1 MADDY
6 LFKGIE
12 APSDSPADSFVD
24 TVAAAGGLVGAAFVF
39 SRTKRGARVLSK
51 LDPIIGQVERRLSK
65 ITDDGA
71 NAITLSELEGY
82 ANQALRGNF
91 PKPSST
97 VTADEQTDI
106 LRDTF
111 NRTLNLQA
119 DAEKHLQGLYHSQV
133 IDSIATDFKDAGV
146 NQATIDNM
154 VDAINN
160 IVPSQRYDGT
170 VGFSER
176 LKNTLRDVVMDGDSE
191 HAIFDDTD
199 VALQA
204 IQNLTRKQ
212 SFEDWQSVG
221 GRGEKITENFI
232 DNQIR
237 DIGELLEKHQ
247 AKKTGEIHD
256 FALADFVKQKQA
268 DAAIDNGALDVPIIS
283 RNGKRDIIDVDNA
296 LDKIRSD
303 SRTAFL
309 ADLFE
314 NAKYNDSTKYVD
326 GEVSNTPNL
335 DKIKSEARGIVG
347 DTLFGKLFGLDD
359 LSPRN
364 QLGVDVYSNV
374 QFKLGMANFQKEGTL
389 LVRNRDKL
397 YRQDLTTGKMEQ
409 MDISGYNWHS
419 ANDDIVH
426 HSRIMSQYG
435 VQQEKTNWAQLGRS
449 EGAKRLTDVD
459 GDNLYALRNTNIY
472 QLSESELSALGRRAY
487 SHARAVQSIDIDLE
501 KNTEK
506 IVLDL
511 AASKEGIKKDTLSK
525 IRDVYHAKSESAK
538 RRILRNI
545 YVDQVDNLDLLSVVK
560 AASDGKKINARL
572 RDDGIG
578 IGSEAL
584 YKIKSVEET
593 INEAV
598 VKNAV
603 DSLGKT
609 QAEAYAKIDSLN
621 ISPGEKQKL
630 KDMYTLEKYKKES
643 GINVIKDRHNF
654 NRYKQDIGSA
664 VFKKIQ
670 DTLDDSPEADRI
682 LGHYLGNSKDIH
694 YDYGKKGNAAA
705 PVLARKSLDVKKI
718 ITSWN
723 SGDLNGLM
731 QGISDS
737 AKGLFANSKL
747 SQTTWLGKITGGHL
761 DFSNNS
767 TANDLSV
774 AGSTLYKMVSRLSG
788 GLNMLDP
795 GAFTGVVNNWLTRGI
810 AQFINIGHGLG
821 LHENATRSSLEIIDK
836 LLFKRV
842 LPASFL
848 YTQLDW
854 ADDTFNLN
862 ENFQTGLAN
871 IDLGFR
877 KFTDATGLT
886 DAFKLAKM
894 ANPMAQYISGD
905 YRPYQSYE
913 ERLDYYQNGKDP
925 IRAGR
930 YWVWGSSN
938 EFRGSSIS
946 YWEDNSLK
954 LAKSDYKTEGIYGGY
969 FNKWMHSP
977 IPTLSNPLSPLIYAL
992 NPYWLEEMHS
1002 EDRPYLESGPLFESN
1017 TLQGLILN
1025 PTLGEIIKPKKKYHE
1040 DRMWFG
1046 RDVKAVMYHM
1056 NQQIQEQSQDTR
1068 YLIFQNGR
1076 LGVYD
1081 FTAFDH
1087 TTDNEYVQSSDQQY
1101 SQQAP
1106 MYASA
1111 ADYVKYIN
1119 PDGTVNPEVA
1129 SLQPVTSGTGSAIS
1143 AMNNA
1148 IYSGSSPYTNPNGMY
1163 IQQRVRRGRSKGSLE
1178 EILNNADLYNNLMNS
1193 NGGRDY
1199 LDELQTTSRL
1209 LTGIYGYIGSSVF
1222 GRDES
1227 KFIANAGDIDSF
1239 TRQFWDAGVGG
1250 LGGETAEIG
1259 RRFLPEFSRR
1269 RRVNPLMNTMADQHA
1284 WLPEKFYMGDAYC
1297 ISKNTMVEV
1306 GNLDYLAADEVIE
1319 NKSVITDHTG
1329 QNTIVNKIV
1338 CRKIELKEKVYSIKV
1353 NSLFA
1358 FNYEFSENH
1367 PLLITESTNN
1377 TTKELSD
1384 YSLSY
1389 YNKANI
1395 ILNALKRGINS
1406 KKILADIVNIS
1417 INDVCQLW
1425 KRMAQDDLIFDYK
1438 LDKYNI
1444 YLKNYKLYDI
1454 NLLKNRLSWKKA
1466 KDVKVGNYVA
1476 YPIPESKDEEIVIDL
1491 GLLIPEYIS
1500 TEKYIYTS
1508 KVRNKQFIEIYEYLE
1523 NNGVPTFKR
1532 GERKLLLEKMGWN
1545 DKVYEN
1551 VQAKFRNKKIL
1562 KRIPRK
1568 FVLTKQICYAFGLYL
1583 AEGWNNGCWVGMAHN
1598 VNERDYAYNAFLG
1611 FKQIDPYIS
1620 FSFKRTD
1627 KTNGAYS
1634 GFGSSVI
1641 AELLNKLFNKGAYN
1655 KKMPEFFWNAKEECV
1670 LGLLE
1675 GYICG
1680 DGCNLITK
1688 SGYGS
1693 EIEKISVS
1701 SCNKK
1706 LLYQVR
1712 KLLLRFNIVGS
1723 INIHNKEPKKNKINK
1738 YIVTS
1743 GIAYTLSIRGKK
1755 ASILSE
1761 LLFGKSLLPINNK
1774 AKESSHYYI
1783 NNGYLYLR
1791 IEDIKEIDTVKEV
1804 YGYQV
1809 NQNNSFCVVGFATHN
1824 TKVINGEAR
1833 LPGAGYEAINQLH
1846 PDQFA
1851 SDGYG
1856 AIDRY
1861 KILADIAPNSPEYKY
1876 WKQIVKMMNSDEA
1889 KKVLQD
1895 TEEMVKHQGKKHDF
1909 FNYKFLG
1916 KTTVSQD
1923 GHIEEVLSNGKFKI
1937 AGDDRLYQ
1945 IAGVKFKE
1953 NGFMSKQQLLQVIQ
1967 PGQRVTMRID
1977 DEERTDNPDA
1987 PQAPIRAALF
1997 LNGENISDTLR
2008 EVGLAEY
2015 DMDDSSAA
2023 GAYANYNTFGRI
2035 FGSAAE
2041 LVTHAQIPILH
2052 SQFMRIND
2060 PLEEYR
2066 SDQLYGSGFASWED
2080 IVDTMLVPT
2089 FEQSKTSFVKD
2100 LVADSAYR
2108 YYKGINSRA
2117 LDNVSKSRL
2126 AVAKFASTY
2135 LDGPALAGEITGR
2148 FTFVGAN
2155 AVERKEKLSRAFRFA
2170 GNAFAM
2176 TTSTDDPMYATYAWG
2191 RMGYDIGSHL
2201 NLFDKFISDESSIG
2215 RFAEHLFGSVD
2226 NKGIESLVDFA
2237 KRTRAS
2243 RMLQAAAFA
2252 GTGLAIA
2259 LAKNNPITEALG
2271 IDHVYTPDNVE
2282 KRWDTEE
2289 YFDRLRYI
2297 KYMGLY
2303 EAAKEK
2309 AKAEEGVDVDKL
2321 YQHQEALR
2329 AEMDGD
2335 VSITDMMASVLTSGT
2350 PSNDP
2355 LAQWINKKFGRLSE
2369 DMTTLVAGEW
2379 TEQAIMYHQVAESTV
2394 YALNKDSEYSDI
2406 IRALPSTE
2414 KEYFVEFAKVTN
2426 EKQRRA
2432 ILRNVSP
2439 SLAKALRLVW
2449 YQEETETESNESYFT
2464 THNLPGPL
2472 WQGWEASSNLEDIK
2486 AKVIYNEGMQFADFG
2501 IYSSTY
2507 EDPEVI
2513 NAPNIENI
2521 RNGDDPITVR
2531 AKINT
2536 VLSGIGLT
2544 EKQIQVNPTQ
2554 QDSIID
2560 IVTNVTSVLGYK
2572 IDKALSFL

>member
-24 TVAAAGGLVGAAFVF
+24 TVAAAGGLVGAAFAF

-91 PKPSST
+91 PKPSSV
-97 VTADEQTDI
+97 VTADKQTDI
-106 LRDTF
+106 IRDTA
-111 NRTLNLQA
+111 NRILNLQA
-119 DAEKHLQGLYHSQV
+119 DAEKYSQNLYHAQV
-133 IDSIATDFKDAGV
+133 IDTIAIDFKDAGV

-154 VDAINN
+154 VDAINS
-160 IVPSQRYDGT
+160 IAPSQRYDGSL
-170 VGFSER
+170 GFSER
-176 LKNTLRDVVMDGDSE
+176 LKNTLRDVVMDGESE
-191 HAIFDDTD
+191 HAAFDDTD
-199 VALQA
+199 VALRA
-204 IQNLTRKQ
+204 IQNLTRKE
-212 SFEDWQSVG
+212 SLADWQNVG
-221 GRGEKITENFI
+221 GRGEKIVENFI
-232 DNQIR
+232 ENQIK
-237 DIGELLEKHQ
+237 DAGELLSKHQ
-247 AKKTGEIHD
+247 AKKTGEVHD
-256 FALADFVKQKQA
+256 FALADYLKEKQVNA
-268 DAAIDNGALDVPIIS
+268 SIDEGALDVPIVS
-283 RNGKRDIIDVDNA
+283 HNGKRDIIDIDNA
-296 LDKIRSD
+296 LDRIRSND
-303 SRTAFL
+303 RTAFL
-309 ADLFE
+309 ADLLE

-326 GEVSNTPNL
+326 GEILNTPNL
-335 DKIKSEARGIVG
+335 DKIKSEAKGIVG
-347 DTLFGKLFGLDD
+347 DTLAGKLFGLDD

-364 QLGVDVYSNV
+364 QLGVDVYSNA

-409 MDISGYNWHS
+409 MDISGYNWQS
-419 ANDDIVH
+419 ANDDIIH
-426 HSRIMSQYG
+426 YGRLMNQYG

-459 GDNLYALRNTNIY
+459 GNNLYALRNINID
-472 QLSESELSALGRRAY
+472 QLNESELSALGRRAY

-538 RRILRNI
+538 RRILRDI
-545 YVDQVDNLDLLSVVK
+545 DVDQVDNLDLLSVTK
-560 AASDGKKINARL
+560 AARDGKKINARL

-593 INEAV
+593 VNEAV

-630 KDMYTLEKYKKES
+630 KDMYTIEKYKKES

-654 NRYKQDIGSA
+654 NRDKQDIGSA
-664 VFKKIQ
+664 VFDKIQ
-670 DTLDDSPEADRI
+670 RTLDDSPEVDKI
-682 LGHYLGNSKDIH
+682 LGHYLGNEKDVH
-694 YDYGKKGNAAA
+694 FDFGKKGNAAA

-723 SGDLNGLM
+723 SGDLDGIM

-747 SQTTWLGKITGGHL
+747 SQTTFLGKITGGHL
-761 DFSNNS
+761 DFSNN
-767 TANDLSV
+767 TTGNDLSI
-774 AGSTLYKMVSRLSG
+774 AGAYLYKMGHRLSG

-810 AQFINIGHGLG
+810 AQFVNIGHGLG
-821 LHENATRSSLEIIDK
+821 LHENATRSSLEIFDK

-886 DAFKLAKM
+886 DVFKLAKM

-1087 TTDNEYVQSSDQQY
+1087 PTDNEYVQSGDQQY

-1148 IYSGSSPYTNPNGMY
+1148 IYSGSSPYTNPSGMY
-1163 IQQRVRRGRSKGSLE
+1163 IQQRIKRGKYKGSIE
-1178 EILNNADLYNNLMNS
+1178 DVLNNADLYNNLMNS

-1250 LGGETAEIG
+1250 LGGETAEIS

-1284 WLPEKFYMGDAYC
+1284 WLPEKFYMGDAY
-1297 ISKNTMVEV
+1297 
-1306 GNLDYLAADEVIE
+1306 
-1319 NKSVITDHTG
+1319 
-1329 QNTIVNKIV
+1329 
-1338 CRKIELKEKVYSIKV
+1338 
-1353 NSLFA
+1353 
-1358 FNYEFSENH
+1358 
-1367 PLLITESTNN
+1367 
-1377 TTKELSD
+1377 
-1384 YSLSY
+1384 
-1389 YNKANI
+1389 
-1395 ILNALKRGINS
+1395 
-1406 KKILADIVNIS
+1406 
-1417 INDVCQLW
+1417 
-1425 KRMAQDDLIFDYK
+1425 
-1438 LDKYNI
+1438 
-1444 YLKNYKLYDI
+1444 
-1454 NLLKNRLSWKKA
+1454 
-1466 KDVKVGNYVA
+1466 
-1476 YPIPESKDEEIVIDL
+1476 
-1491 GLLIPEYIS
+1491 
-1500 TEKYIYTS
+1500 
-1508 KVRNKQFIEIYEYLE
+1508 
-1523 NNGVPTFKR
+1523 
-1532 GERKLLLEKMGWN
+1532 
-1545 DKVYEN
+1545 
-1551 VQAKFRNKKIL
+1551 
-1562 KRIPRK
+1562 
-1568 FVLTKQICYAFGLYL
+1568 
-1583 AEGWNNGCWVGMAHN
+1583 
-1598 VNERDYAYNAFLG
+1598 
-1611 FKQIDPYIS
+1611 
-1620 FSFKRTD
+1620 
-1627 KTNGAYS
+1627 
-1634 GFGSSVI
+1634 
-1641 AELLNKLFNKGAYN
+1641 
-1655 KKMPEFFWNAKEECV
+1655 
-1670 LGLLE
+1670 
-1675 GYICG
+1675 
-1680 DGCNLITK
+1680 
-1688 SGYGS
+1688 
-1693 EIEKISVS
+1693 
-1701 SCNKK
+1701 
-1706 LLYQVR
+1706 
-1712 KLLLRFNIVGS
+1712 
-1723 INIHNKEPKKNKINK
+1723 
-1738 YIVTS
+1738 
-1743 GIAYTLSIRGKK
+1743 
-1755 ASILSE
+1755 
-1761 LLFGKSLLPINNK
+1761 
-1774 AKESSHYYI
+1774 
-1783 NNGYLYLR
+1783 
-1791 IEDIKEIDTVKEV
+1791 
-1804 YGYQV
+1804 
-1809 NQNNSFCVVGFATHN
+1809 

-1967 PGQRVTMRID
+1967 PGQHVTMRID

-2108 YYKGINSRA
+2108 YYKGINSRT
-2117 LDNVSKSRL
+2117 LNNTSKSRL

-2176 TTSTDDPMYATYAWG
+2176 ATSTDDPMYATYAWG

-2271 IDHVYTPDNVE
+2271 LDHVYTPDNVE

-2369 DMTTLVAGEW
+2369 DMTTLAAGEW

-2554 QDSIID
+2554 QDGIID

>member
-6 LFKGIE
+6 LYKGVE

-24 TVAAAGGLVGAAFVF
+24 TVAAAGGLVGAAFAL
-39 SRTKRGARVLSK
+39 SRTKRGARLLSK
-51 LDPIIGQVERRLSK
+51 FDPLIGAVEKRFDMF
-65 ITDDGA
+65 TDDGA
-71 NAITLSELEGY
+71 NAITSSELGHY
-82 ANQALRGNF
+82 VNRALRGDF

-97 VTADEQTDI
+97 ITADKQTDI
-106 LRDTF
+106 LRDTA
-111 NRTLNLQA
+111 NNITNLQYR
-119 DAEKHLQGLYHSQV
+119 AEQFLQNSYHAQV
-133 IDSIATDFKDAGV
+133 VDTVAADFKAAGV

-154 VDAINN
+154 VDAINE
-160 IVPSQRYDGT
+160 IAPSQRYDGT
-170 VGFSER
+170 LGFSDR
-176 LKNTLRDVVMDGDSE
+176 LKNTLMDVITGGDSE
-191 HAIFDDTD
+191 HAIVNDTD
-199 VALQA
+199 VALRA
-204 IQNLTRKQ
+204 VQNLERKS
-212 SFEDWQSVG
+212 SFEDWQSAG
-221 GRGEKITENFI
+221 GRGEKIVENFI
-232 DNQIR
+232 ETQIK
-237 DIGELLEKHQ
+237 DTAELLEKHQ

-256 FALADFVKQKQA
+256 FSLADFIEKKQA
-268 DAAIDNGALDVPIIS
+268 DAAVDNGALDVPIIS
-283 RNGKRDIIDVDNA
+283 SKGKRDMDSIENV
-296 LDKIRSD
+296 LDRIRSND
-303 SRTAFL
+303 RTAFL

-326 GEVSNTPNL
+326 GEVLNTPNL
-335 DKIKSEARGIVG
+335 DRLKSNAKGLAG
-347 DTLFGKLFGLDD
+347 DTLVGKLFGVDD

-364 QLGVDVYSNV
+364 QLGIDVYSNS

-397 YRQDLTTGKMEQ
+397 YRQDLTTGKMEE
-409 MDISGYNWHS
+409 MDISGYNWHA

-426 HSRIMSQYG
+426 YGRQMNQYG
-435 VQQEKTNWAQLGRS
+435 IQQEKTNWAQLGRTA
-449 EGAKRLTDVD
+449 GAKHITDVD
-459 GDNLYALRNTNIY
+459 GNNLYALRYTKIDELN
-472 QLSESELSALGRRAY
+472 ESELSSLGRRAY
-487 SHARAVQSIDIDLE
+487 SHARAVQSIDISLE

-525 IRDVYHAKSESAK
+525 IRDVYHAKTESAK
-538 RRILRNI
+538 RRILKDI
-545 YVDQVDNLDLLSVVK
+545 DVDQVDNLDLLSVTK
-560 AASDGKKINARL
+560 AARDGKKINSKL

-593 INEAV
+593 VNEAV

-621 ISPGEKQKL
+621 ISPGQKQKL
-630 KDMYTLEKYKKES
+630 KDMYTIEKYKKES
-643 GINVIKDRHNF
+643 GINTIKDRHNF
-654 NRYKQDIGSA
+654 NRDKQDIGSA
-664 VFKKIQ
+664 VFDKIQ
-670 DTLDDSPEADRI
+670 RTLDDSPEADKI
-682 LGHYLGNSKDIH
+682 LGHYLGNEKDVH
-694 YDYGKKGNAAA
+694 FDFGKKGNAAA

-723 SGDLNGLM
+723 SGDLDGIM

-747 SQTTWLGKITGGHL
+747 SQTTWLGKLTGGHL
-761 DFSNNS
+761 DFSNN
-767 TANDLSV
+767 TTGNDLSV
-774 AGSTLYKMVSRLSG
+774 MGALLYKMGNRLIE
-788 GLNMLDP
+788 GLNLVDP
-795 GAFTGVVNNWLTRGI
+795 GAFAGVANNWLTRGI
-810 AQFINIGHGLG
+810 GRVFRIGHGLG
-821 LHENATRSSLEIIDK
+821 LHENATRSSLEIFDK

-886 DAFKLAKM
+886 DVFKLAKM

-930 YWVWGSSN
+930 YWVWGSAN

-1025 PTLGEIIKPKKKYHE
+1025 PTLGEIIKPKRKYHE

-1056 NQQIQEQSQDTR
+1056 NQQIQEQSQDNR

-1087 TTDNEYVQSSDQQY
+1087 PTDNEYVQSGDQQY

-1148 IYSGSSPYTNPNGMY
+1148 IYSGSSPYTNPAGMY
-1163 IQQRVRRGRSKGSLE
+1163 IQQRIKRGKYKGSIE
-1178 EILNNADLYNNLMNS
+1178 DVLNNADLYNNLMNS

-1209 LTGIYGYIGSSVF
+1209 LTGIYGYMASSAF

-1239 TRQFWDAGVGG
+1239 TRQFWDAGIGG
-1250 LGGETAEIG
+1250 LGGETAEIS

-1269 RRVNPLMNTMADQHA
+1269 RRVNPLMNTMAEQHA
-1284 WLPEKFYMGDAYC
+1284 WLPEKFFMGDPM
-1297 ISKNTMVEV
+1297 TR
-1306 GNLDYLAADEVIE
+1306 
-1319 NKSVITDHTG
+1319 
-1329 QNTIVNKIV
+1329 IV
-1338 CRKIELKEKVYSIKV
+1338 
-1353 NSLFA
+1353 
-1358 FNYEFSENH
+1358 
-1367 PLLITESTNN
+1367 
-1377 TTKELSD
+1377 
-1384 YSLSY
+1384 
-1389 YNKANI
+1389 
-1395 ILNALKRGINS
+1395 
-1406 KKILADIVNIS
+1406 
-1417 INDVCQLW
+1417 
-1425 KRMAQDDLIFDYK
+1425 
-1438 LDKYNI
+1438 
-1444 YLKNYKLYDI
+1444 
-1454 NLLKNRLSWKKA
+1454 
-1466 KDVKVGNYVA
+1466 
-1476 YPIPESKDEEIVIDL
+1476 
-1491 GLLIPEYIS
+1491 
-1500 TEKYIYTS
+1500 
-1508 KVRNKQFIEIYEYLE
+1508 
-1523 NNGVPTFKR
+1523 
-1532 GERKLLLEKMGWN
+1532 
-1545 DKVYEN
+1545 
-1551 VQAKFRNKKIL
+1551 
-1562 KRIPRK
+1562 
-1568 FVLTKQICYAFGLYL
+1568 
-1583 AEGWNNGCWVGMAHN
+1583 
-1598 VNERDYAYNAFLG
+1598 
-1611 FKQIDPYIS
+1611 
-1620 FSFKRTD
+1620 
-1627 KTNGAYS
+1627 
-1634 GFGSSVI
+1634 
-1641 AELLNKLFNKGAYN
+1641 
-1655 KKMPEFFWNAKEECV
+1655 
-1670 LGLLE
+1670 
-1675 GYICG
+1675 
-1680 DGCNLITK
+1680 
-1688 SGYGS
+1688 
-1693 EIEKISVS
+1693 
-1701 SCNKK
+1701 
-1706 LLYQVR
+1706 
-1712 KLLLRFNIVGS
+1712 
-1723 INIHNKEPKKNKINK
+1723 
-1738 YIVTS
+1738 
-1743 GIAYTLSIRGKK
+1743 
-1755 ASILSE
+1755 
-1761 LLFGKSLLPINNK
+1761 
-1774 AKESSHYYI
+1774 
-1783 NNGYLYLR
+1783 
-1791 IEDIKEIDTVKEV
+1791 
-1804 YGYQV
+1804 
-1809 NQNNSFCVVGFATHN
+1809 
-1824 TKVINGEAR
+1824 NGEAR
-1833 LPGAGYEAINQLH
+1833 LPGKGYEAINQLH

-1861 KILADIAPNSPEYKY
+1861 KILADVAPNSAEYKY

-1967 PGQRVTMRID
+1967 PGQRVTMRVD

-1987 PQAPIRAALF
+1987 PQAPIRAAVF

-2041 LVTHAQIPILH
+2041 LITHAQIPILH

-2066 SDQLYGSGFASWED
+2066 SDQLYGSGFSSWEN
-2080 IVDTMLVPT
+2080 IIDTMLVPT

-2100 LVADSAYR
+2100 VVADSAYR
-2108 YYKGINSRA
+2108 YYKA
-2117 LDNVSKSRL
+2117 LNNRTLEGASKSRL

-2170 GNAFAM
+2170 GNVFAM
-2176 TTSTDDPMYATYAWG
+2176 ATSTDDPMYATYAWG

-2201 NLFDKFISDESSIG
+2201 NLFDKFVSDESIIG
-2215 RFAEHLFGSVD
+2215 RFAENFLGNVD
-2226 NKGIESLVDFA
+2226 NKGIQNLIDFA

-2271 IDHVYTPDNVE
+2271 LDHVYTPDNVE
-2282 KRWDTEE
+2282 KRWDTED

-2309 AKAEEGVDVDKL
+2309 AKEVEGVDVDKL
-2321 YQHQEALR
+2321 YQHQAALR

-2369 DMTTLVAGEW
+2369 DMTTLAAGEW

-2426 EKQRRA
+2426 EKQRQA

-2464 THNLPGPL
+2464 SHNLPGPL
-2472 WQGWEASSNLEDIK
+2472 WQGWEASSNLENIK
-2486 AKVIYNEGMQFADFG
+2486 AKVIYNEGMQYADYG

-2544 EKQIQVNPTQ
+2544 DKQIQVNPTQ
-2554 QDSIID
+2554 QDGIID
-2560 IVTNVTSVLGYK
+2560 IVTNVTSVIGYK

>member
-24 TVAAAGGLVGAAFVF
+24 TVAAAGGLVGAAFAF

-71 NAITLSELEGY
+71 HAITLSELEGY

-97 VTADEQTDI
+97 VTADKQTDI

-268 DAAIDNGALDVPIIS
+268 DAAIDNGALDVPIVS

-326 GEVSNTPNL
+326 GEVLNTPNL
-335 DKIKSEARGIVG
+335 DKIKSEAKGIVG

-364 QLGVDVYSNV
+364 QLGVDVYSNA

-397 YRQDLTTGKMEQ
+397 YRQDLTTGKMEE

-459 GDNLYALRNTNIY
+459 GNNLYALRNTNID

-545 YVDQVDNLDLLSVVK
+545 DVDQVDNLDLLSVVK

-593 INEAV
+593 VNEAV

-654 NRYKQDIGSA
+654 NRDKQDIGSA

-795 GAFTGVVNNWLTRGI
+795 GALTGVVNNVATRTVARVLT
-810 AQFINIGHGLG
+810 FGHGLG
-821 LHENATRSSLEIIDK
+821 LHENASRSSLELIDK

-1087 TTDNEYVQSSDQQY
+1087 PTANEYVQSGDQQY
-1101 SQQAP
+1101 APQAP

-1163 IQQRVRRGRSKGSLE
+1163 IQQRVRRGRPKGSLE

-1284 WLPEKFYMGDAYC
+1284 WLPEKFYMGDAY
-1297 ISKNTMVEV
+1297 
-1306 GNLDYLAADEVIE
+1306 
-1319 NKSVITDHTG
+1319 
-1329 QNTIVNKIV
+1329 
-1338 CRKIELKEKVYSIKV
+1338 
-1353 NSLFA
+1353 
-1358 FNYEFSENH
+1358 
-1367 PLLITESTNN
+1367 
-1377 TTKELSD
+1377 
-1384 YSLSY
+1384 
-1389 YNKANI
+1389 
-1395 ILNALKRGINS
+1395 
-1406 KKILADIVNIS
+1406 
-1417 INDVCQLW
+1417 
-1425 KRMAQDDLIFDYK
+1425 
-1438 LDKYNI
+1438 
-1444 YLKNYKLYDI
+1444 
-1454 NLLKNRLSWKKA
+1454 
-1466 KDVKVGNYVA
+1466 
-1476 YPIPESKDEEIVIDL
+1476 
-1491 GLLIPEYIS
+1491 
-1500 TEKYIYTS
+1500 
-1508 KVRNKQFIEIYEYLE
+1508 
-1523 NNGVPTFKR
+1523 
-1532 GERKLLLEKMGWN
+1532 
-1545 DKVYEN
+1545 
-1551 VQAKFRNKKIL
+1551 
-1562 KRIPRK
+1562 
-1568 FVLTKQICYAFGLYL
+1568 
-1583 AEGWNNGCWVGMAHN
+1583 
-1598 VNERDYAYNAFLG
+1598 
-1611 FKQIDPYIS
+1611 
-1620 FSFKRTD
+1620 
-1627 KTNGAYS
+1627 
-1634 GFGSSVI
+1634 
-1641 AELLNKLFNKGAYN
+1641 
-1655 KKMPEFFWNAKEECV
+1655 
-1670 LGLLE
+1670 
-1675 GYICG
+1675 
-1680 DGCNLITK
+1680 
-1688 SGYGS
+1688 
-1693 EIEKISVS
+1693 
-1701 SCNKK
+1701 
-1706 LLYQVR
+1706 
-1712 KLLLRFNIVGS
+1712 
-1723 INIHNKEPKKNKINK
+1723 
-1738 YIVTS
+1738 
-1743 GIAYTLSIRGKK
+1743 
-1755 ASILSE
+1755 
-1761 LLFGKSLLPINNK
+1761 
-1774 AKESSHYYI
+1774 
-1783 NNGYLYLR
+1783 
-1791 IEDIKEIDTVKEV
+1791 
-1804 YGYQV
+1804 
-1809 NQNNSFCVVGFATHN
+1809 

-2066 SDQLYGSGFASWED
+2066 SDQLYGSGFSSWED
-2080 IVDTMLVPT
+2080 IIDTMLVPT

-2108 YYKGINSRA
+2108 YYKGINSRT

-2176 TTSTDDPMYATYAWG
+2176 ATSTDDPMYATYAWG

-2226 NKGIESLVDFA
+2226 NKGIESLVNFA

-2271 IDHVYTPDNVE
+2271 LDHVYTPDNVE

-2369 DMTTLVAGEW
+2369 DMTTLAAGEW

-2554 QDSIID
+2554 QDGIID

>member
-24 TVAAAGGLVGAAFVF
+24 TVAAAGGLVGAAFAF

-97 VTADEQTDI
+97 VTADKQTDI

-133 IDSIATDFKDAGV
+133 IDSIVTDFKDAGV

-268 DAAIDNGALDVPIIS
+268 DAAIDNGALDVPIVS
-283 RNGKRDIIDVDNA
+283 RNGKRDIIGFENA

-326 GEVSNTPNL
+326 GEVLNTPNL
-335 DKIKSEARGIVG
+335 DKIKSEAKGIVG
-347 DTLFGKLFGLDD
+347 DTLAGKLFGLDD

-364 QLGVDVYSNV
+364 QLGVDVYSNA

-397 YRQDLTTGKMEQ
+397 YRQDLTTGKMEE
-409 MDISGYNWHS
+409 MDISGYNWHA

-426 HSRIMSQYG
+426 YGRQMNQYG
-435 VQQEKTNWAQLGRS
+435 IQQEKTNWAQLGRTA
-449 EGAKRLTDVD
+449 GAKHITDID
-459 GDNLYALRNTNIY
+459 GNNLYALRHTRIEELN
-472 QLSESELSALGRRAY
+472 ESELSSLGRRAY
-487 SHARAVQSIDIDLE
+487 SHARAVQSIDISLE

-525 IRDVYHAKSESAK
+525 IRDVYHAKTESAK
-538 RRILRNI
+538 RRILKDIN
-545 YVDQVDNLDLLSVVK
+545 VDQVDNLDLLSVTK
-560 AASDGKKINARL
+560 AARDGKKINSKL

-593 INEAV
+593 VNEAV

-621 ISPGEKQKL
+621 ISPGQKQKL
-630 KDMYTLEKYKKES
+630 KDMYSIEKYKKES
-643 GINVIKDRHNF
+643 GINTIKDRHNF
-654 NRYKQDIGSA
+654 NRDKQDIGSA
-664 VFKKIQ
+664 VFDKIQ
-670 DTLDDSPEADRI
+670 KTLDNSPEVDKI
-682 LGHYLGNSKDIH
+682 LGHYLGNEKDVH
-694 YDYGKKGNAAA
+694 FDFGKKGNAAA

-723 SGDLNGLM
+723 SGDLDGLM

-747 SQTTWLGKITGGHL
+747 SQTTWLGKLTGGHL
-761 DFSNNS
+761 DFSNN
-767 TANDLSV
+767 TTGNDLSV
-774 AGSTLYKMVSRLSG
+774 MGAFLYKMGNRLIE
-788 GLNMLDP
+788 GLNLVDP
-795 GAFTGVVNNWLTRGI
+795 GAFAGVANNWLTRGI
-810 AQFINIGHGLG
+810 GRVFRIGHGLG
-821 LHENATRSSLEIIDK
+821 LHENATRSSLEIFDK

-886 DAFKLAKM
+886 DVFKLAKM

-930 YWVWGSSN
+930 YWVWGSAN

-1025 PTLGEIIKPKKKYHE
+1025 PTLGEIIKPKRKYHE

-1087 TTDNEYVQSSDQQY
+1087 PTANEYIQSGDQQY
-1101 SQQAP
+1101 APQAP

-1129 SLQPVTSGTGSAIS
+1129 SLQPVTNGTGSAIS

-1163 IQQRVRRGRSKGSLE
+1163 IQQRVRRGRPKGSLE

-1239 TRQFWDAGVGG
+1239 TRQFWDAGIGG
-1250 LGGETAEIG
+1250 LGGETAEIS

-1284 WLPEKFYMGDAYC
+1284 WLPEKFYMGDAY
-1297 ISKNTMVEV
+1297 
-1306 GNLDYLAADEVIE
+1306 
-1319 NKSVITDHTG
+1319 
-1329 QNTIVNKIV
+1329 
-1338 CRKIELKEKVYSIKV
+1338 
-1353 NSLFA
+1353 
-1358 FNYEFSENH
+1358 
-1367 PLLITESTNN
+1367 
-1377 TTKELSD
+1377 
-1384 YSLSY
+1384 
-1389 YNKANI
+1389 
-1395 ILNALKRGINS
+1395 
-1406 KKILADIVNIS
+1406 
-1417 INDVCQLW
+1417 
-1425 KRMAQDDLIFDYK
+1425 
-1438 LDKYNI
+1438 
-1444 YLKNYKLYDI
+1444 
-1454 NLLKNRLSWKKA
+1454 
-1466 KDVKVGNYVA
+1466 
-1476 YPIPESKDEEIVIDL
+1476 
-1491 GLLIPEYIS
+1491 
-1500 TEKYIYTS
+1500 
-1508 KVRNKQFIEIYEYLE
+1508 
-1523 NNGVPTFKR
+1523 
-1532 GERKLLLEKMGWN
+1532 
-1545 DKVYEN
+1545 
-1551 VQAKFRNKKIL
+1551 
-1562 KRIPRK
+1562 
-1568 FVLTKQICYAFGLYL
+1568 
-1583 AEGWNNGCWVGMAHN
+1583 
-1598 VNERDYAYNAFLG
+1598 
-1611 FKQIDPYIS
+1611 
-1620 FSFKRTD
+1620 
-1627 KTNGAYS
+1627 
-1634 GFGSSVI
+1634 
-1641 AELLNKLFNKGAYN
+1641 
-1655 KKMPEFFWNAKEECV
+1655 
-1670 LGLLE
+1670 
-1675 GYICG
+1675 
-1680 DGCNLITK
+1680 
-1688 SGYGS
+1688 
-1693 EIEKISVS
+1693 
-1701 SCNKK
+1701 
-1706 LLYQVR
+1706 
-1712 KLLLRFNIVGS
+1712 
-1723 INIHNKEPKKNKINK
+1723 
-1738 YIVTS
+1738 
-1743 GIAYTLSIRGKK
+1743 
-1755 ASILSE
+1755 
-1761 LLFGKSLLPINNK
+1761 
-1774 AKESSHYYI
+1774 
-1783 NNGYLYLR
+1783 
-1791 IEDIKEIDTVKEV
+1791 
-1804 YGYQV
+1804 
-1809 NQNNSFCVVGFATHN
+1809 

-2176 TTSTDDPMYATYAWG
+2176 ATSTDDPMYATYAWG

-2271 IDHVYTPDNVE
+2271 LDHVYTPDNVE

-2369 DMTTLVAGEW
+2369 DMTTLAAGEW

-2554 QDSIID
+2554 QDGIID

>member
-24 TVAAAGGLVGAAFVF
+24 TVAAAGGLVGAAFAF

-97 VTADEQTDI
+97 VTADKQTDI

-199 VALQA
+199 VVLQA

-268 DAAIDNGALDVPIIS
+268 DAAIDNSALDVSIVS
-283 RNGKRDIIDVDNA
+283 RSGKRDIIDVDNA

-326 GEVSNTPNL
+326 GEVLNTPNL
-335 DKIKSEARGIVG
+335 DKIKSEAKGIVG
-347 DTLFGKLFGLDD
+347 DTLAGKLFGLDD

-364 QLGVDVYSNV
+364 QLGVDVYSNA

-449 EGAKRLTDVD
+449 EGAKQLTDVD
-459 GDNLYALRNTNIY
+459 GNNLYALRNTNID

-525 IRDVYHAKSESAK
+525 IRDVYHAKSKSAK

-545 YVDQVDNLDLLSVVK
+545 DVDQVDNLDLLSVVK
-560 AASDGKKINARL
+560 AASDDKKINARL

-593 INEAV
+593 VNEAV

-654 NRYKQDIGSA
+654 NRDKQDIGSA

-795 GAFTGVVNNWLTRGI
+795 GALTGVVNNVATRTVARVLT
-810 AQFINIGHGLG
+810 FGHGLG
-821 LHENATRSSLEIIDK
+821 LHENASRSSLELIDK

-886 DAFKLAKM
+886 DVFKLAKM

-1087 TTDNEYVQSSDQQY
+1087 PTDNEYVQSGDQQY

-1163 IQQRVRRGRSKGSLE
+1163 IQQRVRRGRPKGSLE

-1269 RRVNPLMNTMADQHA
+1269 RRVNPLMNTMAEQYP
-1284 WLPEKFYMGDAYC
+1284 WLPEKYILGDAYTKL
-1297 ISKNTMVEV
+1297 IS
-1306 GNLDYLAADEVIE
+1306 
-1319 NKSVITDHTG
+1319 
-1329 QNTIVNKIV
+1329 
-1338 CRKIELKEKVYSIKV
+1338 
-1353 NSLFA
+1353 
-1358 FNYEFSENH
+1358 
-1367 PLLITESTNN
+1367 
-1377 TTKELSD
+1377 
-1384 YSLSY
+1384 
-1389 YNKANI
+1389 
-1395 ILNALKRGINS
+1395 
-1406 KKILADIVNIS
+1406 
-1417 INDVCQLW
+1417 
-1425 KRMAQDDLIFDYK
+1425 
-1438 LDKYNI
+1438 
-1444 YLKNYKLYDI
+1444 
-1454 NLLKNRLSWKKA
+1454 
-1466 KDVKVGNYVA
+1466 
-1476 YPIPESKDEEIVIDL
+1476 
-1491 GLLIPEYIS
+1491 
-1500 TEKYIYTS
+1500 
-1508 KVRNKQFIEIYEYLE
+1508 
-1523 NNGVPTFKR
+1523 
-1532 GERKLLLEKMGWN
+1532 
-1545 DKVYEN
+1545 
-1551 VQAKFRNKKIL
+1551 
-1562 KRIPRK
+1562 
-1568 FVLTKQICYAFGLYL
+1568 
-1583 AEGWNNGCWVGMAHN
+1583 
-1598 VNERDYAYNAFLG
+1598 
-1611 FKQIDPYIS
+1611 
-1620 FSFKRTD
+1620 
-1627 KTNGAYS
+1627 
-1634 GFGSSVI
+1634 
-1641 AELLNKLFNKGAYN
+1641 
-1655 KKMPEFFWNAKEECV
+1655 
-1670 LGLLE
+1670 
-1675 GYICG
+1675 
-1680 DGCNLITK
+1680 
-1688 SGYGS
+1688 
-1693 EIEKISVS
+1693 
-1701 SCNKK
+1701 
-1706 LLYQVR
+1706 
-1712 KLLLRFNIVGS
+1712 
-1723 INIHNKEPKKNKINK
+1723 
-1738 YIVTS
+1738 
-1743 GIAYTLSIRGKK
+1743 
-1755 ASILSE
+1755 
-1761 LLFGKSLLPINNK
+1761 
-1774 AKESSHYYI
+1774 
-1783 NNGYLYLR
+1783 
-1791 IEDIKEIDTVKEV
+1791 
-1804 YGYQV
+1804 
-1809 NQNNSFCVVGFATHN
+1809 
-1824 TKVINGEAR
+1824 GEAR

-1846 PDQFA
+1846 PDQFGA
-1851 SDGYG
+1851 YG

-2066 SDQLYGSGFASWED
+2066 SDQLYGSGFSSWED
-2080 IVDTMLVPT
+2080 IIDTMLVPT

-2176 TTSTDDPMYATYAWG
+2176 ATSTDDPMYATYAWG

-2201 NLFDKFISDESSIG
+2201 NLFDRFISDESSIG

-2271 IDHVYTPDNVE
+2271 LDHVYTPDNVE

-2369 DMTTLVAGEW
+2369 DMTTLAAGEW

-2554 QDSIID
+2554 QDGIID
-2560 IVTNVTSVLGYK
+2560 IVTNVTSILGYK

>member
-24 TVAAAGGLVGAAFVF
+24 TVAAAGGLVGAAFAF

-97 VTADEQTDI
+97 VTADKQTDI

-268 DAAIDNGALDVPIIS
+268 DAAIDNGALDVPIVS

-326 GEVSNTPNL
+326 GEVLNTPNL
-335 DKIKSEARGIVG
+335 DKIKSEAKGIVG
-347 DTLFGKLFGLDD
+347 DTLAGKLFGLDD

-364 QLGVDVYSNV
+364 QLGVDVYSNA

-449 EGAKRLTDVD
+449 EGAKRLIDVD
-459 GDNLYALRNTNIY
+459 GNNLYALRNTNID

-545 YVDQVDNLDLLSVVK
+545 DVDQVDNLDLLSVVK

-593 INEAV
+593 VNEAV

-621 ISPGEKQKL
+621 ISSGEKQKL

-654 NRYKQDIGSA
+654 NRDKQDIGSA

-795 GAFTGVVNNWLTRGI
+795 GALTGVVNNVATRTVARVLT
-810 AQFINIGHGLG
+810 FGHGLG
-821 LHENATRSSLEIIDK
+821 LHENASRSSLELIDK

-1046 RDVKAVMYHM
+1046 RDVKTVMYHM

-1087 TTDNEYVQSSDQQY
+1087 PTANEYVQSGDQQY
-1101 SQQAP
+1101 TPQAP
-1106 MYASA
+1106 IYASA

-1129 SLQPVTSGTGSAIS
+1129 NLQPVTSGVGSAIS

-1163 IQQRVRRGRSKGSLE
+1163 IQQRVRRGRPKGSLE

-1284 WLPEKFYMGDAYC
+1284 WLPEKFYMGDAY
-1297 ISKNTMVEV
+1297 T
-1306 GNLDYLAADEVIE
+1306 
-1319 NKSVITDHTG
+1319 
-1329 QNTIVNKIV
+1329 KI
-1338 CRKIELKEKVYSIKV
+1338 
-1353 NSLFA
+1353 
-1358 FNYEFSENH
+1358 
-1367 PLLITESTNN
+1367 
-1377 TTKELSD
+1377 
-1384 YSLSY
+1384 
-1389 YNKANI
+1389 
-1395 ILNALKRGINS
+1395 
-1406 KKILADIVNIS
+1406 
-1417 INDVCQLW
+1417 
-1425 KRMAQDDLIFDYK
+1425 
-1438 LDKYNI
+1438 
-1444 YLKNYKLYDI
+1444 
-1454 NLLKNRLSWKKA
+1454 
-1466 KDVKVGNYVA
+1466 
-1476 YPIPESKDEEIVIDL
+1476 
-1491 GLLIPEYIS
+1491 
-1500 TEKYIYTS
+1500 
-1508 KVRNKQFIEIYEYLE
+1508 
-1523 NNGVPTFKR
+1523 
-1532 GERKLLLEKMGWN
+1532 
-1545 DKVYEN
+1545 
-1551 VQAKFRNKKIL
+1551 
-1562 KRIPRK
+1562 
-1568 FVLTKQICYAFGLYL
+1568 
-1583 AEGWNNGCWVGMAHN
+1583 
-1598 VNERDYAYNAFLG
+1598 
-1611 FKQIDPYIS
+1611 
-1620 FSFKRTD
+1620 
-1627 KTNGAYS
+1627 
-1634 GFGSSVI
+1634 
-1641 AELLNKLFNKGAYN
+1641 
-1655 KKMPEFFWNAKEECV
+1655 
-1670 LGLLE
+1670 
-1675 GYICG
+1675 
-1680 DGCNLITK
+1680 
-1688 SGYGS
+1688 
-1693 EIEKISVS
+1693 
-1701 SCNKK
+1701 
-1706 LLYQVR
+1706 
-1712 KLLLRFNIVGS
+1712 
-1723 INIHNKEPKKNKINK
+1723 
-1738 YIVTS
+1738 
-1743 GIAYTLSIRGKK
+1743 
-1755 ASILSE
+1755 
-1761 LLFGKSLLPINNK
+1761 
-1774 AKESSHYYI
+1774 
-1783 NNGYLYLR
+1783 
-1791 IEDIKEIDTVKEV
+1791 
-1804 YGYQV
+1804 
-1809 NQNNSFCVVGFATHN
+1809 
-1824 TKVINGEAR
+1824 INGEAR

-2066 SDQLYGSGFASWED
+2066 SDQLYGSGFSSWED
-2080 IVDTMLVPT
+2080 IIDTMLVPT

-2176 TTSTDDPMYATYAWG
+2176 ATSTDDPMYATYAWG

-2201 NLFDKFISDESSIG
+2201 NLFDKFVSDESSIG

-2271 IDHVYTPDNVE
+2271 LDHVYTPDNVE

-2369 DMTTLVAGEW
+2369 DMTTLAAGEW

-2464 THNLPGPL
+2464 TNNLPGPL
-2472 WQGWEASSNLEDIK
+2472 WQGWEVSSNLEDIK

-2554 QDSIID
+2554 QDGIID

>member
-24 TVAAAGGLVGAAFVF
+24 TVAAAGGLVGAAFAF

-91 PKPSST
+91 PKPSSV
-97 VTADEQTDI
+97 VTADKQTDI
-106 LRDTF
+106 IRDTA
-111 NRTLNLQA
+111 NRILNLQA
-119 DAEKHLQGLYHSQV
+119 DAEKYSQNLYHAQV
-133 IDSIATDFKDAGV
+133 IDTIATDFKDAGV

-154 VDAINN
+154 VDAINS
-160 IVPSQRYDGT
+160 IVPSQRYDGSL
-170 VGFSER
+170 GFSER
-176 LKNTLRDVVMDGDSE
+176 LKNTLRDVVMDGESE
-191 HAIFDDTD
+191 HAAFNDTD
-199 VALQA
+199 VALRA
-204 IQNLTRKQ
+204 IQNLTRKE
-212 SFEDWQSVG
+212 SLADWQSIG
-221 GRGEKITENFI
+221 GRGEKIVDNFI
-232 DNQIR
+232 ENQIR
-237 DIGELLEKHQ
+237 DAGELLSKHQ
-247 AKKTGEIHD
+247 AKKTGEVHD
-256 FALADFVKQKQA
+256 FALADYLKEKQVNA
-268 DAAIDNGALDVPIIS
+268 SIDEGALDVPIVS
-283 RNGKRDIIDVDNA
+283 RNGKRDIIDIDNA
-296 LDKIRSD
+296 LDKIRSND
-303 SRTAFL
+303 RTAFL
-309 ADLFE
+309 ADLLE

-326 GEVSNTPNL
+326 GEILNTPNL

-347 DTLFGKLFGLDD
+347 DTLVGKLFGLDD

-364 QLGVDVYSNV
+364 QLGIDVYSNA

-397 YRQDLTTGKMEQ
+397 YRQDLTTGKMEE
-409 MDISGYNWHS
+409 MDISGYNWQS

-426 HSRIMSQYG
+426 YGRLMNQYG

-459 GDNLYALRNTNIY
+459 GNNLYALRNINID
-472 QLSESELSALGRRAY
+472 QLNESELSALGRRAY

-525 IRDVYHAKSESAK
+525 IRDVYNAKSESAK
-538 RRILRNI
+538 RRILRDI
-545 YVDQVDNLDLLSVVK
+545 DVDQVDNLDLLSVVK

-593 INEAV
+593 VNEAV

-609 QAEAYAKIDSLN
+609 QTEAYAKIDSLN

-630 KDMYTLEKYKKES
+630 KDMYTIEKYKKES

-654 NRYKQDIGSA
+654 NRDKQDIGSA
-664 VFKKIQ
+664 VFDKIQ
-670 DTLDDSPEADRI
+670 RTLDDSPEADRI
-682 LGHYLGNSKDIH
+682 LGHYLGNGKDIH
-694 YDYGKKGNAAA
+694 FDFGKKGNAAA

-723 SGDLNGLM
+723 SGDLNGIM

-747 SQTTWLGKITGGHL
+747 SQTTFLGKITGGHL
-761 DFSNNS
+761 DFSNN
-767 TANDLSV
+767 TTGNDLSV
-774 AGSTLYKMVSRLSG
+774 AGAYLYKMGHRLSG

-810 AQFINIGHGLG
+810 AQFVNIGHGLG

-1087 TTDNEYVQSSDQQY
+1087 PTANEYVQSGDQQY
-1101 SQQAP
+1101 APQAP

-1143 AMNNA
+1143 AMNNT

-1163 IQQRVRRGRSKGSLE
+1163 IQQRVRRGRPKGSLE

-1284 WLPEKFYMGDAYC
+1284 WLPEKFYMGDAY
-1297 ISKNTMVEV
+1297 
-1306 GNLDYLAADEVIE
+1306 
-1319 NKSVITDHTG
+1319 
-1329 QNTIVNKIV
+1329 
-1338 CRKIELKEKVYSIKV
+1338 
-1353 NSLFA
+1353 
-1358 FNYEFSENH
+1358 
-1367 PLLITESTNN
+1367 
-1377 TTKELSD
+1377 
-1384 YSLSY
+1384 
-1389 YNKANI
+1389 
-1395 ILNALKRGINS
+1395 
-1406 KKILADIVNIS
+1406 
-1417 INDVCQLW
+1417 
-1425 KRMAQDDLIFDYK
+1425 
-1438 LDKYNI
+1438 
-1444 YLKNYKLYDI
+1444 
-1454 NLLKNRLSWKKA
+1454 
-1466 KDVKVGNYVA
+1466 
-1476 YPIPESKDEEIVIDL
+1476 
-1491 GLLIPEYIS
+1491 
-1500 TEKYIYTS
+1500 
-1508 KVRNKQFIEIYEYLE
+1508 
-1523 NNGVPTFKR
+1523 
-1532 GERKLLLEKMGWN
+1532 
-1545 DKVYEN
+1545 
-1551 VQAKFRNKKIL
+1551 
-1562 KRIPRK
+1562 
-1568 FVLTKQICYAFGLYL
+1568 
-1583 AEGWNNGCWVGMAHN
+1583 
-1598 VNERDYAYNAFLG
+1598 
-1611 FKQIDPYIS
+1611 
-1620 FSFKRTD
+1620 
-1627 KTNGAYS
+1627 
-1634 GFGSSVI
+1634 
-1641 AELLNKLFNKGAYN
+1641 
-1655 KKMPEFFWNAKEECV
+1655 
-1670 LGLLE
+1670 
-1675 GYICG
+1675 
-1680 DGCNLITK
+1680 
-1688 SGYGS
+1688 
-1693 EIEKISVS
+1693 
-1701 SCNKK
+1701 
-1706 LLYQVR
+1706 
-1712 KLLLRFNIVGS
+1712 
-1723 INIHNKEPKKNKINK
+1723 
-1738 YIVTS
+1738 
-1743 GIAYTLSIRGKK
+1743 
-1755 ASILSE
+1755 
-1761 LLFGKSLLPINNK
+1761 
-1774 AKESSHYYI
+1774 
-1783 NNGYLYLR
+1783 
-1791 IEDIKEIDTVKEV
+1791 
-1804 YGYQV
+1804 
-1809 NQNNSFCVVGFATHN
+1809 

-2066 SDQLYGSGFASWED
+2066 SDQLYGSGFSSWED
-2080 IVDTMLVPT
+2080 IIDTMLVPT

-2108 YYKGINSRA
+2108 YYKGINSRT

-2176 TTSTDDPMYATYAWG
+2176 ATSTDDPMYATYAWG

-2271 IDHVYTPDNVE
+2271 LDHVYTPDNVE

-2369 DMTTLVAGEW
+2369 DMTTLAAGEW

-2554 QDSIID
+2554 QDGIID

>member
-91 PKPSST
+91 PRPSSV
-97 VTADEQTDI
+97 VTADKQTDI
-106 LRDTF
+106 IRDTA
-111 NRTLNLQA
+111 NRILNLQA
-119 DAEKHLQGLYHSQV
+119 DAEKYSQNLYHAQV
-133 IDSIATDFKDAGV
+133 IDTIATDFKDAGV

-154 VDAINN
+154 VDAINS
-160 IVPSQRYDGT
+160 IAPSQRYDGSL
-170 VGFSER
+170 GFSER
-176 LKNTLRDVVMDGDSE
+176 LKNTLRDVVMDGESE
-191 HAIFDDTD
+191 HAAFDDTD
-199 VALQA
+199 VALRA
-204 IQNLTRKQ
+204 IQNLTRKE
-212 SFEDWQSVG
+212 SLADWQSVG
-221 GRGEKITENFI
+221 SRGEKIVDNFI
-232 DNQIR
+232 ENQIR
-237 DIGELLEKHQ
+237 DAGELLSKHQ
-247 AKKTGEIHD
+247 AKKIGEVHD
-256 FALADFVKQKQA
+256 FALADYLKEKQVNA
-268 DAAIDNGALDVPIIS
+268 SIDEGALDVPIVS
-283 RNGKRDIIDVDNA
+283 RNGKRDIIDIDNA
-296 LDKIRSD
+296 LDKIRSND
-303 SRTAFL
+303 RTAFL
-309 ADLFE
+309 ADLLE

-326 GEVSNTPNL
+326 GEILNTPNL

-347 DTLFGKLFGLDD
+347 DTLVGKLFGLDD

-364 QLGVDVYSNV
+364 QLGVDVYSNA

-397 YRQDLTTGKMEQ
+397 YRQDLTTGKMEE
-409 MDISGYNWHS
+409 MDISGYNWQS

-426 HSRIMSQYG
+426 YGRLMNQYG

-459 GDNLYALRNTNIY
+459 GNNLYALRNIDIN

-538 RRILRNI
+538 RRILRDI
-545 YVDQVDNLDLLSVVK
+545 DVDQVDNLDLLSVTK
-560 AASDGKKINARL
+560 AAHDGKKINARL

-593 INEAV
+593 VNEAV

-630 KDMYTLEKYKKES
+630 KDMYTIEKYKKES

-654 NRYKQDIGSA
+654 NRDKQDIGSA
-664 VFKKIQ
+664 VFDKIQ
-670 DTLDDSPEADRI
+670 KTLDDSPEADRI
-682 LGHYLGNSKDIH
+682 LGHYLGNGKDIH
-694 YDYGKKGNAAA
+694 FDFGKKGNAAA

-723 SGDLNGLM
+723 SGDLNGIM

-747 SQTTWLGKITGGHL
+747 SQTTFLGKITGGHL
-761 DFSNNS
+761 DFSNN
-767 TANDLSV
+767 TTGNDLSV
-774 AGSTLYKMVSRLSG
+774 AGAYLYKMVSRLSG

-795 GAFTGVVNNWLTRGI
+795 GALTGVVNNVATRTVARVLT
-810 AQFINIGHGLG
+810 FGHGLG
-821 LHENATRSSLEIIDK
+821 LHENASRSSLELIDK

-886 DAFKLAKM
+886 DVFKLAKM

-1025 PTLGEIIKPKKKYHE
+1025 PTLGEIIKPKRKYHE

-1087 TTDNEYVQSSDQQY
+1087 PTANEYVQSGDQQY
-1101 SQQAP
+1101 APQAP

-1119 PDGTVNPEVA
+1119 SDGTVNPEVA

-1163 IQQRVRRGRSKGSLE
+1163 IQQRVRRGRPKGSLE

-1269 RRVNPLMNTMADQHA
+1269 RRVNPLMNDAA
-1284 WLPEKFYMGDAYC
+1284 EKYPWLPEKYF
-1297 ISKNTMVEV
+1297 
-1306 GNLDYLAADEVIE
+1306 
-1319 NKSVITDHTG
+1319 TG
-1329 QNTIVNKIV
+1329 
-1338 CRKIELKEKVYSIKV
+1338 
-1353 NSLFA
+1353 
-1358 FNYEFSENH
+1358 
-1367 PLLITESTNN
+1367 
-1377 TTKELSD
+1377 
-1384 YSLSY
+1384 
-1389 YNKANI
+1389 
-1395 ILNALKRGINS
+1395 
-1406 KKILADIVNIS
+1406 
-1417 INDVCQLW
+1417 
-1425 KRMAQDDLIFDYK
+1425 
-1438 LDKYNI
+1438 DKYT
-1444 YLKNYKLYDI
+1444 KL
-1454 NLLKNRLSWKKA
+1454 
-1466 KDVKVGNYVA
+1466 
-1476 YPIPESKDEEIVIDL
+1476 
-1491 GLLIPEYIS
+1491 
-1500 TEKYIYTS
+1500 
-1508 KVRNKQFIEIYEYLE
+1508 
-1523 NNGVPTFKR
+1523 
-1532 GERKLLLEKMGWN
+1532 
-1545 DKVYEN
+1545 
-1551 VQAKFRNKKIL
+1551 
-1562 KRIPRK
+1562 
-1568 FVLTKQICYAFGLYL
+1568 
-1583 AEGWNNGCWVGMAHN
+1583 
-1598 VNERDYAYNAFLG
+1598 
-1611 FKQIDPYIS
+1611 
-1620 FSFKRTD
+1620 
-1627 KTNGAYS
+1627 
-1634 GFGSSVI
+1634 
-1641 AELLNKLFNKGAYN
+1641 
-1655 KKMPEFFWNAKEECV
+1655 
-1670 LGLLE
+1670 
-1675 GYICG
+1675 
-1680 DGCNLITK
+1680 
-1688 SGYGS
+1688 
-1693 EIEKISVS
+1693 
-1701 SCNKK
+1701 
-1706 LLYQVR
+1706 
-1712 KLLLRFNIVGS
+1712 
-1723 INIHNKEPKKNKINK
+1723 
-1738 YIVTS
+1738 
-1743 GIAYTLSIRGKK
+1743 
-1755 ASILSE
+1755 
-1761 LLFGKSLLPINNK
+1761 
-1774 AKESSHYYI
+1774 
-1783 NNGYLYLR
+1783 
-1791 IEDIKEIDTVKEV
+1791 
-1804 YGYQV
+1804 
-1809 NQNNSFCVVGFATHN
+1809 
-1824 TKVINGEAR
+1824 INGEAR

-1846 PDQFA
+1846 PDQFGA
-1851 SDGYG
+1851 YG

-2176 TTSTDDPMYATYAWG
+2176 ATSTDDPMYATYAWG

-2237 KRTRAS
+2237 KQTRAS

-2271 IDHVYTPDNVE
+2271 LDHVYTPDNVE

-2369 DMTTLVAGEW
+2369 DMTTLAAGEW

-2554 QDSIID
+2554 QDGIID

>member
-24 TVAAAGGLVGAAFVF
+24 TVAAAGGLVGAAFAF

-71 NAITLSELEGY
+71 NAITLSELEEY

-97 VTADEQTDI
+97 VTADKQTDI

-154 VDAINN
+154 VDAINS
-160 IVPSQRYDGT
+160 IAPSQRYDGSL
-170 VGFSER
+170 GFSER
-176 LKNTLRDVVMDGDSE
+176 LKNTLRDVVMDGESE
-191 HAIFDDTD
+191 HAAFNDTD
-199 VALQA
+199 VALRA
-204 IQNLTRKQ
+204 IQNLTRKE
-212 SFEDWQSVG
+212 SLADWQSVG
-221 GRGEKITENFI
+221 GRGEKIVDNFI
-232 DNQIR
+232 ENQIR
-237 DIGELLEKHQ
+237 DAGELLSKHQ
-247 AKKTGEIHD
+247 AKKTGEVHD
-256 FALADFVKQKQA
+256 FALADYLKEKQVNA
-268 DAAIDNGALDVPIIS
+268 SIDEGALDVPIVS
-283 RNGKRDIIDVDNA
+283 RNGKRDIIDIDNA
-296 LDKIRSD
+296 LDKIRSND
-303 SRTAFL
+303 RTAFL
-309 ADLFE
+309 ADLLE
-314 NAKYNDSTKYVD
+314 NAKYNDSTKYID
-326 GEVSNTPNL
+326 GEILNTPNL

-347 DTLFGKLFGLDD
+347 DTLVGKLFGLDD

-364 QLGVDVYSNV
+364 QLGIDVYSNA

-397 YRQDLTTGKMEQ
+397 YRQDLTTGKMEE
-409 MDISGYNWHS
+409 MDISGYNWQS

-426 HSRIMSQYG
+426 YGRLMNQYG

-459 GDNLYALRNTNIY
+459 GNNLYALRNINID
-472 QLSESELSALGRRAY
+472 QLNESELSALGRRAY

-525 IRDVYHAKSESAK
+525 IRDVYNAKSESAK
-538 RRILRNI
+538 RRILRDI
-545 YVDQVDNLDLLSVVK
+545 DVDQVDNLDLLSVVK

-593 INEAV
+593 VNEAV

-630 KDMYTLEKYKKES
+630 KDMYTIEKYKKES

-654 NRYKQDIGSA
+654 NRDKQDIGSA
-664 VFKKIQ
+664 VFDKIQ
-670 DTLDDSPEADRI
+670 RTLDDSPEADRI
-682 LGHYLGNSKDIH
+682 LGHYLGNGKDIH
-694 YDYGKKGNAAA
+694 FDFGKKGNAAA

-723 SGDLNGLM
+723 SGDLNGIM

-747 SQTTWLGKITGGHL
+747 SQTTFLGKITGGHL
-761 DFSNNS
+761 DFSNN
-767 TANDLSV
+767 TTGNDLSV
-774 AGSTLYKMVSRLSG
+774 AGAYLYKMGHRLSG

-810 AQFINIGHGLG
+810 AQFVNIGHGLG
-821 LHENATRSSLEIIDK
+821 LHENASRSSLEIIDK

-886 DAFKLAKM
+886 DVFKLAKM

-1087 TTDNEYVQSSDQQY
+1087 PTDNEYVQSGDQQY
-1101 SQQAP
+1101 APQAP

-1129 SLQPVTSGTGSAIS
+1129 SLQPVMSGSGSAIS

-1163 IQQRVRRGRSKGSLE
+1163 IQQRVRRGRPKGSLE

-1269 RRVNPLMNTMADQHA
+1269 RRVNPLMNTIADQHA
-1284 WLPEKFYMGDAYC
+1284 WLPEKFYMGDAY
-1297 ISKNTMVEV
+1297 
-1306 GNLDYLAADEVIE
+1306 
-1319 NKSVITDHTG
+1319 
-1329 QNTIVNKIV
+1329 
-1338 CRKIELKEKVYSIKV
+1338 
-1353 NSLFA
+1353 
-1358 FNYEFSENH
+1358 
-1367 PLLITESTNN
+1367 
-1377 TTKELSD
+1377 
-1384 YSLSY
+1384 
-1389 YNKANI
+1389 
-1395 ILNALKRGINS
+1395 
-1406 KKILADIVNIS
+1406 
-1417 INDVCQLW
+1417 
-1425 KRMAQDDLIFDYK
+1425 
-1438 LDKYNI
+1438 
-1444 YLKNYKLYDI
+1444 
-1454 NLLKNRLSWKKA
+1454 
-1466 KDVKVGNYVA
+1466 
-1476 YPIPESKDEEIVIDL
+1476 
-1491 GLLIPEYIS
+1491 
-1500 TEKYIYTS
+1500 
-1508 KVRNKQFIEIYEYLE
+1508 
-1523 NNGVPTFKR
+1523 
-1532 GERKLLLEKMGWN
+1532 
-1545 DKVYEN
+1545 
-1551 VQAKFRNKKIL
+1551 
-1562 KRIPRK
+1562 
-1568 FVLTKQICYAFGLYL
+1568 
-1583 AEGWNNGCWVGMAHN
+1583 
-1598 VNERDYAYNAFLG
+1598 
-1611 FKQIDPYIS
+1611 
-1620 FSFKRTD
+1620 
-1627 KTNGAYS
+1627 
-1634 GFGSSVI
+1634 
-1641 AELLNKLFNKGAYN
+1641 
-1655 KKMPEFFWNAKEECV
+1655 
-1670 LGLLE
+1670 
-1675 GYICG
+1675 
-1680 DGCNLITK
+1680 
-1688 SGYGS
+1688 
-1693 EIEKISVS
+1693 
-1701 SCNKK
+1701 
-1706 LLYQVR
+1706 
-1712 KLLLRFNIVGS
+1712 
-1723 INIHNKEPKKNKINK
+1723 
-1738 YIVTS
+1738 
-1743 GIAYTLSIRGKK
+1743 
-1755 ASILSE
+1755 
-1761 LLFGKSLLPINNK
+1761 
-1774 AKESSHYYI
+1774 
-1783 NNGYLYLR
+1783 
-1791 IEDIKEIDTVKEV
+1791 
-1804 YGYQV
+1804 
-1809 NQNNSFCVVGFATHN
+1809 

-1861 KILADIAPNSPEYKY
+1861 KILADIAPNSAEYKY

-2066 SDQLYGSGFASWED
+2066 SDQLYGSGFSSWED
-2080 IVDTMLVPT
+2080 IIDTMLVPT

-2108 YYKGINSRA
+2108 YYKGINSRT

-2176 TTSTDDPMYATYAWG
+2176 ATSTDDPMYATYAWG

-2201 NLFDKFISDESSIG
+2201 NLFDRFISDESSIG

-2271 IDHVYTPDNVE
+2271 LDHVYTPDNVE

-2369 DMTTLVAGEW
+2369 DMTTLAAGEW

-2554 QDSIID
+2554 QDGIID

>member
-24 TVAAAGGLVGAAFVF
+24 TVAAAGGLVGAAFAF

-91 PKPSST
+91 PKPSSV
-97 VTADEQTDI
+97 VTADKQTDI
-106 LRDTF
+106 IRDTA
-111 NRTLNLQA
+111 NRILNLQA
-119 DAEKHLQGLYHSQV
+119 DAEKYSQNLYHAQV
-133 IDSIATDFKDAGV
+133 IDTIATDFKDAGV

-154 VDAINN
+154 VDAINS
-160 IVPSQRYDGT
+160 IAPSQRYDGSL
-170 VGFSER
+170 GFSER
-176 LKNTLRDVVMDGDSE
+176 LKNTLRDVVMDGESE
-191 HAIFDDTD
+191 HAAFDDTD
-199 VALQA
+199 VALRA
-204 IQNLTRKQ
+204 IQNLTRKE
-212 SFEDWQSVG
+212 SLADWQSIG
-221 GRGEKITENFI
+221 GRGEKIVDNFI
-232 DNQIR
+232 ENQIR
-237 DIGELLEKHQ
+237 DAGELLSKHQ
-247 AKKTGEIHD
+247 AKKTGEVHD
-256 FALADFVKQKQA
+256 FALADYLKEKQVNA
-268 DAAIDNGALDVPIIS
+268 SIDEGALDVPIVS
-283 RNGKRDIIDVDNA
+283 RNGKRDIIDIDNA
-296 LDKIRSD
+296 LDKIRSND
-303 SRTAFL
+303 RTAFL
-309 ADLFE
+309 ADLLE

-326 GEVSNTPNL
+326 GEILNTPNL

-347 DTLFGKLFGLDD
+347 DTLVGKLFGLDD

-364 QLGVDVYSNV
+364 QLGIDVYSNA

-397 YRQDLTTGKMEQ
+397 YRQDLTTGKMEE
-409 MDISGYNWHS
+409 MDISGYNWQS
-419 ANDDIVH
+419 TNDDIVH
-426 HSRIMSQYG
+426 YGRLMNQYG

-459 GDNLYALRNTNIY
+459 GNNLYALRNIDIN

-545 YVDQVDNLDLLSVVK
+545 DVDQVDNLDLLSVTK
-560 AASDGKKINARL
+560 AAHDGKKINARL

-593 INEAV
+593 VNEAV

-630 KDMYTLEKYKKES
+630 KDMYTIEKYKKES

-654 NRYKQDIGSA
+654 NRDKQDIGSA
-664 VFKKIQ
+664 VFDKIQ
-670 DTLDDSPEADRI
+670 KTLDDSPEADRI
-682 LGHYLGNSKDIH
+682 LGHYLGNGKDIH
-694 YDYGKKGNAAA
+694 FDFGKKGNAAA

-723 SGDLNGLM
+723 SGDLDGIM

-747 SQTTWLGKITGGHL
+747 SQTTFLGKITGGHL
-761 DFSNNS
+761 DFSNN
-767 TANDLSV
+767 TTGNDLSI
-774 AGSTLYKMVSRLSG
+774 AGAYLYKMGHRLSG

-1087 TTDNEYVQSSDQQY
+1087 PTDNEYVQSGDQQY
-1101 SQQAP
+1101 APQAP

-1129 SLQPVTSGTGSAIS
+1129 SLQPVTSGSGSAIS

-1163 IQQRVRRGRSKGSLE
+1163 IQQRVRRGRPKGSLE

-1269 RRVNPLMNTMADQHA
+1269 RRVNPLMNDAA
-1284 WLPEKFYMGDAYC
+1284 EKYPWLPEKFYTGDLM
-1297 ISKNTMVEV
+1297 T
-1306 GNLDYLAADEVIE
+1306 
-1319 NKSVITDHTG
+1319 
-1329 QNTIVNKIV
+1329 KI
-1338 CRKIELKEKVYSIKV
+1338 
-1353 NSLFA
+1353 
-1358 FNYEFSENH
+1358 
-1367 PLLITESTNN
+1367 
-1377 TTKELSD
+1377 
-1384 YSLSY
+1384 
-1389 YNKANI
+1389 
-1395 ILNALKRGINS
+1395 
-1406 KKILADIVNIS
+1406 
-1417 INDVCQLW
+1417 
-1425 KRMAQDDLIFDYK
+1425 
-1438 LDKYNI
+1438 
-1444 YLKNYKLYDI
+1444 
-1454 NLLKNRLSWKKA
+1454 
-1466 KDVKVGNYVA
+1466 
-1476 YPIPESKDEEIVIDL
+1476 
-1491 GLLIPEYIS
+1491 
-1500 TEKYIYTS
+1500 
-1508 KVRNKQFIEIYEYLE
+1508 
-1523 NNGVPTFKR
+1523 
-1532 GERKLLLEKMGWN
+1532 
-1545 DKVYEN
+1545 
-1551 VQAKFRNKKIL
+1551 
-1562 KRIPRK
+1562 
-1568 FVLTKQICYAFGLYL
+1568 
-1583 AEGWNNGCWVGMAHN
+1583 
-1598 VNERDYAYNAFLG
+1598 
-1611 FKQIDPYIS
+1611 
-1620 FSFKRTD
+1620 
-1627 KTNGAYS
+1627 
-1634 GFGSSVI
+1634 
-1641 AELLNKLFNKGAYN
+1641 
-1655 KKMPEFFWNAKEECV
+1655 
-1670 LGLLE
+1670 
-1675 GYICG
+1675 
-1680 DGCNLITK
+1680 
-1688 SGYGS
+1688 
-1693 EIEKISVS
+1693 
-1701 SCNKK
+1701 
-1706 LLYQVR
+1706 
-1712 KLLLRFNIVGS
+1712 
-1723 INIHNKEPKKNKINK
+1723 
-1738 YIVTS
+1738 
-1743 GIAYTLSIRGKK
+1743 
-1755 ASILSE
+1755 
-1761 LLFGKSLLPINNK
+1761 
-1774 AKESSHYYI
+1774 
-1783 NNGYLYLR
+1783 
-1791 IEDIKEIDTVKEV
+1791 
-1804 YGYQV
+1804 
-1809 NQNNSFCVVGFATHN
+1809 
-1824 TKVINGEAR
+1824 INGEAR

-1846 PDQFA
+1846 PDQFGA
-1851 SDGYG
+1851 YG

-2089 FEQSKTSFVKD
+2089 FEQSKTSFIRD

-2108 YYKGINSRA
+2108 YYKGINSRTLENA
-2117 LDNVSKSRL
+2117 SKSRL

-2170 GNAFAM
+2170 GNTLAM
-2176 TTSTDDPMYATYAWG
+2176 ATSTDDPMYATYAWG
-2191 RMGYDIGSHL
+2191 RMGYDLGSHL
-2201 NLFDKFISDESSIG
+2201 NLFDKFISDEYSIG
-2215 RFAEHLFGSVD
+2215 RFAENIFGSVD
-2226 NKGIESLVDFA
+2226 NKGIEKLVDFA

-2271 IDHVYTPDNVE
+2271 LDHVYTPDNVE

-2321 YQHQEALR
+2321 YQHQAALR

-2369 DMTTLVAGEW
+2369 DMTTLAAGEW

-2554 QDSIID
+2554 QDGIID

>member
-24 TVAAAGGLVGAAFVF
+24 TVAAAGGLVGAAFAF

-91 PKPSST
+91 LKPSSV
-97 VTADEQTDI
+97 VTADKQTDI
-106 LRDTF
+106 IRDTA
-111 NRTLNLQA
+111 NRILNLQA
-119 DAEKHLQGLYHSQV
+119 DAEKYSQNLYHAQV
-133 IDSIATDFKDAGV
+133 VDSIATDFKDAGV

-154 VDAINN
+154 VDAINS
-160 IVPSQRYDGT
+160 IAPSQRYDGSL
-170 VGFSER
+170 GFSER
-176 LKNTLRDVVMDGDSE
+176 LKNTLRDVVMDGESE
-191 HAIFDDTD
+191 HAAFDDTD
-199 VALQA
+199 VALRA
-204 IQNLTRKQ
+204 IQNLTRKE
-212 SFEDWQSVG
+212 SLADWQSVG
-221 GRGEKITENFI
+221 SRGEKIVDNFI
-232 DNQIR
+232 ENQIR
-237 DIGELLEKHQ
+237 DAGELLSKHQ
-247 AKKTGEIHD
+247 AKKTGEVHD
-256 FALADFVKQKQA
+256 FALADYLKEKQVNA
-268 DAAIDNGALDVPIIS
+268 SIDEGALDVPIVS
-283 RNGKRDIIDVDNA
+283 RNGKRDIIDIDNA
-296 LDKIRSD
+296 LDKIRSND
-303 SRTAFL
+303 RTAFL
-309 ADLFE
+309 ADLLE

-326 GEVSNTPNL
+326 GEILNTPNL
-335 DKIKSEARGIVG
+335 DKIKSEAKGIVG
-347 DTLFGKLFGLDD
+347 DTLAGKLFGLDD

-364 QLGVDVYSNV
+364 QLGVDVYSNA

-397 YRQDLTTGKMEQ
+397 YRQDLTTGKTEE
-409 MDISGYNWHS
+409 MDISGYNWQS

-426 HSRIMSQYG
+426 YGRLMNQYG

-459 GDNLYALRNTNIY
+459 GNNLYALRNINID

-538 RRILRNI
+538 RRILRDI
-545 YVDQVDNLDLLSVVK
+545 DVDQVDNLDLLSVTK
-560 AASDGKKINARL
+560 AARDGKKINARL

-593 INEAV
+593 VNEAV

-630 KDMYTLEKYKKES
+630 KDMYTIEKYKKES

-654 NRYKQDIGSA
+654 NRDKQDIGSA
-664 VFKKIQ
+664 VFDKIQ
-670 DTLDDSPEADRI
+670 KTLDDSPEADRI
-682 LGHYLGNSKDIH
+682 LGHYLGNGKDIH
-694 YDYGKKGNAAA
+694 FDFGKKGNAAA

-723 SGDLNGLM
+723 SGDLNGIM

-747 SQTTWLGKITGGHL
+747 SQTTFLGKITGGHL
-761 DFSNNS
+761 DFSNN
-767 TANDLSV
+767 TTGNDLSV
-774 AGSTLYKMVSRLSG
+774 AGAYLYKMGHRLSG

-886 DAFKLAKM
+886 DVFKLAKM

-1087 TTDNEYVQSSDQQY
+1087 PTDNEYVQSGDQQY
-1101 SQQAP
+1101 APQAP

-1163 IQQRVRRGRSKGSLE
+1163 IQQRVRRGRPKGSLE

-1239 TRQFWDAGVGG
+1239 TRQFWDAGIGG
-1250 LGGETAEIG
+1250 LGGETAEIS

-1284 WLPEKFYMGDAYC
+1284 WLPEKFYMGDAY
-1297 ISKNTMVEV
+1297 
-1306 GNLDYLAADEVIE
+1306 
-1319 NKSVITDHTG
+1319 
-1329 QNTIVNKIV
+1329 
-1338 CRKIELKEKVYSIKV
+1338 
-1353 NSLFA
+1353 
-1358 FNYEFSENH
+1358 
-1367 PLLITESTNN
+1367 
-1377 TTKELSD
+1377 
-1384 YSLSY
+1384 
-1389 YNKANI
+1389 
-1395 ILNALKRGINS
+1395 
-1406 KKILADIVNIS
+1406 
-1417 INDVCQLW
+1417 
-1425 KRMAQDDLIFDYK
+1425 
-1438 LDKYNI
+1438 
-1444 YLKNYKLYDI
+1444 
-1454 NLLKNRLSWKKA
+1454 
-1466 KDVKVGNYVA
+1466 
-1476 YPIPESKDEEIVIDL
+1476 
-1491 GLLIPEYIS
+1491 
-1500 TEKYIYTS
+1500 
-1508 KVRNKQFIEIYEYLE
+1508 
-1523 NNGVPTFKR
+1523 
-1532 GERKLLLEKMGWN
+1532 
-1545 DKVYEN
+1545 
-1551 VQAKFRNKKIL
+1551 
-1562 KRIPRK
+1562 
-1568 FVLTKQICYAFGLYL
+1568 
-1583 AEGWNNGCWVGMAHN
+1583 
-1598 VNERDYAYNAFLG
+1598 
-1611 FKQIDPYIS
+1611 
-1620 FSFKRTD
+1620 
-1627 KTNGAYS
+1627 
-1634 GFGSSVI
+1634 
-1641 AELLNKLFNKGAYN
+1641 
-1655 KKMPEFFWNAKEECV
+1655 
-1670 LGLLE
+1670 
-1675 GYICG
+1675 
-1680 DGCNLITK
+1680 
-1688 SGYGS
+1688 
-1693 EIEKISVS
+1693 
-1701 SCNKK
+1701 
-1706 LLYQVR
+1706 
-1712 KLLLRFNIVGS
+1712 
-1723 INIHNKEPKKNKINK
+1723 
-1738 YIVTS
+1738 
-1743 GIAYTLSIRGKK
+1743 
-1755 ASILSE
+1755 
-1761 LLFGKSLLPINNK
+1761 
-1774 AKESSHYYI
+1774 
-1783 NNGYLYLR
+1783 
-1791 IEDIKEIDTVKEV
+1791 
-1804 YGYQV
+1804 
-1809 NQNNSFCVVGFATHN
+1809 

-2108 YYKGINSRA
+2108 YYKGINSRT

-2176 TTSTDDPMYATYAWG
+2176 ATSTDDPMYATYAWG

-2201 NLFDKFISDESSIG
+2201 NLFDKFVSDESSIG

-2271 IDHVYTPDNVE
+2271 LDHVYTPDNVE

-2369 DMTTLVAGEW
+2369 DMTTLAAGEW

-2554 QDSIID
+2554 QDGIID

>member
-24 TVAAAGGLVGAAFVF
+24 TVAAAGGLVGAAFAF

-51 LDPIIGQVERRLSK
+51 LDPIIGQVERRLLK

-97 VTADEQTDI
+97 VTADKQTDI

-268 DAAIDNGALDVPIIS
+268 DAAIDNGALDVPIVS

-326 GEVSNTPNL
+326 GEVLNTPNL

-364 QLGVDVYSNV
+364 QLGVDVYSNA

-397 YRQDLTTGKMEQ
+397 YRQDLTTGKMEE
-409 MDISGYNWHS
+409 MDISGYNWQS

-426 HSRIMSQYG
+426 YGRLMNQYG

-459 GDNLYALRNTNIY
+459 GNNLYALRNIDIN

-538 RRILRNI
+538 RRILRDI
-545 YVDQVDNLDLLSVVK
+545 DVDQVDNLDLLSVTK
-560 AASDGKKINARL
+560 AAHDGKKINARL

-593 INEAV
+593 VNEAV

-630 KDMYTLEKYKKES
+630 KDMYTIEKYKKES

-654 NRYKQDIGSA
+654 NRDKQDIGSA
-664 VFKKIQ
+664 VFDKIQ
-670 DTLDDSPEADRI
+670 KTLDDSPEADRI
-682 LGHYLGNSKDIH
+682 LGHYLGNGKDIH
-694 YDYGKKGNAAA
+694 FDFGKKGNAAA

-723 SGDLNGLM
+723 SGDLNGIM

-747 SQTTWLGKITGGHL
+747 SQTTFLGKITGGHL
-761 DFSNNS
+761 DFSNN
-767 TANDLSV
+767 TTGNDLSV
-774 AGSTLYKMVSRLSG
+774 AGAYLYKMGHRLSG

-886 DAFKLAKM
+886 DVFKLAKM
-894 ANPMAQYISGD
+894 ANPMAQYISDD

-1087 TTDNEYVQSSDQQY
+1087 PTDNEYVQSGDQQY
-1101 SQQAP
+1101 APQAP

-1163 IQQRVRRGRSKGSLE
+1163 IQQRVRRGRPKGSLE

-1222 GRDES
+1222 GRNES

-1284 WLPEKFYMGDAYC
+1284 WLPEKFYMGDAY
-1297 ISKNTMVEV
+1297 
-1306 GNLDYLAADEVIE
+1306 
-1319 NKSVITDHTG
+1319 
-1329 QNTIVNKIV
+1329 
-1338 CRKIELKEKVYSIKV
+1338 
-1353 NSLFA
+1353 
-1358 FNYEFSENH
+1358 
-1367 PLLITESTNN
+1367 
-1377 TTKELSD
+1377 
-1384 YSLSY
+1384 
-1389 YNKANI
+1389 
-1395 ILNALKRGINS
+1395 
-1406 KKILADIVNIS
+1406 
-1417 INDVCQLW
+1417 
-1425 KRMAQDDLIFDYK
+1425 
-1438 LDKYNI
+1438 
-1444 YLKNYKLYDI
+1444 
-1454 NLLKNRLSWKKA
+1454 
-1466 KDVKVGNYVA
+1466 
-1476 YPIPESKDEEIVIDL
+1476 
-1491 GLLIPEYIS
+1491 
-1500 TEKYIYTS
+1500 
-1508 KVRNKQFIEIYEYLE
+1508 
-1523 NNGVPTFKR
+1523 
-1532 GERKLLLEKMGWN
+1532 
-1545 DKVYEN
+1545 
-1551 VQAKFRNKKIL
+1551 
-1562 KRIPRK
+1562 
-1568 FVLTKQICYAFGLYL
+1568 
-1583 AEGWNNGCWVGMAHN
+1583 
-1598 VNERDYAYNAFLG
+1598 
-1611 FKQIDPYIS
+1611 
-1620 FSFKRTD
+1620 
-1627 KTNGAYS
+1627 
-1634 GFGSSVI
+1634 
-1641 AELLNKLFNKGAYN
+1641 
-1655 KKMPEFFWNAKEECV
+1655 
-1670 LGLLE
+1670 
-1675 GYICG
+1675 
-1680 DGCNLITK
+1680 
-1688 SGYGS
+1688 
-1693 EIEKISVS
+1693 
-1701 SCNKK
+1701 
-1706 LLYQVR
+1706 
-1712 KLLLRFNIVGS
+1712 
-1723 INIHNKEPKKNKINK
+1723 
-1738 YIVTS
+1738 
-1743 GIAYTLSIRGKK
+1743 
-1755 ASILSE
+1755 
-1761 LLFGKSLLPINNK
+1761 
-1774 AKESSHYYI
+1774 
-1783 NNGYLYLR
+1783 
-1791 IEDIKEIDTVKEV
+1791 
-1804 YGYQV
+1804 
-1809 NQNNSFCVVGFATHN
+1809 

-2066 SDQLYGSGFASWED
+2066 SDQLYGSGFSSWED
-2080 IVDTMLVPT
+2080 IIDTMLVPT

-2108 YYKGINSRA
+2108 YYKGINSRT

-2176 TTSTDDPMYATYAWG
+2176 ATSTDDPMYATYAWG

-2226 NKGIESLVDFA
+2226 NKGIESLVNFA

-2271 IDHVYTPDNVE
+2271 LDHVYTPDNVE

-2369 DMTTLVAGEW
+2369 DMTTLAAGEW

-2449 YQEETETESNESYFT
+2449 YQKETETESNESYFT

-2554 QDSIID
+2554 QDGIID

>member
-24 TVAAAGGLVGAAFVF
+24 TVAAAGGLVGAAFAF

-97 VTADEQTDI
+97 VTADKQTDI

-268 DAAIDNGALDVPIIS
+268 DAAIDNGALDVPIVS

-326 GEVSNTPNL
+326 GEVLNTLNL
-335 DKIKSEARGIVG
+335 DKIKSEAKGIVG
-347 DTLFGKLFGLDD
+347 DTLVGKLFGLDD

-364 QLGVDVYSNV
+364 QLGVDVYSNA

-459 GDNLYALRNTNIY
+459 GNNLYALRNTNID

-525 IRDVYHAKSESAK
+525 IYDVYHAKSESAK

-545 YVDQVDNLDLLSVVK
+545 DVDQVDNLDLLSVVK

-593 INEAV
+593 VNEAV

-654 NRYKQDIGSA
+654 NRDKQDIGSA
-664 VFKKIQ
+664 VFKKIK

-795 GAFTGVVNNWLTRGI
+795 GALTGVVNNVATRTVARVLT
-810 AQFINIGHGLG
+810 FGHGLG
-821 LHENATRSSLEIIDK
+821 LHENALRSSLELIDK

-886 DAFKLAKM
+886 DVFKLAKM

-1056 NQQIQEQSQDTR
+1056 NQQIQEQSQDNR

-1087 TTDNEYVQSSDQQY
+1087 PTANEYVQSGDQQY
-1101 SQQAP
+1101 ASQAP

-1163 IQQRVRRGRSKGSLE
+1163 IQQRVRRGRPKGSLE

-1269 RRVNPLMNTMADQHA
+1269 RRVNPLMNTMAEQYP
-1284 WLPEKFYMGDAYC
+1284 WLPEKYILGDAYTKL
-1297 ISKNTMVEV
+1297 IS
-1306 GNLDYLAADEVIE
+1306 
-1319 NKSVITDHTG
+1319 
-1329 QNTIVNKIV
+1329 
-1338 CRKIELKEKVYSIKV
+1338 
-1353 NSLFA
+1353 
-1358 FNYEFSENH
+1358 
-1367 PLLITESTNN
+1367 
-1377 TTKELSD
+1377 
-1384 YSLSY
+1384 
-1389 YNKANI
+1389 
-1395 ILNALKRGINS
+1395 
-1406 KKILADIVNIS
+1406 
-1417 INDVCQLW
+1417 
-1425 KRMAQDDLIFDYK
+1425 
-1438 LDKYNI
+1438 
-1444 YLKNYKLYDI
+1444 
-1454 NLLKNRLSWKKA
+1454 
-1466 KDVKVGNYVA
+1466 
-1476 YPIPESKDEEIVIDL
+1476 
-1491 GLLIPEYIS
+1491 
-1500 TEKYIYTS
+1500 
-1508 KVRNKQFIEIYEYLE
+1508 
-1523 NNGVPTFKR
+1523 
-1532 GERKLLLEKMGWN
+1532 
-1545 DKVYEN
+1545 
-1551 VQAKFRNKKIL
+1551 
-1562 KRIPRK
+1562 
-1568 FVLTKQICYAFGLYL
+1568 
-1583 AEGWNNGCWVGMAHN
+1583 
-1598 VNERDYAYNAFLG
+1598 
-1611 FKQIDPYIS
+1611 
-1620 FSFKRTD
+1620 
-1627 KTNGAYS
+1627 
-1634 GFGSSVI
+1634 
-1641 AELLNKLFNKGAYN
+1641 
-1655 KKMPEFFWNAKEECV
+1655 
-1670 LGLLE
+1670 
-1675 GYICG
+1675 
-1680 DGCNLITK
+1680 
-1688 SGYGS
+1688 
-1693 EIEKISVS
+1693 
-1701 SCNKK
+1701 
-1706 LLYQVR
+1706 
-1712 KLLLRFNIVGS
+1712 
-1723 INIHNKEPKKNKINK
+1723 
-1738 YIVTS
+1738 
-1743 GIAYTLSIRGKK
+1743 
-1755 ASILSE
+1755 
-1761 LLFGKSLLPINNK
+1761 
-1774 AKESSHYYI
+1774 
-1783 NNGYLYLR
+1783 
-1791 IEDIKEIDTVKEV
+1791 
-1804 YGYQV
+1804 
-1809 NQNNSFCVVGFATHN
+1809 
-1824 TKVINGEAR
+1824 GEAR

-1846 PDQFA
+1846 PDQFGA
-1851 SDGYG
+1851 YG

-1861 KILADIAPNSPEYKY
+1861 KILADIAPNSAEYKY

-2066 SDQLYGSGFASWED
+2066 SDQLYGSGFSSWED
-2080 IVDTMLVPT
+2080 IIDTMLVPT

-2108 YYKGINSRA
+2108 YYKGINSRT

-2176 TTSTDDPMYATYAWG
+2176 ATSTDDPMYATYAWG

-2201 NLFDKFISDESSIG
+2201 NLFDKFVSDESSIG

-2271 IDHVYTPDNVE
+2271 LDHVYTPDNVE

-2369 DMTTLVAGEW
+2369 DMTTLAAGEW

-2536 VLSGIGLT
+2536 VLSGVGLT

-2554 QDSIID
+2554 QDGIID

>member
-91 PKPSST
+91 PRPSSV
-97 VTADEQTDI
+97 VTADKQTDI
-106 LRDTF
+106 IRDTA
-111 NRTLNLQA
+111 NRILNLQA
-119 DAEKHLQGLYHSQV
+119 DAEKYSQNLYHAQV
-133 IDSIATDFKDAGV
+133 VDSIATDFKDAGV

-154 VDAINN
+154 VDAINS
-160 IVPSQRYDGT
+160 IAPSQRYDGSL
-170 VGFSER
+170 GFSER
-176 LKNTLRDVVMDGDSE
+176 IKNTLRDVVMDGESE
-191 HAIFDDTD
+191 HAAFDDTD
-199 VALQA
+199 VALRA
-204 IQNLTRKQ
+204 IQNLTRKE
-212 SFEDWQSVG
+212 SLADWQSVG
-221 GRGEKITENFI
+221 SRGEKIVDNFI
-232 DNQIR
+232 ENQIR
-237 DIGELLEKHQ
+237 DAGELLSKHQ
-247 AKKTGEIHD
+247 AKKTGEVHD
-256 FALADFVKQKQA
+256 FALADYLKEKQVNA
-268 DAAIDNGALDVPIIS
+268 SIDEGALDVPIVS
-283 RNGKRDIIDVDNA
+283 RNGKRDIIDIDNA
-296 LDKIRSD
+296 LDKIRSND
-303 SRTAFL
+303 RTAFL
-309 ADLFE
+309 ADLLE

-326 GEVSNTPNL
+326 GELLNTPNL

-347 DTLFGKLFGLDD
+347 DTLVGKLFGLDD

-364 QLGVDVYSNV
+364 QLGVDVYSNA

-397 YRQDLTTGKMEQ
+397 YRQDLTTGKMEE
-409 MDISGYNWHS
+409 MDISGYNWQS

-426 HSRIMSQYG
+426 YGRLMNQYG

-459 GDNLYALRNTNIY
+459 GNNLYALRNIDIN

-538 RRILRNI
+538 RRILRDI
-545 YVDQVDNLDLLSVVK
+545 DVDQVDNLDLLSVTK
-560 AASDGKKINARL
+560 AAHDGKKINARL

-593 INEAV
+593 VNEAV

-630 KDMYTLEKYKKES
+630 KDMYTIEKYKKES

-654 NRYKQDIGSA
+654 NRDKQDIGSA
-664 VFKKIQ
+664 VFDKIQ
-670 DTLDDSPEADRI
+670 KTLDNSPEADRI
-682 LGHYLGNSKDIH
+682 LGHYLGNGKDIH
-694 YDYGKKGNAAA
+694 FDFGKKGNAAA

-723 SGDLNGLM
+723 SGDLNGIM

-747 SQTTWLGKITGGHL
+747 SQTTFLGKITGGHL
-761 DFSNNS
+761 DFSNN
-767 TANDLSV
+767 TTGNDLSV
-774 AGSTLYKMVSRLSG
+774 AGAYLYKMGHRLSG

-1087 TTDNEYVQSSDQQY
+1087 PTDNEYVQSDDQQY
-1101 SQQAP
+1101 APQAP

-1163 IQQRVRRGRSKGSLE
+1163 IQQRVRRGRPKGSLE

-1269 RRVNPLMNTMADQHA
+1269 RRVNPLMNTMAEQHA
-1284 WLPEKFYMGDAYC
+1284 WLPEKFYMGDAY
-1297 ISKNTMVEV
+1297 
-1306 GNLDYLAADEVIE
+1306 
-1319 NKSVITDHTG
+1319 
-1329 QNTIVNKIV
+1329 
-1338 CRKIELKEKVYSIKV
+1338 
-1353 NSLFA
+1353 
-1358 FNYEFSENH
+1358 
-1367 PLLITESTNN
+1367 
-1377 TTKELSD
+1377 
-1384 YSLSY
+1384 
-1389 YNKANI
+1389 
-1395 ILNALKRGINS
+1395 
-1406 KKILADIVNIS
+1406 
-1417 INDVCQLW
+1417 
-1425 KRMAQDDLIFDYK
+1425 
-1438 LDKYNI
+1438 
-1444 YLKNYKLYDI
+1444 
-1454 NLLKNRLSWKKA
+1454 
-1466 KDVKVGNYVA
+1466 
-1476 YPIPESKDEEIVIDL
+1476 
-1491 GLLIPEYIS
+1491 
-1500 TEKYIYTS
+1500 
-1508 KVRNKQFIEIYEYLE
+1508 
-1523 NNGVPTFKR
+1523 
-1532 GERKLLLEKMGWN
+1532 
-1545 DKVYEN
+1545 
-1551 VQAKFRNKKIL
+1551 
-1562 KRIPRK
+1562 
-1568 FVLTKQICYAFGLYL
+1568 
-1583 AEGWNNGCWVGMAHN
+1583 
-1598 VNERDYAYNAFLG
+1598 
-1611 FKQIDPYIS
+1611 
-1620 FSFKRTD
+1620 
-1627 KTNGAYS
+1627 
-1634 GFGSSVI
+1634 
-1641 AELLNKLFNKGAYN
+1641 
-1655 KKMPEFFWNAKEECV
+1655 
-1670 LGLLE
+1670 
-1675 GYICG
+1675 
-1680 DGCNLITK
+1680 
-1688 SGYGS
+1688 
-1693 EIEKISVS
+1693 
-1701 SCNKK
+1701 
-1706 LLYQVR
+1706 
-1712 KLLLRFNIVGS
+1712 
-1723 INIHNKEPKKNKINK
+1723 
-1738 YIVTS
+1738 
-1743 GIAYTLSIRGKK
+1743 
-1755 ASILSE
+1755 
-1761 LLFGKSLLPINNK
+1761 
-1774 AKESSHYYI
+1774 
-1783 NNGYLYLR
+1783 
-1791 IEDIKEIDTVKEV
+1791 
-1804 YGYQV
+1804 
-1809 NQNNSFCVVGFATHN
+1809 

-2041 LVTHAQIPILH
+2041 LITHAQIPILH
-2052 SQFMRIND
+2052 SQFMRINN

-2066 SDQLYGSGFASWED
+2066 SDQLYGSGFSSWED
-2080 IVDTMLVPT
+2080 IIDTMLVPT

-2108 YYKGINSRA
+2108 YYKGINSRV

-2176 TTSTDDPMYATYAWG
+2176 ATSTDDPMYATYAWG

-2271 IDHVYTPDNVE
+2271 LDHVYTPDNVE

-2369 DMTTLVAGEW
+2369 DMTTLAAGEW

-2554 QDSIID
+2554 QDGIID

>member
-24 TVAAAGGLVGAAFVF
+24 TVAAAGGLVGAAFAF

-91 PKPSST
+91 PRPSSV
-97 VTADEQTDI
+97 VTADKQTDI
-106 LRDTF
+106 IRDTA
-111 NRTLNLQA
+111 NRILNLQA
-119 DAEKHLQGLYHSQV
+119 DAEKYSQNLYHAQV
-133 IDSIATDFKDAGV
+133 IDTIATDFKDAGV

-154 VDAINN
+154 VDAINS
-160 IVPSQRYDGT
+160 IAPSQRYDGSL
-170 VGFSER
+170 GFSER
-176 LKNTLRDVVMDGDSE
+176 LKNTLRDVVMDGESE
-191 HAIFDDTD
+191 HAAFDDTD
-199 VALQA
+199 VALRA
-204 IQNLTRKQ
+204 IQNLTRKE
-212 SFEDWQSVG
+212 SLADWQSVG
-221 GRGEKITENFI
+221 SRGEKIVDNFI
-232 DNQIR
+232 ENQIR
-237 DIGELLEKHQ
+237 DAGELLSKHQ
-247 AKKTGEIHD
+247 AKKTGEVHD
-256 FALADFVKQKQA
+256 FALADYLKEKQVNA
-268 DAAIDNGALDVPIIS
+268 SIDEGALDVPIVS
-283 RNGKRDIIDVDNA
+283 RNGKRDIIDIDNA
-296 LDKIRSD
+296 IDKIRSND
-303 SRTAFL
+303 RTAFL
-309 ADLFE
+309 ADLLE

-326 GEVSNTPNL
+326 GEILNTPNL

-347 DTLFGKLFGLDD
+347 DTLVGKLFGLDD

-364 QLGVDVYSNV
+364 QLGVDVYSNA

-397 YRQDLTTGKMEQ
+397 YRQDLTTGKMEE
-409 MDISGYNWHS
+409 MDISGYNWQS

-426 HSRIMSQYG
+426 YGRLMNQYG

-459 GDNLYALRNTNIY
+459 GNNLYALRNIDIN

-545 YVDQVDNLDLLSVVK
+545 DVDQVDNLDLLSVTK
-560 AASDGKKINARL
+560 AAHDGKKINARL

-593 INEAV
+593 VNEAV

-630 KDMYTLEKYKKES
+630 KDMYTIEKYKKES

-654 NRYKQDIGSA
+654 NRDKQDIGSA
-664 VFKKIQ
+664 VFDKIQ
-670 DTLDDSPEADRI
+670 KTLDDSPEADRI
-682 LGHYLGNSKDIH
+682 LGHYLGNGKDIH
-694 YDYGKKGNAAA
+694 FDFGKKGNAAA

-723 SGDLNGLM
+723 SGDLNGIM

-747 SQTTWLGKITGGHL
+747 SQTTFLGKITGGHL
-761 DFSNNS
+761 DFSNN
-767 TANDLSV
+767 TTGNDLSV
-774 AGSTLYKMVSRLSG
+774 AGAYLYKMGHRLSG

-1087 TTDNEYVQSSDQQY
+1087 PTDNEYVQSGDQQY

-1209 LTGIYGYIGSSVF
+1209 LTGIYGYIGSSIF

-1284 WLPEKFYMGDAYC
+1284 WLPEKFYMGDAY
-1297 ISKNTMVEV
+1297 
-1306 GNLDYLAADEVIE
+1306 
-1319 NKSVITDHTG
+1319 
-1329 QNTIVNKIV
+1329 
-1338 CRKIELKEKVYSIKV
+1338 
-1353 NSLFA
+1353 
-1358 FNYEFSENH
+1358 
-1367 PLLITESTNN
+1367 
-1377 TTKELSD
+1377 
-1384 YSLSY
+1384 
-1389 YNKANI
+1389 
-1395 ILNALKRGINS
+1395 
-1406 KKILADIVNIS
+1406 
-1417 INDVCQLW
+1417 
-1425 KRMAQDDLIFDYK
+1425 
-1438 LDKYNI
+1438 
-1444 YLKNYKLYDI
+1444 
-1454 NLLKNRLSWKKA
+1454 
-1466 KDVKVGNYVA
+1466 
-1476 YPIPESKDEEIVIDL
+1476 
-1491 GLLIPEYIS
+1491 
-1500 TEKYIYTS
+1500 
-1508 KVRNKQFIEIYEYLE
+1508 
-1523 NNGVPTFKR
+1523 
-1532 GERKLLLEKMGWN
+1532 
-1545 DKVYEN
+1545 
-1551 VQAKFRNKKIL
+1551 
-1562 KRIPRK
+1562 
-1568 FVLTKQICYAFGLYL
+1568 
-1583 AEGWNNGCWVGMAHN
+1583 
-1598 VNERDYAYNAFLG
+1598 
-1611 FKQIDPYIS
+1611 
-1620 FSFKRTD
+1620 
-1627 KTNGAYS
+1627 
-1634 GFGSSVI
+1634 
-1641 AELLNKLFNKGAYN
+1641 
-1655 KKMPEFFWNAKEECV
+1655 
-1670 LGLLE
+1670 
-1675 GYICG
+1675 
-1680 DGCNLITK
+1680 
-1688 SGYGS
+1688 
-1693 EIEKISVS
+1693 
-1701 SCNKK
+1701 
-1706 LLYQVR
+1706 
-1712 KLLLRFNIVGS
+1712 
-1723 INIHNKEPKKNKINK
+1723 
-1738 YIVTS
+1738 
-1743 GIAYTLSIRGKK
+1743 
-1755 ASILSE
+1755 
-1761 LLFGKSLLPINNK
+1761 
-1774 AKESSHYYI
+1774 
-1783 NNGYLYLR
+1783 
-1791 IEDIKEIDTVKEV
+1791 
-1804 YGYQV
+1804 
-1809 NQNNSFCVVGFATHN
+1809 

-2066 SDQLYGSGFASWED
+2066 SDQLYGSGFSSWED
-2080 IVDTMLVPT
+2080 IIDTMLVPT

-2108 YYKGINSRA
+2108 YYKGINSRT

-2176 TTSTDDPMYATYAWG
+2176 ATSTDDPMYATYAWG

-2201 NLFDKFISDESSIG
+2201 NLFDKFVSDESSIG
-2215 RFAEHLFGSVD
+2215 RFAEHLFGSID

-2271 IDHVYTPDNVE
+2271 LDHVYTPDNVE

-2369 DMTTLVAGEW
+2369 DMTTLAAGEW

-2554 QDSIID
+2554 QDGIID

>member
-24 TVAAAGGLVGAAFVF
+24 TVAAAGGLVGAAFAF

-71 NAITLSELEGY
+71 NAITLSELEVY

-97 VTADEQTDI
+97 VTADKQTDI

-191 HAIFDDTD
+191 HAIFDDKD
-199 VALQA
+199 VVLQA

-268 DAAIDNGALDVPIIS
+268 DAAIDNGALDVPIVS

-326 GEVSNTPNL
+326 GEVLNTPNL

-364 QLGVDVYSNV
+364 QLGIDVYSNA

-435 VQQEKTNWAQLGRS
+435 VQQEKTNWAQFGRS

-459 GDNLYALRNTNIY
+459 GNNLYALRNTNID

-545 YVDQVDNLDLLSVVK
+545 DVDQVDNLDLLSVVK

-593 INEAV
+593 VNEAV

-654 NRYKQDIGSA
+654 NRDKQDIGSA

-795 GAFTGVVNNWLTRGI
+795 GAITGVVNNVATRTVARVLT
-810 AQFINIGHGLG
+810 FGHGLG
-821 LHENATRSSLEIIDK
+821 LHENASRSSLELIDK

-1046 RDVKAVMYHM
+1046 RDVKAIMYHM

-1087 TTDNEYVQSSDQQY
+1087 PTDNEYVQSGDQQY

-1163 IQQRVRRGRSKGSLE
+1163 IQQRVRRGKPKGSLE

-1269 RRVNPLMNTMADQHA
+1269 RRVNPLMNTMAEQYP
-1284 WLPEKFYMGDAYC
+1284 WLPEKYILGDAYTKL
-1297 ISKNTMVEV
+1297 IS
-1306 GNLDYLAADEVIE
+1306 
-1319 NKSVITDHTG
+1319 
-1329 QNTIVNKIV
+1329 
-1338 CRKIELKEKVYSIKV
+1338 
-1353 NSLFA
+1353 
-1358 FNYEFSENH
+1358 
-1367 PLLITESTNN
+1367 
-1377 TTKELSD
+1377 
-1384 YSLSY
+1384 
-1389 YNKANI
+1389 
-1395 ILNALKRGINS
+1395 
-1406 KKILADIVNIS
+1406 
-1417 INDVCQLW
+1417 
-1425 KRMAQDDLIFDYK
+1425 
-1438 LDKYNI
+1438 
-1444 YLKNYKLYDI
+1444 
-1454 NLLKNRLSWKKA
+1454 
-1466 KDVKVGNYVA
+1466 
-1476 YPIPESKDEEIVIDL
+1476 
-1491 GLLIPEYIS
+1491 
-1500 TEKYIYTS
+1500 
-1508 KVRNKQFIEIYEYLE
+1508 
-1523 NNGVPTFKR
+1523 
-1532 GERKLLLEKMGWN
+1532 
-1545 DKVYEN
+1545 
-1551 VQAKFRNKKIL
+1551 
-1562 KRIPRK
+1562 
-1568 FVLTKQICYAFGLYL
+1568 
-1583 AEGWNNGCWVGMAHN
+1583 
-1598 VNERDYAYNAFLG
+1598 
-1611 FKQIDPYIS
+1611 
-1620 FSFKRTD
+1620 
-1627 KTNGAYS
+1627 
-1634 GFGSSVI
+1634 
-1641 AELLNKLFNKGAYN
+1641 
-1655 KKMPEFFWNAKEECV
+1655 
-1670 LGLLE
+1670 
-1675 GYICG
+1675 
-1680 DGCNLITK
+1680 
-1688 SGYGS
+1688 
-1693 EIEKISVS
+1693 
-1701 SCNKK
+1701 
-1706 LLYQVR
+1706 
-1712 KLLLRFNIVGS
+1712 
-1723 INIHNKEPKKNKINK
+1723 
-1738 YIVTS
+1738 
-1743 GIAYTLSIRGKK
+1743 
-1755 ASILSE
+1755 
-1761 LLFGKSLLPINNK
+1761 
-1774 AKESSHYYI
+1774 
-1783 NNGYLYLR
+1783 
-1791 IEDIKEIDTVKEV
+1791 
-1804 YGYQV
+1804 
-1809 NQNNSFCVVGFATHN
+1809 
-1824 TKVINGEAR
+1824 GEAR

-1846 PDQFA
+1846 PDQFGA
-1851 SDGYG
+1851 YG

-1861 KILADIAPNSPEYKY
+1861 KILADIAPNSAEYKY

-2052 SQFMRIND
+2052 SQFMKIND

-2066 SDQLYGSGFASWED
+2066 SDQLYGSGFSSWED
-2080 IVDTMLVPT
+2080 IIDTMLVPT

-2108 YYKGINSRA
+2108 YYKGINSRT

-2176 TTSTDDPMYATYAWG
+2176 ATSTDDPMYATYAWG

-2201 NLFDKFISDESSIG
+2201 NLFDKFVSDESSIG

-2226 NKGIESLVDFA
+2226 NKDIESLVDFA

-2271 IDHVYTPDNVE
+2271 LDHVYTPDNVE

-2369 DMTTLVAGEW
+2369 DMTTLAAGEW

-2554 QDSIID
+2554 QDGIID

>member
-24 TVAAAGGLVGAAFVF
+24 TVAAAGGLVGAAFAF

-91 PKPSST
+91 PKPSSI
-97 VTADEQTDI
+97 VTADKQTDI
-106 LRDTF
+106 IRDTA
-111 NRTLNLQA
+111 NRILNLQA
-119 DAEKHLQGLYHSQV
+119 DAEKYSQNLYHAQV
-133 IDSIATDFKDAGV
+133 VDSIATDFKDAGV

-154 VDAINN
+154 VDAINS
-160 IVPSQRYDGT
+160 IAPSQRYDGSL
-170 VGFSER
+170 GFSER
-176 LKNTLRDVVMDGDSE
+176 LKNALRDVVMDGESE
-191 HAIFDDTD
+191 HAAFDDTD
-199 VALQA
+199 VALRA
-204 IQNLTRKQ
+204 IQNLTRKE
-212 SFEDWQSVG
+212 SLADWQSVG
-221 GRGEKITENFI
+221 SRGEKIVDNFI
-232 DNQIR
+232 ENQIR
-237 DIGELLEKHQ
+237 DAGELLSKHQ
-247 AKKTGEIHD
+247 AKKTGEVHD
-256 FALADFVKQKQA
+256 FALADYLKEKQVNA
-268 DAAIDNGALDVPIIS
+268 SIDEGALDVPIIS
-283 RNGKRDIIDVDNA
+283 RNGKRDIIDIDNA
-296 LDKIRSD
+296 LDKIRSND
-303 SRTAFL
+303 RTAFL
-309 ADLFE
+309 ADLLE

-326 GEVSNTPNL
+326 GELLNTPNL

-347 DTLFGKLFGLDD
+347 DTLVGKLFGLDD

-364 QLGVDVYSNV
+364 QLGVDVYSNA

-397 YRQDLTTGKMEQ
+397 YRQDLTTGKMEE
-409 MDISGYNWHS
+409 MDISGYNWQS

-426 HSRIMSQYG
+426 YGRLMNQYG

-459 GDNLYALRNTNIY
+459 GNNLYALRNINID

-538 RRILRNI
+538 RRILRDI
-545 YVDQVDNLDLLSVVK
+545 DVDQVDNLDLLSVTK
-560 AASDGKKINARL
+560 AARDGKKINARL

-593 INEAV
+593 VNEAV

-630 KDMYTLEKYKKES
+630 KDMYTIEKYKKES

-654 NRYKQDIGSA
+654 NRDKQDIGSA
-664 VFKKIQ
+664 VFDKIQ
-670 DTLDDSPEADRI
+670 RTLDDSPEADKI
-682 LGHYLGNSKDIH
+682 LGHYLGNGKDIH
-694 YDYGKKGNAAA
+694 FDFGKKGNAAA

-723 SGDLNGLM
+723 SGDLNGIM

-747 SQTTWLGKITGGHL
+747 SQTTFLGKITGGHL
-761 DFSNNS
+761 DFSNN
-767 TANDLSV
+767 TTGNDLSI
-774 AGSTLYKMVSRLSG
+774 AGAYLYKMGHRLSG

-1087 TTDNEYVQSSDQQY
+1087 PTDNEYVQSGDQQY

-1163 IQQRVRRGRSKGSLE
+1163 IQQRVRRGRPKGSLE

-1239 TRQFWDAGVGG
+1239 TRQFWDAGIGG
-1250 LGGETAEIG
+1250 LGGETAEIS

-1269 RRVNPLMNTMADQHA
+1269 RRVNPLMNDAA
-1284 WLPEKFYMGDAYC
+1284 EKYPWLPEKFYTGDLM
-1297 ISKNTMVEV
+1297 I
-1306 GNLDYLAADEVIE
+1306 
-1319 NKSVITDHTG
+1319 
-1329 QNTIVNKIV
+1329 KI
-1338 CRKIELKEKVYSIKV
+1338 
-1353 NSLFA
+1353 
-1358 FNYEFSENH
+1358 
-1367 PLLITESTNN
+1367 
-1377 TTKELSD
+1377 
-1384 YSLSY
+1384 
-1389 YNKANI
+1389 
-1395 ILNALKRGINS
+1395 
-1406 KKILADIVNIS
+1406 
-1417 INDVCQLW
+1417 
-1425 KRMAQDDLIFDYK
+1425 
-1438 LDKYNI
+1438 
-1444 YLKNYKLYDI
+1444 
-1454 NLLKNRLSWKKA
+1454 
-1466 KDVKVGNYVA
+1466 
-1476 YPIPESKDEEIVIDL
+1476 
-1491 GLLIPEYIS
+1491 
-1500 TEKYIYTS
+1500 
-1508 KVRNKQFIEIYEYLE
+1508 
-1523 NNGVPTFKR
+1523 
-1532 GERKLLLEKMGWN
+1532 
-1545 DKVYEN
+1545 
-1551 VQAKFRNKKIL
+1551 
-1562 KRIPRK
+1562 
-1568 FVLTKQICYAFGLYL
+1568 
-1583 AEGWNNGCWVGMAHN
+1583 
-1598 VNERDYAYNAFLG
+1598 
-1611 FKQIDPYIS
+1611 
-1620 FSFKRTD
+1620 
-1627 KTNGAYS
+1627 
-1634 GFGSSVI
+1634 
-1641 AELLNKLFNKGAYN
+1641 
-1655 KKMPEFFWNAKEECV
+1655 
-1670 LGLLE
+1670 
-1675 GYICG
+1675 
-1680 DGCNLITK
+1680 
-1688 SGYGS
+1688 
-1693 EIEKISVS
+1693 
-1701 SCNKK
+1701 
-1706 LLYQVR
+1706 
-1712 KLLLRFNIVGS
+1712 
-1723 INIHNKEPKKNKINK
+1723 
-1738 YIVTS
+1738 
-1743 GIAYTLSIRGKK
+1743 
-1755 ASILSE
+1755 
-1761 LLFGKSLLPINNK
+1761 
-1774 AKESSHYYI
+1774 
-1783 NNGYLYLR
+1783 
-1791 IEDIKEIDTVKEV
+1791 
-1804 YGYQV
+1804 
-1809 NQNNSFCVVGFATHN
+1809 
-1824 TKVINGEAR
+1824 INGEAR

-1846 PDQFA
+1846 PDQFGA
-1851 SDGYG
+1851 YG

-2066 SDQLYGSGFASWED
+2066 SDQLYGSGFSSWED
-2080 IVDTMLVPT
+2080 IIDTMLVPT

-2108 YYKGINSRA
+2108 YYKGINSRT

-2176 TTSTDDPMYATYAWG
+2176 ATSTDDPMYATYAWG

-2271 IDHVYTPDNVE
+2271 LDHVYTPDNVE

-2369 DMTTLVAGEW
+2369 DMTTLAAGEW

-2554 QDSIID
+2554 QDGIID

>member
-24 TVAAAGGLVGAAFVF
+24 TVAAAGGLVGAAFAF

-97 VTADEQTDI
+97 VTADKQTDI

-268 DAAIDNGALDVPIIS
+268 DAAIDNGALDVPIVS

-296 LDKIRSD
+296 LDKIRND

-326 GEVSNTPNL
+326 GEVLNTPNL
-335 DKIKSEARGIVG
+335 DKIKSEAKGIVG
-347 DTLFGKLFGLDD
+347 DTLAGKLFGLDD

-364 QLGVDVYSNV
+364 QLGVDVYSNA

-459 GDNLYALRNTNIY
+459 GNNLYALRNTNID

-525 IRDVYHAKSESAK
+525 IRDVHHAKSESAK

-545 YVDQVDNLDLLSVVK
+545 DVDQVDNLDLLSVVK

-593 INEAV
+593 VNEAV

-654 NRYKQDIGSA
+654 NRDKQDIGSA

-795 GAFTGVVNNWLTRGI
+795 GALTGVVNNVATRTVARVLT
-810 AQFINIGHGLG
+810 FGHGLG
-821 LHENATRSSLEIIDK
+821 LHENASRSSLEIIDK

-1087 TTDNEYVQSSDQQY
+1087 PTDNEYVQSSDQQY
-1101 SQQAP
+1101 APQAP

-1163 IQQRVRRGRSKGSLE
+1163 IQQRVRRGRPKGSLE

-1284 WLPEKFYMGDAYC
+1284 WLPEKFYMGDAY
-1297 ISKNTMVEV
+1297 
-1306 GNLDYLAADEVIE
+1306 
-1319 NKSVITDHTG
+1319 
-1329 QNTIVNKIV
+1329 
-1338 CRKIELKEKVYSIKV
+1338 
-1353 NSLFA
+1353 
-1358 FNYEFSENH
+1358 
-1367 PLLITESTNN
+1367 
-1377 TTKELSD
+1377 
-1384 YSLSY
+1384 
-1389 YNKANI
+1389 
-1395 ILNALKRGINS
+1395 
-1406 KKILADIVNIS
+1406 
-1417 INDVCQLW
+1417 
-1425 KRMAQDDLIFDYK
+1425 
-1438 LDKYNI
+1438 
-1444 YLKNYKLYDI
+1444 
-1454 NLLKNRLSWKKA
+1454 
-1466 KDVKVGNYVA
+1466 
-1476 YPIPESKDEEIVIDL
+1476 
-1491 GLLIPEYIS
+1491 
-1500 TEKYIYTS
+1500 
-1508 KVRNKQFIEIYEYLE
+1508 
-1523 NNGVPTFKR
+1523 
-1532 GERKLLLEKMGWN
+1532 
-1545 DKVYEN
+1545 
-1551 VQAKFRNKKIL
+1551 
-1562 KRIPRK
+1562 
-1568 FVLTKQICYAFGLYL
+1568 
-1583 AEGWNNGCWVGMAHN
+1583 
-1598 VNERDYAYNAFLG
+1598 
-1611 FKQIDPYIS
+1611 
-1620 FSFKRTD
+1620 
-1627 KTNGAYS
+1627 
-1634 GFGSSVI
+1634 
-1641 AELLNKLFNKGAYN
+1641 
-1655 KKMPEFFWNAKEECV
+1655 
-1670 LGLLE
+1670 
-1675 GYICG
+1675 
-1680 DGCNLITK
+1680 
-1688 SGYGS
+1688 
-1693 EIEKISVS
+1693 
-1701 SCNKK
+1701 
-1706 LLYQVR
+1706 
-1712 KLLLRFNIVGS
+1712 
-1723 INIHNKEPKKNKINK
+1723 
-1738 YIVTS
+1738 
-1743 GIAYTLSIRGKK
+1743 
-1755 ASILSE
+1755 
-1761 LLFGKSLLPINNK
+1761 
-1774 AKESSHYYI
+1774 
-1783 NNGYLYLR
+1783 
-1791 IEDIKEIDTVKEV
+1791 
-1804 YGYQV
+1804 
-1809 NQNNSFCVVGFATHN
+1809 

-2066 SDQLYGSGFASWED
+2066 SDQLYGSGFSSWED
-2080 IVDTMLVPT
+2080 IIDTMLVPT

-2176 TTSTDDPMYATYAWG
+2176 ATSTDDPMYAIYAWG

-2271 IDHVYTPDNVE
+2271 LDHVYTPDNVE

-2369 DMTTLVAGEW
+2369 DMTTLAAGEW

-2554 QDSIID
+2554 QDGIID

>member
-24 TVAAAGGLVGAAFVF
+24 TVAAAGGLVGAAFAF

-91 PKPSST
+91 PKPSSV
-97 VTADEQTDI
+97 VTADKQTDI
-106 LRDTF
+106 IRDTA
-111 NRTLNLQA
+111 NRILNLQA
-119 DAEKHLQGLYHSQV
+119 DAEKYSQNLYHAQV
-133 IDSIATDFKDAGV
+133 VDSIATDFKDAGV

-154 VDAINN
+154 VDAINS
-160 IVPSQRYDGT
+160 IAPSQRYDGSL
-170 VGFSER
+170 GFSER
-176 LKNTLRDVVMDGDSE
+176 LKNTLRDVVMDGESE
-191 HAIFDDTD
+191 HAAFNDTD
-199 VALQA
+199 VALRA
-204 IQNLTRKQ
+204 IQNLTRKE
-212 SFEDWQSVG
+212 SLADWQSIG
-221 GRGEKITENFI
+221 GRGEKIVDNFI
-232 DNQIR
+232 ENQIR
-237 DIGELLEKHQ
+237 DAGELLSKHQ
-247 AKKTGEIHD
+247 AKKTGEVHD
-256 FALADFVKQKQA
+256 FALADYLKEKQVNA
-268 DAAIDNGALDVPIIS
+268 SIDEGALDVPIVS
-283 RNGKRDIIDVDNA
+283 RNGKRDIIDIDNA
-296 LDKIRSD
+296 LDKIRSND
-303 SRTAFL
+303 RTAFL
-309 ADLFE
+309 ADLLE
-314 NAKYNDSTKYVD
+314 NAKYNDSTKYID
-326 GEVSNTPNL
+326 GEILNTPNL

-347 DTLFGKLFGLDD
+347 DTLVGKLFGLDD

-364 QLGVDVYSNV
+364 QLGIDVYSNA

-397 YRQDLTTGKMEQ
+397 YRQDLTTGKMEE
-409 MDISGYNWHS
+409 MDISGYNWQS

-426 HSRIMSQYG
+426 YGRLMNQYG

-449 EGAKRLTDVD
+449 EGAKRLTNVD
-459 GDNLYALRNTNIY
+459 GNNLYALRNIDIN
-472 QLSESELSALGRRAY
+472 QLNESELSALGRRAY

-538 RRILRNI
+538 RRILRDI
-545 YVDQVDNLDLLSVVK
+545 DVDQVDNLDLLSVVK

-593 INEAV
+593 VNEAV

-621 ISPGEKQKL
+621 ISSGEKQKL
-630 KDMYTLEKYKKES
+630 KDMYTIEKYKKES

-654 NRYKQDIGSA
+654 NRDKQDIGSA
-664 VFKKIQ
+664 VFDKIQ
-670 DTLDDSPEADRI
+670 KTLDDSPEADRI
-682 LGHYLGNSKDIH
+682 LGHYLGNGKDIH
-694 YDYGKKGNAAA
+694 FDFGKKGNAAA

-723 SGDLNGLM
+723 SGDLNGIM

-747 SQTTWLGKITGGHL
+747 SQTTFLGKITGGHL
-761 DFSNNS
+761 DFSNN
-767 TANDLSV
+767 TTGNDLSV
-774 AGSTLYKMVSRLSG
+774 AGAYLYKMGHRLSG

-810 AQFINIGHGLG
+810 AQFVNIGHGLG

-1087 TTDNEYVQSSDQQY
+1087 PTANEYVQSGDQQY
-1101 SQQAP
+1101 APQAP

-1119 PDGTVNPEVA
+1119 PDGTVNPEAA

-1163 IQQRVRRGRSKGSLE
+1163 IQQRVRRGRPKGSLE

-1284 WLPEKFYMGDAYC
+1284 WLPEKFYMGDAY
-1297 ISKNTMVEV
+1297 
-1306 GNLDYLAADEVIE
+1306 
-1319 NKSVITDHTG
+1319 
-1329 QNTIVNKIV
+1329 
-1338 CRKIELKEKVYSIKV
+1338 
-1353 NSLFA
+1353 
-1358 FNYEFSENH
+1358 
-1367 PLLITESTNN
+1367 
-1377 TTKELSD
+1377 
-1384 YSLSY
+1384 
-1389 YNKANI
+1389 
-1395 ILNALKRGINS
+1395 
-1406 KKILADIVNIS
+1406 
-1417 INDVCQLW
+1417 
-1425 KRMAQDDLIFDYK
+1425 
-1438 LDKYNI
+1438 
-1444 YLKNYKLYDI
+1444 
-1454 NLLKNRLSWKKA
+1454 
-1466 KDVKVGNYVA
+1466 
-1476 YPIPESKDEEIVIDL
+1476 
-1491 GLLIPEYIS
+1491 
-1500 TEKYIYTS
+1500 
-1508 KVRNKQFIEIYEYLE
+1508 
-1523 NNGVPTFKR
+1523 
-1532 GERKLLLEKMGWN
+1532 
-1545 DKVYEN
+1545 
-1551 VQAKFRNKKIL
+1551 
-1562 KRIPRK
+1562 
-1568 FVLTKQICYAFGLYL
+1568 
-1583 AEGWNNGCWVGMAHN
+1583 
-1598 VNERDYAYNAFLG
+1598 
-1611 FKQIDPYIS
+1611 
-1620 FSFKRTD
+1620 
-1627 KTNGAYS
+1627 
-1634 GFGSSVI
+1634 
-1641 AELLNKLFNKGAYN
+1641 
-1655 KKMPEFFWNAKEECV
+1655 
-1670 LGLLE
+1670 
-1675 GYICG
+1675 
-1680 DGCNLITK
+1680 
-1688 SGYGS
+1688 
-1693 EIEKISVS
+1693 
-1701 SCNKK
+1701 
-1706 LLYQVR
+1706 
-1712 KLLLRFNIVGS
+1712 
-1723 INIHNKEPKKNKINK
+1723 
-1738 YIVTS
+1738 
-1743 GIAYTLSIRGKK
+1743 
-1755 ASILSE
+1755 
-1761 LLFGKSLLPINNK
+1761 
-1774 AKESSHYYI
+1774 
-1783 NNGYLYLR
+1783 
-1791 IEDIKEIDTVKEV
+1791 
-1804 YGYQV
+1804 
-1809 NQNNSFCVVGFATHN
+1809 

-2066 SDQLYGSGFASWED
+2066 SDQLYGSGFSSWED
-2080 IVDTMLVPT
+2080 IIDTMLVPT

-2176 TTSTDDPMYATYAWG
+2176 ATSTDDPMYATYAWG

-2259 LAKNNPITEALG
+2259 LAKNNSITEALG
-2271 IDHVYTPDNVE
+2271 LDHVYTPDNVE

-2369 DMTTLVAGEW
+2369 DMTTLAAGEW

-2554 QDSIID
+2554 QDGIID

>member
-24 TVAAAGGLVGAAFVF
+24 TVAAAGGLVGAAFAF

-91 PKPSST
+91 PKPSSI
-97 VTADEQTDI
+97 VTADKQTDI
-106 LRDTF
+106 IRDTA
-111 NRTLNLQA
+111 NRILNLQA
-119 DAEKHLQGLYHSQV
+119 DAEKYSQNLYHAQV
-133 IDSIATDFKDAGV
+133 IDTIATDFKDAGV

-154 VDAINN
+154 VDAINS
-160 IVPSQRYDGT
+160 IAPSQRYDGSL
-170 VGFSER
+170 GFSER
-176 LKNTLRDVVMDGDSE
+176 LKNTLRDVVMDGESE
-191 HAIFDDTD
+191 HAVFDDTD
-199 VALQA
+199 VALRA
-204 IQNLTRKQ
+204 IQNLERK
-212 SFEDWQSVG
+212 SSLEDWQSVG
-221 GRGEKITENFI
+221 GRGEKIVDNFI
-232 DNQIR
+232 ENQIR
-237 DIGELLEKHQ
+237 DAGELLSKHQ
-247 AKKTGEIHD
+247 AKKTGEVHD
-256 FALADFVKQKQA
+256 FALADYLKEKQVNA
-268 DAAIDNGALDVPIIS
+268 SIDEGALDVPIVS
-283 RNGKRDIIDVDNA
+283 RNGKRDIIDIDNA
-296 LDKIRSD
+296 LDKIRSND
-303 SRTAFL
+303 RTAFL
-309 ADLFE
+309 ADLLE

-326 GEVSNTPNL
+326 GEILNTPNL

-347 DTLFGKLFGLDD
+347 DTLVGKLFGLDD

-364 QLGVDVYSNV
+364 QLGVDVYSNA

-409 MDISGYNWHS
+409 MDISGYNWQS

-426 HSRIMSQYG
+426 YGRLMNQYG

-459 GDNLYALRNTNIY
+459 GNNLYALRNIDIN
-472 QLSESELSALGRRAY
+472 QLNESELSALGRRAY

-538 RRILRNI
+538 RKILRDI
-545 YVDQVDNLDLLSVVK
+545 DVDQVDNLDLLSVTK
-560 AASDGKKINARL
+560 AARDGKKINARL

-593 INEAV
+593 VNEAV

-630 KDMYTLEKYKKES
+630 KDMYTIEKYKKES

-654 NRYKQDIGSA
+654 NRDKQDIGSA
-664 VFKKIQ
+664 VFDKIQ
-670 DTLDDSPEADRI
+670 KTLDDSPEADRI
-682 LGHYLGNSKDIH
+682 LGHYLGNGKDIH
-694 YDYGKKGNAAA
+694 FDFGKKGNAAA

-723 SGDLNGLM
+723 SGDFNGIM

-737 AKGLFANSKL
+737 ARGLFANSKL
-747 SQTTWLGKITGGHL
+747 SQTTFLGKLTGGHL
-761 DFSNNS
+761 DFSNN
-767 TANDLSV
+767 TTGNDLSI
-774 AGSTLYKMVSRLSG
+774 AGAYLYKIGHRLSG

-1087 TTDNEYVQSSDQQY
+1087 PTANEYVQSSDQQY
-1101 SQQAP
+1101 APQAP

-1129 SLQPVTSGTGSAIS
+1129 SLQPVTSGSGSAIS

-1163 IQQRVRRGRSKGSLE
+1163 IQQRVRRGRPKGSLE

-1284 WLPEKFYMGDAYC
+1284 WLPEKFFVGGDPF
-1297 ISKNTMVEV
+1297 T
-1306 GNLDYLAADEVIE
+1306 
-1319 NKSVITDHTG
+1319 
-1329 QNTIVNKIV
+1329 KI
-1338 CRKIELKEKVYSIKV
+1338 
-1353 NSLFA
+1353 
-1358 FNYEFSENH
+1358 
-1367 PLLITESTNN
+1367 
-1377 TTKELSD
+1377 
-1384 YSLSY
+1384 
-1389 YNKANI
+1389 
-1395 ILNALKRGINS
+1395 
-1406 KKILADIVNIS
+1406 
-1417 INDVCQLW
+1417 
-1425 KRMAQDDLIFDYK
+1425 
-1438 LDKYNI
+1438 
-1444 YLKNYKLYDI
+1444 
-1454 NLLKNRLSWKKA
+1454 
-1466 KDVKVGNYVA
+1466 
-1476 YPIPESKDEEIVIDL
+1476 
-1491 GLLIPEYIS
+1491 
-1500 TEKYIYTS
+1500 
-1508 KVRNKQFIEIYEYLE
+1508 
-1523 NNGVPTFKR
+1523 
-1532 GERKLLLEKMGWN
+1532 
-1545 DKVYEN
+1545 
-1551 VQAKFRNKKIL
+1551 
-1562 KRIPRK
+1562 
-1568 FVLTKQICYAFGLYL
+1568 
-1583 AEGWNNGCWVGMAHN
+1583 
-1598 VNERDYAYNAFLG
+1598 
-1611 FKQIDPYIS
+1611 
-1620 FSFKRTD
+1620 
-1627 KTNGAYS
+1627 
-1634 GFGSSVI
+1634 
-1641 AELLNKLFNKGAYN
+1641 
-1655 KKMPEFFWNAKEECV
+1655 
-1670 LGLLE
+1670 
-1675 GYICG
+1675 
-1680 DGCNLITK
+1680 
-1688 SGYGS
+1688 
-1693 EIEKISVS
+1693 
-1701 SCNKK
+1701 
-1706 LLYQVR
+1706 
-1712 KLLLRFNIVGS
+1712 
-1723 INIHNKEPKKNKINK
+1723 
-1738 YIVTS
+1738 
-1743 GIAYTLSIRGKK
+1743 
-1755 ASILSE
+1755 
-1761 LLFGKSLLPINNK
+1761 
-1774 AKESSHYYI
+1774 
-1783 NNGYLYLR
+1783 
-1791 IEDIKEIDTVKEV
+1791 
-1804 YGYQV
+1804 
-1809 NQNNSFCVVGFATHN
+1809 
-1824 TKVINGEAR
+1824 INGEAR

-1916 KTTVSQD
+1916 KTTVSQE

-1967 PGQRVTMRID
+1967 PGQRVTIRID

-2108 YYKGINSRA
+2108 YYKGINSRTLENA
-2117 LDNVSKSRL
+2117 SKSRL

-2176 TTSTDDPMYATYAWG
+2176 ATSTDDPMYATYAWG

-2201 NLFDKFISDESSIG
+2201 NLFDKFVSDESSIG

-2259 LAKNNPITEALG
+2259 LAKNNPITEALSL
-2271 IDHVYTPDNVE
+2271 DHVYTPDNVE

-2369 DMTTLVAGEW
+2369 DMTTLAAGEW

>member
-24 TVAAAGGLVGAAFVF
+24 TVAAAGGLVGAAFAF

-91 PKPSST
+91 PKPSSV
-97 VTADEQTDI
+97 VTADKQTDI
-106 LRDTF
+106 IRDTA
-111 NRTLNLQA
+111 NRILNLQA
-119 DAEKHLQGLYHSQV
+119 DAEKYSQNLYHAQV
-133 IDSIATDFKDAGV
+133 IDTIATDFKDAGV

-154 VDAINN
+154 VDAINS
-160 IVPSQRYDGT
+160 IAPSQRYDGSL
-170 VGFSER
+170 GFSER
-176 LKNTLRDVVMDGDSE
+176 LKNTLRDVVMDGESE
-191 HAIFDDTD
+191 HAVFDDTD
-199 VALQA
+199 VALRA
-204 IQNLTRKQ
+204 IQNLERK
-212 SFEDWQSVG
+212 SSLEDWQSVG
-221 GRGEKITENFI
+221 GRGEKIVENFI
-232 DNQIR
+232 ENQIR
-237 DIGELLEKHQ
+237 DAGELLSKHQ

-256 FALADFVKQKQA
+256 FALADYLKEKQVNA
-268 DAAIDNGALDVPIIS
+268 SIDEGALDVPIVS
-283 RNGKRDIIDVDNA
+283 RNGKRDIINIDNA
-296 LDKIRSD
+296 LDKIRSND
-303 SRTAFL
+303 RTAFL
-309 ADLFE
+309 ADLLE

-326 GEVSNTPNL
+326 GEVLNTPNL

-364 QLGVDVYSNV
+364 QLGVDVYSNA

-397 YRQDLTTGKMEQ
+397 YRQDLTTGKMEE
-409 MDISGYNWHS
+409 MNISGYNWQS

-426 HSRIMSQYG
+426 YGRLMNQYG

-459 GDNLYALRNTNIY
+459 GNNLYALRNIDIN
-472 QLSESELSALGRRAY
+472 QLSESELSVLGRRAY

-525 IRDVYHAKSESAK
+525 IRDVYNAKSESAK
-538 RRILRNI
+538 RRILRDI
-545 YVDQVDNLDLLSVVK
+545 DVDQVDNLDLLSVVK

-593 INEAV
+593 VNEAV

-630 KDMYTLEKYKKES
+630 KDMYTIEKYKKES

-654 NRYKQDIGSA
+654 NRDKQDIGSA
-664 VFKKIQ
+664 VFDKIQ
-670 DTLDDSPEADRI
+670 RTLGDSPEVDRI
-682 LGHYLGNSKDIH
+682 LGHYLGNGKDIH
-694 YDYGKKGNAAA
+694 FDFGKKGNAAA

-723 SGDLNGLM
+723 SGDLDRIM

-737 AKGLFANSKL
+737 ARGLFANSKL
-747 SQTTWLGKITGGHL
+747 SQTTFLGKITGGHL
-761 DFSNNS
+761 DFSNN
-767 TANDLSV
+767 TTGNDLSV
-774 AGSTLYKMVSRLSG
+774 AGAYLYKMGHRLSG

-1025 PTLGEIIKPKKKYHE
+1025 PTLGEIIKPKRKYHE

-1087 TTDNEYVQSSDQQY
+1087 PTDNEYVQSGDQQY
-1101 SQQAP
+1101 APQAP

-1129 SLQPVTSGTGSAIS
+1129 SLQPVTSGSGSAIS

-1163 IQQRVRRGRSKGSLE
+1163 IQQRVRRGRPKGSLE

-1284 WLPEKFYMGDAYC
+1284 WLPEKFYMGDAY
-1297 ISKNTMVEV
+1297 
-1306 GNLDYLAADEVIE
+1306 
-1319 NKSVITDHTG
+1319 
-1329 QNTIVNKIV
+1329 
-1338 CRKIELKEKVYSIKV
+1338 
-1353 NSLFA
+1353 
-1358 FNYEFSENH
+1358 
-1367 PLLITESTNN
+1367 
-1377 TTKELSD
+1377 
-1384 YSLSY
+1384 
-1389 YNKANI
+1389 
-1395 ILNALKRGINS
+1395 
-1406 KKILADIVNIS
+1406 
-1417 INDVCQLW
+1417 
-1425 KRMAQDDLIFDYK
+1425 
-1438 LDKYNI
+1438 
-1444 YLKNYKLYDI
+1444 
-1454 NLLKNRLSWKKA
+1454 
-1466 KDVKVGNYVA
+1466 
-1476 YPIPESKDEEIVIDL
+1476 
-1491 GLLIPEYIS
+1491 
-1500 TEKYIYTS
+1500 
-1508 KVRNKQFIEIYEYLE
+1508 
-1523 NNGVPTFKR
+1523 
-1532 GERKLLLEKMGWN
+1532 
-1545 DKVYEN
+1545 
-1551 VQAKFRNKKIL
+1551 
-1562 KRIPRK
+1562 
-1568 FVLTKQICYAFGLYL
+1568 
-1583 AEGWNNGCWVGMAHN
+1583 
-1598 VNERDYAYNAFLG
+1598 
-1611 FKQIDPYIS
+1611 
-1620 FSFKRTD
+1620 
-1627 KTNGAYS
+1627 
-1634 GFGSSVI
+1634 
-1641 AELLNKLFNKGAYN
+1641 
-1655 KKMPEFFWNAKEECV
+1655 
-1670 LGLLE
+1670 
-1675 GYICG
+1675 
-1680 DGCNLITK
+1680 
-1688 SGYGS
+1688 
-1693 EIEKISVS
+1693 
-1701 SCNKK
+1701 
-1706 LLYQVR
+1706 
-1712 KLLLRFNIVGS
+1712 
-1723 INIHNKEPKKNKINK
+1723 
-1738 YIVTS
+1738 
-1743 GIAYTLSIRGKK
+1743 
-1755 ASILSE
+1755 
-1761 LLFGKSLLPINNK
+1761 
-1774 AKESSHYYI
+1774 
-1783 NNGYLYLR
+1783 
-1791 IEDIKEIDTVKEV
+1791 
-1804 YGYQV
+1804 
-1809 NQNNSFCVVGFATHN
+1809 

-2023 GAYANYNTFGRI
+2023 GAYANYNTFGRF
-2035 FGSAAE
+2035 FGSAVE

-2066 SDQLYGSGFASWED
+2066 SDQLYGSGFSSWED
-2080 IVDTMLVPT
+2080 IIDTMLVPT

-2108 YYKGINSRA
+2108 YYKGINSRT

-2176 TTSTDDPMYATYAWG
+2176 ATSTDDPMYATYAWG

-2201 NLFDKFISDESSIG
+2201 NLFDKFVSDESSIG

-2271 IDHVYTPDNVE
+2271 LDHVYTPDNVE

-2355 LAQWINKKFGRLSE
+2355 LEQWINKKFGRLSE
-2369 DMTTLVAGEW
+2369 DMTTLAAGEW

-2554 QDSIID
+2554 QDGIID

>member
-6 LFKGIE
+6 LFKGVE

-24 TVAAAGGLVGAAFVF
+24 TVAAAGGLVGAAFAF

-51 LDPIIGQVERRLSK
+51 LDPIIGQVERRLSR

-71 NAITLSELEGY
+71 NAFTLSELEGY
-82 ANQALRGNF
+82 ANRALRGDF

-97 VTADEQTDI
+97 VTADKQTDI

-111 NRTLNLQA
+111 NRVLNVEA
-119 DAEKHLQGLYHSQV
+119 DAEKYSQNLYHAQV
-133 IDSIATDFKDAGV
+133 IDTAVADFKAAGV

-154 VDAINN
+154 VDAINE
-160 IVPSQRYDGT
+160 IAPSQRYDGT
-170 VGFSER
+170 LGFSDR
-176 LKNTLRDVVMDGDSE
+176 LKNTLMDVVTGGDSE
-191 HAIFDDTD
+191 HAVVNDTD
-199 VALQA
+199 VALRA
-204 IQNLTRKQ
+204 IQNLERKE
-212 SFEDWQSVG
+212 SLSDWQSAG
-221 GRGEKITENFI
+221 GRGEKIVENFI
-232 DNQIR
+232 DTQLK
-237 DIGELLEKHQ
+237 DAEELLTKHQ

-256 FALADFVKQKQA
+256 FSLADLIKEKQTNA
-268 DAAIDNGALDVPIIS
+268 TIDDGALDMPLVS
-283 RNGKRDIIDVDNA
+283 SKGKRDIIGFENA
-296 LDKIRSD
+296 LDRIRTD
-303 SRTAFL
+303 ERTSFL

-326 GEVSNTPNL
+326 GEVLNTPNL
-335 DKIKSEARGIVG
+335 DKLKSNAKGLAG
-347 DTLFGKLFGLDD
+347 DTLVGKLFGIDD

-364 QLGVDVYSNV
+364 QLGIDVYSNA

-397 YRQDLTTGKMEQ
+397 YRQDLTTGKMEE
-409 MDISGYNWHS
+409 MDISGYNWH
-419 ANDDIVH
+419 ATNDDIVH
-426 HSRIMSQYG
+426 YGRQMNQYG
-435 VQQEKTNWAQLGRS
+435 IQQEKTNWAQLGRTA
-449 EGAKRLTDVD
+449 GAKHITDID
-459 GDNLYALRNTNIY
+459 GNNLYALRHTKIDELNE
-472 QLSESELSALGRRAY
+472 SESSSLGRRAY
-487 SHARAVQSIDIDLE
+487 SHARAVQSIDISLE

-525 IRDVYHAKSESAK
+525 IRDVYHAKTESAK
-538 RRILRNI
+538 RRILKDI
-545 YVDQVDNLDLLSVVK
+545 DVDQVDNLDLLSVTK
-560 AASDGKKINARL
+560 AARDGKKINSKL

-593 INEAV
+593 VNEAV

-621 ISPGEKQKL
+621 ISPGQKQKL
-630 KDMYTLEKYKKES
+630 KDMYTIEKYKKES
-643 GINVIKDRHNF
+643 GINTIKDRHNF
-654 NRYKQDIGSA
+654 NRDKQDIGSA

-670 DTLDDSPEADRI
+670 DTLDDSPEVDKI
-682 LGHYLGNSKDIH
+682 LGHYLGNEKDVH
-694 YDYGKKGNAAA
+694 FDFGKKGNAAA

-723 SGDLNGLM
+723 SGDLDGIM

-747 SQTTWLGKITGGHL
+747 SQTTWLGKLTGGHL
-761 DFSNNS
+761 DFSNN
-767 TANDLSV
+767 TTGNDLSV
-774 AGSTLYKMVSRLSG
+774 LGALLYKMGNRLIE
-788 GLNMLDP
+788 GLNLVDP
-795 GAFTGVVNNWLTRGI
+795 GAFTGVANNWLTRGI
-810 AQFINIGHGLG
+810 GRVFRIGHGLG
-821 LHENATRSSLEIIDK
+821 LHENATRSSLEIFDK

-886 DAFKLAKM
+886 NVFKLAKM

-930 YWVWGSSN
+930 YWVWGSAN

-1056 NQQIQEQSQDTR
+1056 NQQIQEQSQDNR

-1087 TTDNEYVQSSDQQY
+1087 PTDNEYVQSGDQQY

-1148 IYSGSSPYTNPNGMY
+1148 IYSGSSPYTNPAGMY
-1163 IQQRVRRGRSKGSLE
+1163 IQQRIKRGKYKGSIE
-1178 EILNNADLYNNLMNS
+1178 DVLNNADLYNNLMNS

-1209 LTGIYGYIGSSVF
+1209 LTGIYGYMASSAF

-1239 TRQFWDAGVGG
+1239 TRQFWDAGIGG
-1250 LGGETAEIG
+1250 LGGETAEIS

-1269 RRVNPLMNTMADQHA
+1269 RRVNPLMNTMAEQYP
-1284 WLPEKFYMGDAYC
+1284 WLPQKYYTADA
-1297 ISKNTMVEV
+1297 
-1306 GNLDYLAADEVIE
+1306 
-1319 NKSVITDHTG
+1319 
-1329 QNTIVNKIV
+1329 
-1338 CRKIELKEKVYSIKV
+1338 
-1353 NSLFA
+1353 F
-1358 FNYEFSENH
+1358 
-1367 PLLITESTNN
+1367 
-1377 TTKELSD
+1377 TKL
-1384 YSLSY
+1384 
-1389 YNKANI
+1389 
-1395 ILNALKRGINS
+1395 
-1406 KKILADIVNIS
+1406 V
-1417 INDVCQLW
+1417 
-1425 KRMAQDDLIFDYK
+1425 
-1438 LDKYNI
+1438 
-1444 YLKNYKLYDI
+1444 
-1454 NLLKNRLSWKKA
+1454 
-1466 KDVKVGNYVA
+1466 
-1476 YPIPESKDEEIVIDL
+1476 
-1491 GLLIPEYIS
+1491 
-1500 TEKYIYTS
+1500 
-1508 KVRNKQFIEIYEYLE
+1508 
-1523 NNGVPTFKR
+1523 
-1532 GERKLLLEKMGWN
+1532 
-1545 DKVYEN
+1545 
-1551 VQAKFRNKKIL
+1551 
-1562 KRIPRK
+1562 
-1568 FVLTKQICYAFGLYL
+1568 
-1583 AEGWNNGCWVGMAHN
+1583 
-1598 VNERDYAYNAFLG
+1598 
-1611 FKQIDPYIS
+1611 
-1620 FSFKRTD
+1620 
-1627 KTNGAYS
+1627 
-1634 GFGSSVI
+1634 
-1641 AELLNKLFNKGAYN
+1641 
-1655 KKMPEFFWNAKEECV
+1655 
-1670 LGLLE
+1670 
-1675 GYICG
+1675 
-1680 DGCNLITK
+1680 
-1688 SGYGS
+1688 
-1693 EIEKISVS
+1693 
-1701 SCNKK
+1701 
-1706 LLYQVR
+1706 
-1712 KLLLRFNIVGS
+1712 
-1723 INIHNKEPKKNKINK
+1723 
-1738 YIVTS
+1738 
-1743 GIAYTLSIRGKK
+1743 
-1755 ASILSE
+1755 
-1761 LLFGKSLLPINNK
+1761 
-1774 AKESSHYYI
+1774 
-1783 NNGYLYLR
+1783 
-1791 IEDIKEIDTVKEV
+1791 
-1804 YGYQV
+1804 
-1809 NQNNSFCVVGFATHN
+1809 
-1824 TKVINGEAR
+1824 NGEAR

-1846 PDQFA
+1846 PDQF
-1851 SDGYG
+1851 GVYG

-1861 KILADIAPNSPEYKY
+1861 KILADIAPNSAEYKY

-1953 NGFMSKQQLLQVIQ
+1953 NGFMSKQQLLQIIQ
-1967 PGQRVTMRID
+1967 PGQRVTMRVD

-1987 PQAPIRAALF
+1987 PQAPIRAAVF

-2041 LVTHAQIPILH
+2041 LITHAQIPILH

-2066 SDQLYGSGFASWED
+2066 SDQLYGSGFSSWEN
-2080 IVDTMLVPT
+2080 IIDTMLVPT

-2100 LVADSAYR
+2100 VVADSVYR
-2108 YYKGINSRA
+2108 YYKA
-2117 LDNVSKSRL
+2117 LNNRTLEGASKSRL

-2176 TTSTDDPMYATYAWG
+2176 ATSTDDPMYATYAWG

-2201 NLFDKFISDESSIG
+2201 NLFDKFVSDESIIG
-2215 RFAEHLFGSVD
+2215 RFAENFLGNVD
-2226 NKGIESLVDFA
+2226 NKGIQNLIDFA

-2271 IDHVYTPDNVE
+2271 LDHVYTPDNVE
-2282 KRWDTEE
+2282 KRWDTED

-2309 AKAEEGVDVDKL
+2309 AKEIEGVDVDKL
-2321 YQHQEALR
+2321 YQHQAALR

-2369 DMTTLVAGEW
+2369 DMTTLAAGEW

-2464 THNLPGPL
+2464 SHNLPGPL
-2472 WQGWEASSNLEDIK
+2472 WQGWEASSNLENIK
-2486 AKVIYNEGMQFADFG
+2486 AKVIYNEGMQYADYG

-2544 EKQIQVNPTQ
+2544 DKQIQVNPTQ
-2554 QDSIID
+2554 QDGIID
-2560 IVTNVTSVLGYK
+2560 IVTNVTSVIGYK

>member
-24 TVAAAGGLVGAAFVF
+24 TVAAAGGLVGAAFAF

-97 VTADEQTDI
+97 VTADKQTDI

-146 NQATIDNM
+146 NQATIDNI

-256 FALADFVKQKQA
+256 FVLADFVKQKQA
-268 DAAIDNGALDVPIIS
+268 DAAIDNGALDVPIVS

-326 GEVSNTPNL
+326 GEVLNTPNL
-335 DKIKSEARGIVG
+335 DKIKSEAKGIVG
-347 DTLFGKLFGLDD
+347 DTLAGKLFGLDD

-364 QLGVDVYSNV
+364 QLGVDVYSNA

-459 GDNLYALRNTNIY
+459 GNNLYALRNTNID

-545 YVDQVDNLDLLSVVK
+545 DVDQVDNLDLLSVVK

-593 INEAV
+593 VNEAV

-654 NRYKQDIGSA
+654 NRDKQDIGSA

-795 GAFTGVVNNWLTRGI
+795 GALTGVVNNVATRTVARVLT
-810 AQFINIGHGLG
+810 FGHGLG
-821 LHENATRSSLEIIDK
+821 LHENASRSSLELIDK

-886 DAFKLAKM
+886 DVFKLAKM

-1025 PTLGEIIKPKKKYHE
+1025 PTLGEIIKPKRKYHE

-1087 TTDNEYVQSSDQQY
+1087 PTANEYVQSGDQQY
-1101 SQQAP
+1101 TPQAP

-1129 SLQPVTSGTGSAIS
+1129 SLQPVTSGAGSAIS

-1163 IQQRVRRGRSKGSLE
+1163 IQQRVRRGRPKGSLE

-1269 RRVNPLMNTMADQHA
+1269 RRVNPLMNTMAEQYP
-1284 WLPEKFYMGDAYC
+1284 WLPEKYILGDAYTKL
-1297 ISKNTMVEV
+1297 IS
-1306 GNLDYLAADEVIE
+1306 
-1319 NKSVITDHTG
+1319 
-1329 QNTIVNKIV
+1329 
-1338 CRKIELKEKVYSIKV
+1338 
-1353 NSLFA
+1353 
-1358 FNYEFSENH
+1358 
-1367 PLLITESTNN
+1367 
-1377 TTKELSD
+1377 
-1384 YSLSY
+1384 
-1389 YNKANI
+1389 
-1395 ILNALKRGINS
+1395 
-1406 KKILADIVNIS
+1406 
-1417 INDVCQLW
+1417 
-1425 KRMAQDDLIFDYK
+1425 
-1438 LDKYNI
+1438 
-1444 YLKNYKLYDI
+1444 
-1454 NLLKNRLSWKKA
+1454 
-1466 KDVKVGNYVA
+1466 
-1476 YPIPESKDEEIVIDL
+1476 
-1491 GLLIPEYIS
+1491 
-1500 TEKYIYTS
+1500 
-1508 KVRNKQFIEIYEYLE
+1508 
-1523 NNGVPTFKR
+1523 
-1532 GERKLLLEKMGWN
+1532 
-1545 DKVYEN
+1545 
-1551 VQAKFRNKKIL
+1551 
-1562 KRIPRK
+1562 
-1568 FVLTKQICYAFGLYL
+1568 
-1583 AEGWNNGCWVGMAHN
+1583 
-1598 VNERDYAYNAFLG
+1598 
-1611 FKQIDPYIS
+1611 
-1620 FSFKRTD
+1620 
-1627 KTNGAYS
+1627 
-1634 GFGSSVI
+1634 
-1641 AELLNKLFNKGAYN
+1641 
-1655 KKMPEFFWNAKEECV
+1655 
-1670 LGLLE
+1670 
-1675 GYICG
+1675 
-1680 DGCNLITK
+1680 
-1688 SGYGS
+1688 
-1693 EIEKISVS
+1693 
-1701 SCNKK
+1701 
-1706 LLYQVR
+1706 
-1712 KLLLRFNIVGS
+1712 
-1723 INIHNKEPKKNKINK
+1723 
-1738 YIVTS
+1738 
-1743 GIAYTLSIRGKK
+1743 
-1755 ASILSE
+1755 
-1761 LLFGKSLLPINNK
+1761 
-1774 AKESSHYYI
+1774 
-1783 NNGYLYLR
+1783 
-1791 IEDIKEIDTVKEV
+1791 
-1804 YGYQV
+1804 
-1809 NQNNSFCVVGFATHN
+1809 
-1824 TKVINGEAR
+1824 GEAR

-1846 PDQFA
+1846 PDQFGA
-1851 SDGYG
+1851 YG

-2176 TTSTDDPMYATYAWG
+2176 ATSTDDPMYATYAWG

-2201 NLFDKFISDESSIG
+2201 NLFDKFVSDESSIG

-2271 IDHVYTPDNVE
+2271 LDHVYTPDNVE

-2369 DMTTLVAGEW
+2369 DMTTLAAGEW

-2554 QDSIID
+2554 QDGIID

>member
-24 TVAAAGGLVGAAFVF
+24 TVAAAGGLVGAAFAF

-91 PKPSST
+91 PKPSSV
-97 VTADEQTDI
+97 VTADKQTDI
-106 LRDTF
+106 IRDTA
-111 NRTLNLQA
+111 NRILNLQA
-119 DAEKHLQGLYHSQV
+119 DAEKYSQNLYHAQV
-133 IDSIATDFKDAGV
+133 VDSIATDFKDAGV

-154 VDAINN
+154 VDAINS
-160 IVPSQRYDGT
+160 IAPSQRYDGSL
-170 VGFSER
+170 GFSER
-176 LKNTLRDVVMDGDSE
+176 LKNTLRDVVMDGESE
-191 HAIFDDTD
+191 HAAFDDTD
-199 VALQA
+199 VALRA
-204 IQNLTRKQ
+204 IQNLTRKE
-212 SFEDWQSVG
+212 SLADWQSVG
-221 GRGEKITENFI
+221 SRGEKIVDNFI
-232 DNQIR
+232 ENQIR
-237 DIGELLEKHQ
+237 DAGELLSKHQ
-247 AKKTGEIHD
+247 AKKTGEVHN
-256 FALADFVKQKQA
+256 FALADYLKEKQVNA
-268 DAAIDNGALDVPIIS
+268 SIDEGALDVPIVS
-283 RNGKRDIIDVDNA
+283 RNGKRDIIDIDNA
-296 LDKIRSD
+296 LDKIRSND
-303 SRTAFL
+303 RTAFL
-309 ADLFE
+309 ADLLE

-326 GEVSNTPNL
+326 GELLNTPNL

-347 DTLFGKLFGLDD
+347 DTLVGKLFGLDD

-364 QLGVDVYSNV
+364 QLGVDVYSNA

-397 YRQDLTTGKMEQ
+397 YRQDLTTGKMEE
-409 MDISGYNWHS
+409 MDISGYNWQS

-426 HSRIMSQYG
+426 YGRLMNQYG

-459 GDNLYALRNTNIY
+459 GNNLYALRNIDIN

-538 RRILRNI
+538 RRILRDI
-545 YVDQVDNLDLLSVVK
+545 DVDQVDNLDLLSVTK
-560 AASDGKKINARL
+560 AAHDGKKINARL

-593 INEAV
+593 VNEAV

-630 KDMYTLEKYKKES
+630 KDMYTIEKYKKES

-654 NRYKQDIGSA
+654 NRDKQDIGSA
-664 VFKKIQ
+664 VFDKIQ
-670 DTLDDSPEADRI
+670 KTLDDSPEADRI
-682 LGHYLGNSKDIH
+682 LGHYLGNGKDIH
-694 YDYGKKGNAAA
+694 FDFGKKGNAAA

-723 SGDLNGLM
+723 SGDLNGIM

-747 SQTTWLGKITGGHL
+747 SQTTFLGKITGGHL
-761 DFSNNS
+761 DFSNN
-767 TANDLSV
+767 TTGNDLSV
-774 AGSTLYKMVSRLSG
+774 AGAYLYKMGHRLSG

-1087 TTDNEYVQSSDQQY
+1087 PTDNEYVQSGDQQY
-1101 SQQAP
+1101 APQAP

-1163 IQQRVRRGRSKGSLE
+1163 IQQRVRRGRPKGSLE

-1269 RRVNPLMNTMADQHA
+1269 RRVNPLMNTMAEQHA
-1284 WLPEKFYMGDAYC
+1284 WLPEKFYMGDAY
-1297 ISKNTMVEV
+1297 
-1306 GNLDYLAADEVIE
+1306 
-1319 NKSVITDHTG
+1319 
-1329 QNTIVNKIV
+1329 
-1338 CRKIELKEKVYSIKV
+1338 
-1353 NSLFA
+1353 
-1358 FNYEFSENH
+1358 
-1367 PLLITESTNN
+1367 
-1377 TTKELSD
+1377 
-1384 YSLSY
+1384 
-1389 YNKANI
+1389 
-1395 ILNALKRGINS
+1395 
-1406 KKILADIVNIS
+1406 
-1417 INDVCQLW
+1417 
-1425 KRMAQDDLIFDYK
+1425 
-1438 LDKYNI
+1438 
-1444 YLKNYKLYDI
+1444 
-1454 NLLKNRLSWKKA
+1454 
-1466 KDVKVGNYVA
+1466 
-1476 YPIPESKDEEIVIDL
+1476 
-1491 GLLIPEYIS
+1491 
-1500 TEKYIYTS
+1500 
-1508 KVRNKQFIEIYEYLE
+1508 
-1523 NNGVPTFKR
+1523 
-1532 GERKLLLEKMGWN
+1532 
-1545 DKVYEN
+1545 
-1551 VQAKFRNKKIL
+1551 
-1562 KRIPRK
+1562 
-1568 FVLTKQICYAFGLYL
+1568 
-1583 AEGWNNGCWVGMAHN
+1583 
-1598 VNERDYAYNAFLG
+1598 
-1611 FKQIDPYIS
+1611 
-1620 FSFKRTD
+1620 
-1627 KTNGAYS
+1627 
-1634 GFGSSVI
+1634 
-1641 AELLNKLFNKGAYN
+1641 
-1655 KKMPEFFWNAKEECV
+1655 
-1670 LGLLE
+1670 
-1675 GYICG
+1675 
-1680 DGCNLITK
+1680 
-1688 SGYGS
+1688 
-1693 EIEKISVS
+1693 
-1701 SCNKK
+1701 
-1706 LLYQVR
+1706 
-1712 KLLLRFNIVGS
+1712 
-1723 INIHNKEPKKNKINK
+1723 
-1738 YIVTS
+1738 
-1743 GIAYTLSIRGKK
+1743 
-1755 ASILSE
+1755 
-1761 LLFGKSLLPINNK
+1761 
-1774 AKESSHYYI
+1774 
-1783 NNGYLYLR
+1783 
-1791 IEDIKEIDTVKEV
+1791 
-1804 YGYQV
+1804 
-1809 NQNNSFCVVGFATHN
+1809 

-1977 DEERTDNPDA
+1977 DEERTDNSDA

-2066 SDQLYGSGFASWED
+2066 SDQLYGSGFSSWED
-2080 IVDTMLVPT
+2080 IIDTMLVPT

-2108 YYKGINSRA
+2108 YYKGINSRT

-2176 TTSTDDPMYATYAWG
+2176 ATSTDDPMYATYAWG

-2271 IDHVYTPDNVE
+2271 LDHVYTPDNVE

-2369 DMTTLVAGEW
+2369 DMTTLAAGEW

-2554 QDSIID
+2554 QDGIID

>member
-24 TVAAAGGLVGAAFVF
+24 TVAAAGGLVGAAFAF

-97 VTADEQTDI
+97 VTADKQTDI

-221 GRGEKITENFI
+221 GRGEKIIENFI

-268 DAAIDNGALDVPIIS
+268 DAAIDNGALDVPIVS

-326 GEVSNTPNL
+326 GEVLNTPNL
-335 DKIKSEARGIVG
+335 DKIKSEAKGIVG

-364 QLGVDVYSNV
+364 QLGVDVYSNA

-397 YRQDLTTGKMEQ
+397 YRQDLTTGKMEE

-459 GDNLYALRNTNIY
+459 GNNLYALRNTNID

-545 YVDQVDNLDLLSVVK
+545 DVDQVDNLDLLSVVK

-593 INEAV
+593 VNEAV

-654 NRYKQDIGSA
+654 NRDKQDIGSA

-795 GAFTGVVNNWLTRGI
+795 GALTGVVNNVATRTVARVLT
-810 AQFINIGHGLG
+810 FGHGLG
-821 LHENATRSSLEIIDK
+821 LHENASRSSLELIDK

-1087 TTDNEYVQSSDQQY
+1087 PTANEYVQSGDQQY
-1101 SQQAP
+1101 APQAP

-1119 PDGTVNPEVA
+1119 SDGTINPEVA

-1163 IQQRVRRGRSKGSLE
+1163 IQQRVRRGRPKGSLE

-1284 WLPEKFYMGDAYC
+1284 WLPEKFYMGDAY
-1297 ISKNTMVEV
+1297 
-1306 GNLDYLAADEVIE
+1306 
-1319 NKSVITDHTG
+1319 
-1329 QNTIVNKIV
+1329 
-1338 CRKIELKEKVYSIKV
+1338 
-1353 NSLFA
+1353 
-1358 FNYEFSENH
+1358 
-1367 PLLITESTNN
+1367 
-1377 TTKELSD
+1377 
-1384 YSLSY
+1384 
-1389 YNKANI
+1389 
-1395 ILNALKRGINS
+1395 
-1406 KKILADIVNIS
+1406 
-1417 INDVCQLW
+1417 
-1425 KRMAQDDLIFDYK
+1425 
-1438 LDKYNI
+1438 
-1444 YLKNYKLYDI
+1444 
-1454 NLLKNRLSWKKA
+1454 
-1466 KDVKVGNYVA
+1466 
-1476 YPIPESKDEEIVIDL
+1476 
-1491 GLLIPEYIS
+1491 
-1500 TEKYIYTS
+1500 
-1508 KVRNKQFIEIYEYLE
+1508 
-1523 NNGVPTFKR
+1523 
-1532 GERKLLLEKMGWN
+1532 
-1545 DKVYEN
+1545 
-1551 VQAKFRNKKIL
+1551 
-1562 KRIPRK
+1562 
-1568 FVLTKQICYAFGLYL
+1568 
-1583 AEGWNNGCWVGMAHN
+1583 
-1598 VNERDYAYNAFLG
+1598 
-1611 FKQIDPYIS
+1611 
-1620 FSFKRTD
+1620 
-1627 KTNGAYS
+1627 
-1634 GFGSSVI
+1634 
-1641 AELLNKLFNKGAYN
+1641 
-1655 KKMPEFFWNAKEECV
+1655 
-1670 LGLLE
+1670 
-1675 GYICG
+1675 
-1680 DGCNLITK
+1680 
-1688 SGYGS
+1688 
-1693 EIEKISVS
+1693 
-1701 SCNKK
+1701 
-1706 LLYQVR
+1706 
-1712 KLLLRFNIVGS
+1712 
-1723 INIHNKEPKKNKINK
+1723 
-1738 YIVTS
+1738 
-1743 GIAYTLSIRGKK
+1743 
-1755 ASILSE
+1755 
-1761 LLFGKSLLPINNK
+1761 
-1774 AKESSHYYI
+1774 
-1783 NNGYLYLR
+1783 
-1791 IEDIKEIDTVKEV
+1791 
-1804 YGYQV
+1804 
-1809 NQNNSFCVVGFATHN
+1809 

-1967 PGQRVTMRID
+1967 QGQRVTMRID

-2066 SDQLYGSGFASWED
+2066 SDQLYGSGFSSWED
-2080 IVDTMLVPT
+2080 IIDTMLVPT

-2108 YYKGINSRA
+2108 YYKGINSRT

-2126 AVAKFASTY
+2126 AVAKFVSTY

-2176 TTSTDDPMYATYAWG
+2176 ATSTDDPMYATYAWG

-2226 NKGIESLVDFA
+2226 NKGIESLVNFA

-2271 IDHVYTPDNVE
+2271 LDHVYTPDNVE

-2369 DMTTLVAGEW
+2369 DMTTLAAGEW

-2554 QDSIID
+2554 QDGIID

>member
-24 TVAAAGGLVGAAFVF
+24 TVAAAGGLVGAAFAF

-65 ITDDGA
+65 ITDDGS
-71 NAITLSELEGY
+71 NAITLSELEHY
-82 ANQALRGNF
+82 ANQALRGNL
-91 PKPSST
+91 PKPSSV
-97 VTADEQTDI
+97 VTADKQTDI

-119 DAEKHLQGLYHSQV
+119 DAEKYSQGLYHAQV

-154 VDAINN
+154 VDAINE
-160 IVPSQRYDGT
+160 IAPSQRYDGNL
-170 VGFSER
+170 GFSER
-176 LKNTLRDVVMDGDSE
+176 LKNTLRDVVMDGESE
-191 HAIFDDTD
+191 HAIYDDTD
-199 VALQA
+199 VALRA
-204 IQNLTRKQ
+204 IQNLTRKE

-221 GRGEKITENFI
+221 GRGEKIAENFI
-232 DNQIR
+232 ENQIR

-268 DAAIDNGALDVPIIS
+268 DAAIDEGALDVPIVS

-326 GEVSNTPNL
+326 GEVLNTPNL
-335 DKIKSEARGIVG
+335 DKIKSEAKGIVG
-347 DTLFGKLFGLDD
+347 DTLAGKLFGLDD

-364 QLGVDVYSNV
+364 QLGVDVYSNA

-409 MDISGYNWHS
+409 MDISGYNWQS
-419 ANDDIVH
+419 PNDDIVH
-426 HSRIMSQYG
+426 YGRLMNQYG

-459 GDNLYALRNTNIY
+459 GNNLYALRNTDIN
-472 QLSESELSALGRRAY
+472 QLNESELAALGRRAY

-538 RRILRNI
+538 RRILRDI
-545 YVDQVDNLDLLSVVK
+545 DVDQVDNLDLLSVVK

-593 INEAV
+593 VNEAV

-609 QAEAYAKIDSLN
+609 QVEAYAKIDSLN

-654 NRYKQDIGSA
+654 NRDKQDIGSA

-682 LGHYLGNSKDIH
+682 LGHYLGNGKDIH
-694 YDYGKKGNAAA
+694 YDFGKKGNAAA

-747 SQTTWLGKITGGHL
+747 SQTTWLGKLTGGHL
-761 DFSNNS
+761 DFSNN
-767 TANDLSV
+767 TTGNDLSI
-774 AGSTLYKMVSRLSG
+774 AGAYLYKIGHRLSG

-795 GAFTGVVNNWLTRGI
+795 GAFTGVVNNVATRTVARVLT
-810 AQFINIGHGLG
+810 FGHGLG
-821 LHENATRSSLEIIDK
+821 LHENASRSSLEIIDK

-848 YTQLDW
+848 YTQFDW

-930 YWVWGSSN
+930 YWVWGSTN

-1087 TTDNEYVQSSDQQY
+1087 PTANEYVQSGDQQY
-1101 SQQAP
+1101 APQAP

-1129 SLQPVTSGTGSAIS
+1129 SLQPVTNGSGSAIS

-1163 IQQRVRRGRSKGSLE
+1163 IQQRVKRGRPKGSLE

-1209 LTGIYGYIGSSVF
+1209 LTGIYGYIGSQAF

-1239 TRQFWDAGVGG
+1239 TRQFWDAGIGG

-1284 WLPEKFYMGDAYC
+1284 WLPEKFYIG
-1297 ISKNTMVEV
+1297 
-1306 GNLDYLAADEVIE
+1306 
-1319 NKSVITDHTG
+1319 
-1329 QNTIVNKIV
+1329 
-1338 CRKIELKEKVYSIKV
+1338 
-1353 NSLFA
+1353 
-1358 FNYEFSENH
+1358 
-1367 PLLITESTNN
+1367 
-1377 TTKELSD
+1377 
-1384 YSLSY
+1384 
-1389 YNKANI
+1389 
-1395 ILNALKRGINS
+1395 
-1406 KKILADIVNIS
+1406 
-1417 INDVCQLW
+1417 
-1425 KRMAQDDLIFDYK
+1425 
-1438 LDKYNI
+1438 
-1444 YLKNYKLYDI
+1444 
-1454 NLLKNRLSWKKA
+1454 
-1466 KDVKVGNYVA
+1466 
-1476 YPIPESKDEEIVIDL
+1476 
-1491 GLLIPEYIS
+1491 
-1500 TEKYIYTS
+1500 
-1508 KVRNKQFIEIYEYLE
+1508 
-1523 NNGVPTFKR
+1523 
-1532 GERKLLLEKMGWN
+1532 
-1545 DKVYEN
+1545 
-1551 VQAKFRNKKIL
+1551 
-1562 KRIPRK
+1562 
-1568 FVLTKQICYAFGLYL
+1568 
-1583 AEGWNNGCWVGMAHN
+1583 
-1598 VNERDYAYNAFLG
+1598 
-1611 FKQIDPYIS
+1611 DPY
-1620 FSFKRTD
+1620 
-1627 KTNGAYS
+1627 
-1634 GFGSSVI
+1634 
-1641 AELLNKLFNKGAYN
+1641 
-1655 KKMPEFFWNAKEECV
+1655 
-1670 LGLLE
+1670 
-1675 GYICG
+1675 
-1680 DGCNLITK
+1680 
-1688 SGYGS
+1688 
-1693 EIEKISVS
+1693 
-1701 SCNKK
+1701 
-1706 LLYQVR
+1706 
-1712 KLLLRFNIVGS
+1712 
-1723 INIHNKEPKKNKINK
+1723 
-1738 YIVTS
+1738 
-1743 GIAYTLSIRGKK
+1743 
-1755 ASILSE
+1755 
-1761 LLFGKSLLPINNK
+1761 
-1774 AKESSHYYI
+1774 
-1783 NNGYLYLR
+1783 
-1791 IEDIKEIDTVKEV
+1791 
-1804 YGYQV
+1804 
-1809 NQNNSFCVVGFATHN
+1809 

-1977 DEERTDNPDA
+1977 DEERTDNPNA

-2041 LVTHAQIPILH
+2041 LITHAQIPILH

-2080 IVDTMLVPT
+2080 IIDTMLVPT

-2108 YYKGINSRA
+2108 YYKGLNSRA
-2117 LDNVSKSRL
+2117 LDNASKSRL

-2176 TTSTDDPMYATYAWG
+2176 ATSTDDPMYATYAWG
-2191 RMGYDIGSHL
+2191 RMGYDLGSHL
-2201 NLFDKFISDESSIG
+2201 NLFDKFVSDESIIG
-2215 RFAEHLFGSVD
+2215 RFAEGIFGSVD
-2226 NKGIESLVDFA
+2226 NKGIEKLVDFA

-2309 AKAEEGVDVDKL
+2309 AKSEEGVDVDKL
-2321 YQHQEALR
+2321 YQHQAALR

-2369 DMTTLVAGEW
+2369 DMTTLAAGEW

-2486 AKVIYNEGMQFADFG
+2486 AKVIYNEGMQYADFG

-2554 QDSIID
+2554 QDGIID
-2560 IVTNVTSVLGYK
+2560 IVTNVTSVIGYK

>member
-97 VTADEQTDI
+97 VTADKQTDI
-106 LRDTF
+106 IRDTA
-111 NRTLNLQA
+111 NRILNLQA
-119 DAEKHLQGLYHSQV
+119 DAEKYSQNLYHAQV
-133 IDSIATDFKDAGV
+133 VDSIATDFKDAGV

-154 VDAINN
+154 VDAINS
-160 IVPSQRYDGT
+160 IVPSQRYDGSL
-170 VGFSER
+170 GFSER
-176 LKNTLRDVVMDGDSE
+176 LKNTLRDVVMDGESE
-191 HAIFDDTD
+191 HAAFDDTD
-199 VALQA
+199 VALRA
-204 IQNLTRKQ
+204 IQNLTRKE
-212 SFEDWQSVG
+212 SLADWQSVG
-221 GRGEKITENFI
+221 GRGEKIVDNFI
-232 DNQIR
+232 ENQIR
-237 DIGELLEKHQ
+237 DAGELLSKHQ
-247 AKKTGEIHD
+247 AKKTGEVHD
-256 FALADFVKQKQA
+256 FALADYLKEKQVNA
-268 DAAIDNGALDVPIIS
+268 SIDEGALDVPIVS
-283 RNGKRDIIDVDNA
+283 RNGKRDIIDIDNA
-296 LDKIRSD
+296 LDKIRSND
-303 SRTAFL
+303 RAAFL
-309 ADLFE
+309 ADLLE

-326 GEVSNTPNL
+326 GEILNTPNL

-347 DTLFGKLFGLDD
+347 DTLVGKLFGLDD

-364 QLGVDVYSNV
+364 QLGVDVYSNA

-397 YRQDLTTGKMEQ
+397 YRQDLTTGKMEE
-409 MDISGYNWHS
+409 MDISGYNWQS

-426 HSRIMSQYG
+426 YGRLMNQYG

-459 GDNLYALRNTNIY
+459 GNNLYALRNIDIN

-538 RRILRNI
+538 RRILRDI
-545 YVDQVDNLDLLSVVK
+545 DVDQVDNLDLLSVTK
-560 AASDGKKINARL
+560 AAHDGKKINARL

-593 INEAV
+593 VNEAV

-630 KDMYTLEKYKKES
+630 KDMYTIEKYKKES

-654 NRYKQDIGSA
+654 NRDKQDIGSA
-664 VFKKIQ
+664 VFDKIQ
-670 DTLDDSPEADRI
+670 KTLDDSPEADRI
-682 LGHYLGNSKDIH
+682 LGHYLGNGKDIH
-694 YDYGKKGNAAA
+694 FDFGKKGNAAA

-723 SGDLNGLM
+723 SGDLNGIM

-747 SQTTWLGKITGGHL
+747 SQTTFLGKITGGHL
-761 DFSNNS
+761 DFSNN
-767 TANDLSV
+767 TTGNDLSV
-774 AGSTLYKMVSRLSG
+774 AGAYLYKMGHRLSG

-1087 TTDNEYVQSSDQQY
+1087 PTDNEYVQSGDQQY
-1101 SQQAP
+1101 APQAP

-1163 IQQRVRRGRSKGSLE
+1163 IQQRVRRGRPKGSLE

-1284 WLPEKFYMGDAYC
+1284 WLPEKFYMGDAY
-1297 ISKNTMVEV
+1297 
-1306 GNLDYLAADEVIE
+1306 
-1319 NKSVITDHTG
+1319 
-1329 QNTIVNKIV
+1329 
-1338 CRKIELKEKVYSIKV
+1338 
-1353 NSLFA
+1353 
-1358 FNYEFSENH
+1358 
-1367 PLLITESTNN
+1367 
-1377 TTKELSD
+1377 
-1384 YSLSY
+1384 
-1389 YNKANI
+1389 
-1395 ILNALKRGINS
+1395 
-1406 KKILADIVNIS
+1406 
-1417 INDVCQLW
+1417 
-1425 KRMAQDDLIFDYK
+1425 
-1438 LDKYNI
+1438 
-1444 YLKNYKLYDI
+1444 
-1454 NLLKNRLSWKKA
+1454 
-1466 KDVKVGNYVA
+1466 
-1476 YPIPESKDEEIVIDL
+1476 
-1491 GLLIPEYIS
+1491 
-1500 TEKYIYTS
+1500 
-1508 KVRNKQFIEIYEYLE
+1508 
-1523 NNGVPTFKR
+1523 
-1532 GERKLLLEKMGWN
+1532 
-1545 DKVYEN
+1545 
-1551 VQAKFRNKKIL
+1551 
-1562 KRIPRK
+1562 
-1568 FVLTKQICYAFGLYL
+1568 
-1583 AEGWNNGCWVGMAHN
+1583 
-1598 VNERDYAYNAFLG
+1598 
-1611 FKQIDPYIS
+1611 
-1620 FSFKRTD
+1620 
-1627 KTNGAYS
+1627 
-1634 GFGSSVI
+1634 
-1641 AELLNKLFNKGAYN
+1641 
-1655 KKMPEFFWNAKEECV
+1655 
-1670 LGLLE
+1670 
-1675 GYICG
+1675 
-1680 DGCNLITK
+1680 
-1688 SGYGS
+1688 
-1693 EIEKISVS
+1693 
-1701 SCNKK
+1701 
-1706 LLYQVR
+1706 
-1712 KLLLRFNIVGS
+1712 
-1723 INIHNKEPKKNKINK
+1723 
-1738 YIVTS
+1738 
-1743 GIAYTLSIRGKK
+1743 
-1755 ASILSE
+1755 
-1761 LLFGKSLLPINNK
+1761 
-1774 AKESSHYYI
+1774 
-1783 NNGYLYLR
+1783 
-1791 IEDIKEIDTVKEV
+1791 
-1804 YGYQV
+1804 
-1809 NQNNSFCVVGFATHN
+1809 

-1846 PDQFA
+1846 PDQFGA
-1851 SDGYG
+1851 YG

-2066 SDQLYGSGFASWED
+2066 SDQLYGSGFSSWED
-2080 IVDTMLVPT
+2080 IIDTMLVPT

-2176 TTSTDDPMYATYAWG
+2176 ATSTDDPMYATYAWG

-2201 NLFDKFISDESSIG
+2201 NLFDKFVSDESSIG
-2215 RFAEHLFGSVD
+2215 RFAEHLFGSID

-2271 IDHVYTPDNVE
+2271 LDHVYTPDNVE

-2369 DMTTLVAGEW
+2369 DMTTLAAGEW

-2554 QDSIID
+2554 QDGIID

>member
-24 TVAAAGGLVGAAFVF
+24 TVAAAGGLVGAAFAF

-91 PKPSST
+91 PKPSSV
-97 VTADEQTDI
+97 VTADKQTDI
-106 LRDTF
+106 IRDTT
-111 NRTLNLQA
+111 NRILNLQA
-119 DAEKHLQGLYHSQV
+119 DAEKYSQNLYHAQV
-133 IDSIATDFKDAGV
+133 IDTIATDFKDAGV

-154 VDAINN
+154 VDAINS
-160 IVPSQRYDGT
+160 IAPSQRYDGT
-170 VGFSER
+170 LGFSER
-176 LKNTLRDVVMDGDSE
+176 LKNTLRDVVMDSESE
-191 HAIFDDTD
+191 HAVFDDTD
-199 VALQA
+199 VELRA
-204 IQNLTRKQ
+204 IQNLTRKE
-212 SFEDWQSVG
+212 SLADWQSVG
-221 GRGEKITENFI
+221 GRGEKIVDNFI
-232 DNQIR
+232 ENQIR
-237 DIGELLEKHQ
+237 DAGELLSKHQ
-247 AKKTGEIHD
+247 AKKTGEVHD
-256 FALADFVKQKQA
+256 FALADYLKEKQVNA
-268 DAAIDNGALDVPIIS
+268 SIDEGALDVPIVS
-283 RNGKRDIIDVDNA
+283 RNGKRDIIDIDNA
-296 LDKIRSD
+296 LDKIRSND
-303 SRTAFL
+303 RTAFL
-309 ADLFE
+309 ADLLE

-326 GEVSNTPNL
+326 GEILNTPNL

-347 DTLFGKLFGLDD
+347 DTLVGKLFGLDD

-364 QLGVDVYSNV
+364 QLGVDVYSNA

-409 MDISGYNWHS
+409 MDISGYNWQS

-426 HSRIMSQYG
+426 YGRLMNQYG
-435 VQQEKTNWAQLGRS
+435 VQQEKTNWVQLGRS

-459 GDNLYALRNTNIY
+459 GNNLYALRNINID
-472 QLSESELSALGRRAY
+472 QLNESELSALGRRAY

-538 RRILRNI
+538 RRILRDI
-545 YVDQVDNLDLLSVVK
+545 DVDQVDNLDLLSVTK
-560 AASDGKKINARL
+560 AARDGKKINARL

-593 INEAV
+593 VNEAV

-609 QAEAYAKIDSLN
+609 QSEAYAKIDSLN

-630 KDMYTLEKYKKES
+630 KDMYTIEKYKKES

-654 NRYKQDIGSA
+654 NRDKQDIGSA
-664 VFKKIQ
+664 VFDKIQ
-670 DTLDDSPEADRI
+670 RTLDDSPEADRI
-682 LGHYLGNSKDIH
+682 LGHYLGNGKDIH
-694 YDYGKKGNAAA
+694 FDFGKKGNAAA

-723 SGDLNGLM
+723 SGDLNGIM

-747 SQTTWLGKITGGHL
+747 SQTTFLGKITGGHL
-761 DFSNNS
+761 DFSNN
-767 TANDLSV
+767 TTGNDLSI
-774 AGSTLYKMVSRLSG
+774 AGAYLYKIGHRLSG

-810 AQFINIGHGLG
+810 AQFVNIGHGLG

-1087 TTDNEYVQSSDQQY
+1087 PTANEYVQSGDQQY
-1101 SQQAP
+1101 APQAP

-1163 IQQRVRRGRSKGSLE
+1163 IQQRVRRGRPKGSLE

-1284 WLPEKFYMGDAYC
+1284 WLPEKFFVGGDPF
-1297 ISKNTMVEV
+1297 I
-1306 GNLDYLAADEVIE
+1306 
-1319 NKSVITDHTG
+1319 
-1329 QNTIVNKIV
+1329 KI
-1338 CRKIELKEKVYSIKV
+1338 
-1353 NSLFA
+1353 
-1358 FNYEFSENH
+1358 
-1367 PLLITESTNN
+1367 
-1377 TTKELSD
+1377 
-1384 YSLSY
+1384 
-1389 YNKANI
+1389 
-1395 ILNALKRGINS
+1395 
-1406 KKILADIVNIS
+1406 
-1417 INDVCQLW
+1417 
-1425 KRMAQDDLIFDYK
+1425 
-1438 LDKYNI
+1438 
-1444 YLKNYKLYDI
+1444 
-1454 NLLKNRLSWKKA
+1454 
-1466 KDVKVGNYVA
+1466 
-1476 YPIPESKDEEIVIDL
+1476 
-1491 GLLIPEYIS
+1491 
-1500 TEKYIYTS
+1500 
-1508 KVRNKQFIEIYEYLE
+1508 
-1523 NNGVPTFKR
+1523 
-1532 GERKLLLEKMGWN
+1532 
-1545 DKVYEN
+1545 
-1551 VQAKFRNKKIL
+1551 
-1562 KRIPRK
+1562 
-1568 FVLTKQICYAFGLYL
+1568 
-1583 AEGWNNGCWVGMAHN
+1583 
-1598 VNERDYAYNAFLG
+1598 
-1611 FKQIDPYIS
+1611 
-1620 FSFKRTD
+1620 
-1627 KTNGAYS
+1627 
-1634 GFGSSVI
+1634 
-1641 AELLNKLFNKGAYN
+1641 
-1655 KKMPEFFWNAKEECV
+1655 
-1670 LGLLE
+1670 
-1675 GYICG
+1675 
-1680 DGCNLITK
+1680 
-1688 SGYGS
+1688 
-1693 EIEKISVS
+1693 
-1701 SCNKK
+1701 
-1706 LLYQVR
+1706 
-1712 KLLLRFNIVGS
+1712 
-1723 INIHNKEPKKNKINK
+1723 
-1738 YIVTS
+1738 
-1743 GIAYTLSIRGKK
+1743 
-1755 ASILSE
+1755 
-1761 LLFGKSLLPINNK
+1761 
-1774 AKESSHYYI
+1774 
-1783 NNGYLYLR
+1783 
-1791 IEDIKEIDTVKEV
+1791 
-1804 YGYQV
+1804 
-1809 NQNNSFCVVGFATHN
+1809 
-1824 TKVINGEAR
+1824 INGEAR

-1861 KILADIAPNSPEYKY
+1861 KILADIAPNSAEYKY

-1977 DEERTDNPDA
+1977 DEERTDNQDA

-2176 TTSTDDPMYATYAWG
+2176 ATSTDDPMYATYAWG

-2201 NLFDKFISDESSIG
+2201 NLFDKFVSDESSIG

-2226 NKGIESLVDFA
+2226 NKGIESLVNFA

-2271 IDHVYTPDNVE
+2271 LDHVYTPDNVE

-2369 DMTTLVAGEW
+2369 DMTTLAAGEW

-2521 RNGDDPITVR
+2521 RNGDDLITVR

-2554 QDSIID
+2554 QDGIID

>member
-24 TVAAAGGLVGAAFVF
+24 TVAAAGGLVGAAFAF

-91 PKPSST
+91 PRPSSI
-97 VTADEQTDI
+97 VTADKQTDI
-106 LRDTF
+106 IRDTA
-111 NRTLNLQA
+111 NRILNLQA
-119 DAEKHLQGLYHSQV
+119 DAEKYSQNLYNAQV
-133 IDSIATDFKDAGV
+133 IDTIATDFKDAGV
-146 NQATIDNM
+146 NQATINNM
-154 VDAINN
+154 VDAINS
-160 IVPSQRYDGT
+160 IAPSQRYDGSL
-170 VGFSER
+170 GFSER
-176 LKNTLRDVVMDGDSE
+176 LKNTLRDVVMDGESE
-191 HAIFDDTD
+191 HAAFNDTD
-199 VALQA
+199 VALRA
-204 IQNLTRKQ
+204 IQNLTRKE
-212 SFEDWQSVG
+212 SLAGWQSVG
-221 GRGEKITENFI
+221 SRGEKIVDNFI
-232 DNQIR
+232 ENQIR
-237 DIGELLEKHQ
+237 DAGELLSKHQ
-247 AKKTGEIHD
+247 AKKTGEVHD
-256 FALADFVKQKQA
+256 FALADYLKEKQVNA
-268 DAAIDNGALDVPIIS
+268 SIDEGALDVPIVS
-283 RNGKRDIIDVDNA
+283 RNGKRDIIDIDNA
-296 LDKIRSD
+296 LDKIRSND
-303 SRTAFL
+303 RTAFL
-309 ADLFE
+309 ADLLE

-326 GEVSNTPNL
+326 GEILNTPNL

-347 DTLFGKLFGLDD
+347 DTLVGKLFGLDD

-364 QLGVDVYSNV
+364 QLGVDVYSNA

-397 YRQDLTTGKMEQ
+397 YRQDLTTGKMEE
-409 MDISGYNWHS
+409 MDISGYNWQS

-426 HSRIMSQYG
+426 YGRLMNQYG

-459 GDNLYALRNTNIY
+459 GNNLYALRNIDIN

-538 RRILRNI
+538 RRILRDI
-545 YVDQVDNLDLLSVVK
+545 DVDQVDNLDLLSVVK

-593 INEAV
+593 VNEAV

-630 KDMYTLEKYKKES
+630 KDMYTIEKYKKES
-643 GINVIKDRHNF
+643 GINVIKDRHSF
-654 NRYKQDIGSA
+654 NRDKQDIGSA
-664 VFKKIQ
+664 VFDKIQ
-670 DTLDDSPEADRI
+670 KTLDDSPEADRI
-682 LGHYLGNSKDIH
+682 LGHYLGNGKDIH
-694 YDYGKKGNAAA
+694 FDFGKKGNAAA

-723 SGDLNGLM
+723 SGDLDGIM

-747 SQTTWLGKITGGHL
+747 SQTTFLGKITGGHL
-761 DFSNNS
+761 DFSNN
-767 TANDLSV
+767 TTGNDLSV
-774 AGSTLYKMVSRLSG
+774 AGAYLYKMGHRLSG

-1087 TTDNEYVQSSDQQY
+1087 PTDNEYVQSGDQQY

-1163 IQQRVRRGRSKGSLE
+1163 IQQRVRRGRPKGSLE

-1259 RRFLPEFSRR
+1259 RRSLPEFSRR

-1284 WLPEKFYMGDAYC
+1284 WLPEKFYMGDAY
-1297 ISKNTMVEV
+1297 T
-1306 GNLDYLAADEVIE
+1306 
-1319 NKSVITDHTG
+1319 
-1329 QNTIVNKIV
+1329 KI
-1338 CRKIELKEKVYSIKV
+1338 
-1353 NSLFA
+1353 
-1358 FNYEFSENH
+1358 
-1367 PLLITESTNN
+1367 
-1377 TTKELSD
+1377 
-1384 YSLSY
+1384 
-1389 YNKANI
+1389 
-1395 ILNALKRGINS
+1395 
-1406 KKILADIVNIS
+1406 
-1417 INDVCQLW
+1417 
-1425 KRMAQDDLIFDYK
+1425 
-1438 LDKYNI
+1438 
-1444 YLKNYKLYDI
+1444 
-1454 NLLKNRLSWKKA
+1454 
-1466 KDVKVGNYVA
+1466 
-1476 YPIPESKDEEIVIDL
+1476 
-1491 GLLIPEYIS
+1491 
-1500 TEKYIYTS
+1500 
-1508 KVRNKQFIEIYEYLE
+1508 
-1523 NNGVPTFKR
+1523 
-1532 GERKLLLEKMGWN
+1532 
-1545 DKVYEN
+1545 
-1551 VQAKFRNKKIL
+1551 
-1562 KRIPRK
+1562 
-1568 FVLTKQICYAFGLYL
+1568 
-1583 AEGWNNGCWVGMAHN
+1583 
-1598 VNERDYAYNAFLG
+1598 
-1611 FKQIDPYIS
+1611 
-1620 FSFKRTD
+1620 
-1627 KTNGAYS
+1627 
-1634 GFGSSVI
+1634 
-1641 AELLNKLFNKGAYN
+1641 
-1655 KKMPEFFWNAKEECV
+1655 
-1670 LGLLE
+1670 
-1675 GYICG
+1675 
-1680 DGCNLITK
+1680 
-1688 SGYGS
+1688 
-1693 EIEKISVS
+1693 
-1701 SCNKK
+1701 
-1706 LLYQVR
+1706 
-1712 KLLLRFNIVGS
+1712 
-1723 INIHNKEPKKNKINK
+1723 
-1738 YIVTS
+1738 
-1743 GIAYTLSIRGKK
+1743 
-1755 ASILSE
+1755 
-1761 LLFGKSLLPINNK
+1761 
-1774 AKESSHYYI
+1774 
-1783 NNGYLYLR
+1783 
-1791 IEDIKEIDTVKEV
+1791 
-1804 YGYQV
+1804 
-1809 NQNNSFCVVGFATHN
+1809 
-1824 TKVINGEAR
+1824 INGEAR

-1861 KILADIAPNSPEYKY
+1861 KILADIAPNSPKYKY

-2108 YYKGINSRA
+2108 YYKGINSRT

-2176 TTSTDDPMYATYAWG
+2176 ATSTDDPMYATYAWG

-2201 NLFDKFISDESSIG
+2201 NLFDKFVSDESSIG

-2271 IDHVYTPDNVE
+2271 LDHVYTPDNVE

-2369 DMTTLVAGEW
+2369 DMTTLAAGEW

-2554 QDSIID
+2554 QDGIID

>member
-65 ITDDGA
+65 ITDDGV

-91 PKPSST
+91 PRPSSV
-97 VTADEQTDI
+97 VTADKQTDI
-106 LRDTF
+106 IRDTA
-111 NRTLNLQA
+111 NRILNLQA
-119 DAEKHLQGLYHSQV
+119 DAEKYSQNLYHAQV
-133 IDSIATDFKDAGV
+133 IDTIATDFKDAGV

-154 VDAINN
+154 VDAINS
-160 IVPSQRYDGT
+160 IVPSQRYDGSL
-170 VGFSER
+170 GFSER
-176 LKNTLRDVVMDGDSE
+176 LKNTLRDVVMDGESE
-191 HAIFDDTD
+191 HAAFDDTD
-199 VALQA
+199 VALRA
-204 IQNLTRKQ
+204 IQNLTRKE
-212 SFEDWQSVG
+212 SLADWQSVG
-221 GRGEKITENFI
+221 SRGEKIVDNFI
-232 DNQIR
+232 ENQIR
-237 DIGELLEKHQ
+237 DAGELLSKHQ
-247 AKKTGEIHD
+247 AKKTGEVHD
-256 FALADFVKQKQA
+256 FALADYLKEKQVNA
-268 DAAIDNGALDVPIIS
+268 SIDEGALDVPIVS

-296 LDKIRSD
+296 LDKIRSND
-303 SRTAFL
+303 RTAFL
-309 ADLFE
+309 ADLLE

-326 GEVSNTPNL
+326 GEVLNTPNL
-335 DKIKSEARGIVG
+335 DKIKSEAKGIVG

-364 QLGVDVYSNV
+364 QLGIDVYSNA

-397 YRQDLTTGKMEQ
+397 YRQDLTTGKMEE
-409 MDISGYNWHS
+409 MDISGYNWQS

-426 HSRIMSQYG
+426 YGRLMNQYG
-435 VQQEKTNWAQLGRS
+435 IQQEKTNWAQLGRS

-459 GDNLYALRNTNIY
+459 GNNLYALRNIDIN

-538 RRILRNI
+538 RRILRDI
-545 YVDQVDNLDLLSVVK
+545 DVDQVDNLDLLSVVK

-593 INEAV
+593 VNEAV

-630 KDMYTLEKYKKES
+630 KDMYTIEKYKKES

-654 NRYKQDIGSA
+654 NRDKQDIGSA
-664 VFKKIQ
+664 VFDKIQ
-670 DTLDDSPEADRI
+670 KTLDDSPEADRI
-682 LGHYLGNSKDIH
+682 LGHYLGNGKDIH
-694 YDYGKKGNAAA
+694 FDFGKKGNAAA

-723 SGDLNGLM
+723 SGDLNGIM

-747 SQTTWLGKITGGHL
+747 SQTTFLGKITGGHL
-761 DFSNNS
+761 DFSNN
-767 TANDLSV
+767 TTGNDLSV
-774 AGSTLYKMVSRLSG
+774 AGAYLYKMGHRLSG

-1087 TTDNEYVQSSDQQY
+1087 PTDNEYVQSGDQQY

-1163 IQQRVRRGRSKGSLE
+1163 IQQRVRRGRPKGSLE

-1239 TRQFWDAGVGG
+1239 TRQFWDTGVGG

-1284 WLPEKFYMGDAYC
+1284 WLPEKFYMGDAY
-1297 ISKNTMVEV
+1297 
-1306 GNLDYLAADEVIE
+1306 
-1319 NKSVITDHTG
+1319 
-1329 QNTIVNKIV
+1329 
-1338 CRKIELKEKVYSIKV
+1338 
-1353 NSLFA
+1353 
-1358 FNYEFSENH
+1358 
-1367 PLLITESTNN
+1367 
-1377 TTKELSD
+1377 
-1384 YSLSY
+1384 
-1389 YNKANI
+1389 
-1395 ILNALKRGINS
+1395 
-1406 KKILADIVNIS
+1406 
-1417 INDVCQLW
+1417 
-1425 KRMAQDDLIFDYK
+1425 
-1438 LDKYNI
+1438 
-1444 YLKNYKLYDI
+1444 
-1454 NLLKNRLSWKKA
+1454 
-1466 KDVKVGNYVA
+1466 
-1476 YPIPESKDEEIVIDL
+1476 
-1491 GLLIPEYIS
+1491 
-1500 TEKYIYTS
+1500 
-1508 KVRNKQFIEIYEYLE
+1508 
-1523 NNGVPTFKR
+1523 
-1532 GERKLLLEKMGWN
+1532 
-1545 DKVYEN
+1545 
-1551 VQAKFRNKKIL
+1551 
-1562 KRIPRK
+1562 
-1568 FVLTKQICYAFGLYL
+1568 
-1583 AEGWNNGCWVGMAHN
+1583 
-1598 VNERDYAYNAFLG
+1598 
-1611 FKQIDPYIS
+1611 
-1620 FSFKRTD
+1620 
-1627 KTNGAYS
+1627 
-1634 GFGSSVI
+1634 
-1641 AELLNKLFNKGAYN
+1641 
-1655 KKMPEFFWNAKEECV
+1655 
-1670 LGLLE
+1670 
-1675 GYICG
+1675 
-1680 DGCNLITK
+1680 
-1688 SGYGS
+1688 
-1693 EIEKISVS
+1693 
-1701 SCNKK
+1701 
-1706 LLYQVR
+1706 
-1712 KLLLRFNIVGS
+1712 
-1723 INIHNKEPKKNKINK
+1723 
-1738 YIVTS
+1738 
-1743 GIAYTLSIRGKK
+1743 
-1755 ASILSE
+1755 
-1761 LLFGKSLLPINNK
+1761 
-1774 AKESSHYYI
+1774 
-1783 NNGYLYLR
+1783 
-1791 IEDIKEIDTVKEV
+1791 
-1804 YGYQV
+1804 
-1809 NQNNSFCVVGFATHN
+1809 

-1916 KTTVSQD
+1916 KTTVSQE

-1953 NGFMSKQQLLQVIQ
+1953 NGFMSKQQLLQIIQ

-2108 YYKGINSRA
+2108 YYKGINSRTLNNA
-2117 LDNVSKSRL
+2117 SKSRL

-2176 TTSTDDPMYATYAWG
+2176 ATSTDDPMYATYAWG

-2201 NLFDKFISDESSIG
+2201 NLFDKFVSDESSIG

-2271 IDHVYTPDNVE
+2271 FDHVYTPDNVE

-2369 DMTTLVAGEW
+2369 DMTTLAAGEW

-2554 QDSIID
+2554 QDGIID

>member
-24 TVAAAGGLVGAAFVF
+24 TVAAAGGLVGAAFAF

-91 PKPSST
+91 PRPSSV
-97 VTADEQTDI
+97 VTADKQTDI
-106 LRDTF
+106 IRDTA
-111 NRTLNLQA
+111 NRILNLQA
-119 DAEKHLQGLYHSQV
+119 DAEKYSQNLYHAQV
-133 IDSIATDFKDAGV
+133 IDTIATDFKDAGV

-170 VGFSER
+170 VGFSEH
-176 LKNTLRDVVMDGDSE
+176 LKNTLRDVVMDGESE
-191 HAIFDDTD
+191 HAAFDDTD
-199 VALQA
+199 VALRA
-204 IQNLTRKQ
+204 IQNLTRKE
-212 SFEDWQSVG
+212 SLADWQSVG
-221 GRGEKITENFI
+221 SRGEKIVDNFI
-232 DNQIR
+232 ENQIR
-237 DIGELLEKHQ
+237 DAGELLSKHQ
-247 AKKTGEIHD
+247 AKKTGEVHD
-256 FALADFVKQKQA
+256 FALADYLKEKQVNA
-268 DAAIDNGALDVPIIS
+268 SIDEGALDVPIVS
-283 RNGKRDIIDVDNA
+283 RNGKRDIIDIDNA
-296 LDKIRSD
+296 LDKIRSND
-303 SRTAFL
+303 RTAFL
-309 ADLFE
+309 ADLLE

-326 GEVSNTPNL
+326 GEILNTPNL

-347 DTLFGKLFGLDD
+347 DTLAGKLFGLDD

-364 QLGVDVYSNV
+364 QLGVDVYSNA

-397 YRQDLTTGKMEQ
+397 YRQDLTTGKMEE
-409 MDISGYNWHS
+409 MDISGYNWQS

-426 HSRIMSQYG
+426 YGRLMNQYG

-459 GDNLYALRNTNIY
+459 GNNLYALRNIDIN

-545 YVDQVDNLDLLSVVK
+545 DVDQVDNLDLLSVTK
-560 AASDGKKINARL
+560 AAHDGKKINARL

-593 INEAV
+593 VNEAV

-630 KDMYTLEKYKKES
+630 KDMYTIEKYKKES

-654 NRYKQDIGSA
+654 NRDKQDIGSA
-664 VFKKIQ
+664 VFDKIQ
-670 DTLDDSPEADRI
+670 KTLDDSPEADRI
-682 LGHYLGNSKDIH
+682 LGHYLGNGKDIH
-694 YDYGKKGNAAA
+694 FDFGKKGNAAA

-723 SGDLNGLM
+723 SGDLNGIM

-747 SQTTWLGKITGGHL
+747 SQTTFLGKITGGHL
-761 DFSNNS
+761 DFSNN
-767 TANDLSV
+767 TTGNDLSV
-774 AGSTLYKMVSRLSG
+774 AGTYLYKMGHRLSG

-992 NPYWLEEMHS
+992 NPYWLEEIHS

-1087 TTDNEYVQSSDQQY
+1087 PTDNEYVQSGDQQY

-1143 AMNNA
+1143 AINNA

-1163 IQQRVRRGRSKGSLE
+1163 IQQRVRRGRPKGSLE

-1239 TRQFWDAGVGG
+1239 TRQFWDAGIGG
-1250 LGGETAEIG
+1250 LGGETAEIS

-1284 WLPEKFYMGDAYC
+1284 WLPEKFYMGDAY
-1297 ISKNTMVEV
+1297 
-1306 GNLDYLAADEVIE
+1306 
-1319 NKSVITDHTG
+1319 
-1329 QNTIVNKIV
+1329 
-1338 CRKIELKEKVYSIKV
+1338 
-1353 NSLFA
+1353 
-1358 FNYEFSENH
+1358 
-1367 PLLITESTNN
+1367 
-1377 TTKELSD
+1377 
-1384 YSLSY
+1384 
-1389 YNKANI
+1389 
-1395 ILNALKRGINS
+1395 
-1406 KKILADIVNIS
+1406 
-1417 INDVCQLW
+1417 
-1425 KRMAQDDLIFDYK
+1425 
-1438 LDKYNI
+1438 
-1444 YLKNYKLYDI
+1444 
-1454 NLLKNRLSWKKA
+1454 
-1466 KDVKVGNYVA
+1466 
-1476 YPIPESKDEEIVIDL
+1476 
-1491 GLLIPEYIS
+1491 
-1500 TEKYIYTS
+1500 
-1508 KVRNKQFIEIYEYLE
+1508 
-1523 NNGVPTFKR
+1523 
-1532 GERKLLLEKMGWN
+1532 
-1545 DKVYEN
+1545 
-1551 VQAKFRNKKIL
+1551 
-1562 KRIPRK
+1562 
-1568 FVLTKQICYAFGLYL
+1568 
-1583 AEGWNNGCWVGMAHN
+1583 
-1598 VNERDYAYNAFLG
+1598 
-1611 FKQIDPYIS
+1611 
-1620 FSFKRTD
+1620 
-1627 KTNGAYS
+1627 
-1634 GFGSSVI
+1634 
-1641 AELLNKLFNKGAYN
+1641 
-1655 KKMPEFFWNAKEECV
+1655 
-1670 LGLLE
+1670 
-1675 GYICG
+1675 
-1680 DGCNLITK
+1680 
-1688 SGYGS
+1688 
-1693 EIEKISVS
+1693 
-1701 SCNKK
+1701 
-1706 LLYQVR
+1706 
-1712 KLLLRFNIVGS
+1712 
-1723 INIHNKEPKKNKINK
+1723 
-1738 YIVTS
+1738 
-1743 GIAYTLSIRGKK
+1743 
-1755 ASILSE
+1755 
-1761 LLFGKSLLPINNK
+1761 
-1774 AKESSHYYI
+1774 
-1783 NNGYLYLR
+1783 
-1791 IEDIKEIDTVKEV
+1791 
-1804 YGYQV
+1804 
-1809 NQNNSFCVVGFATHN
+1809 
-1824 TKVINGEAR
+1824 TKVISGEAR

-2080 IVDTMLVPT
+2080 IIDTMLVPT

-2108 YYKGINSRA
+2108 YYKGINSRT

-2176 TTSTDDPMYATYAWG
+2176 ATSTDDPMYATYAWG

-2201 NLFDKFISDESSIG
+2201 NLFDKFVSDESSIG

-2271 IDHVYTPDNVE
+2271 LDHVYTPDNVE

-2369 DMTTLVAGEW
+2369 DMTTLAAGEW

-2536 VLSGIGLT
+2536 VLSGVGLT

-2554 QDSIID
+2554 QDGIID